1 MGNKSIQKFFADQNS
16 VIDLSSLGNAKGAK
30 VSLSGPD
37 MNITTPRG
45 SVIIVNGAL
54 YSSIK
59 GNNLAVKFKDKTIT
73 GAKILGSVDLKDIQL
88 ERIDSSLVDSAQVEK
103 KGNGKRRNKKEEEE
117 LKKQLDDAENAKKEA
132 DKAKEEAEK
141 AKEAAEKAL
150 NEAFEVQNSS
160 KQIEEMLQNF
170 LADNVA
176 KDNLAQQSDA
186 SQQNTQAKAT
196 QASKQNDAEKVLP
209 QPINKNTS
217 TGKSNSSKNEEN
229 KLDAESV
236 KEPLKVTLAL
246 AAESNSGSKDDS
258 ITNFTK
264 PQFVGST
271 APNATVIIKI
281 NGIAVGQAVADS
293 LGNFTFTAP
302 ETLTD
307 GTYNLE
313 AEAKTADGSGSAKLV
328 ITIDSVTDKPTFE
341 LSPESSVSGHK
352 GLTPTLTPSIV
363 GTAEENAKV
372 DIYVD
377 NKLVASVDVD
387 KDGNWSYEFKDNEL
401 SEGENSIKVVA
412 VDKAGNKNETTDSI
426 ITDTIAPEKPTIE
439 LDDSSDSGIKNDNIT
454 NSTLPTFIGVAEP
467 GSTVSI
473 YLGLKHLGEVIVA
486 KDGTWSYTLTT
497 PLKDGEY
504 NITATATDIA
514 GHTSATA
521 NLPFTIDT
529 RISYFSAEIETTN
542 DSGIVGDNV
551 TNNTRPTFTG
561 KTEPNAIISVINSE
575 TGEEVIFKANDKGE
589 WTFNFT
595 SDSVEGINNLTFTV
609 EDVAGNKKDFSFSYV
624 IDTIAPVPP
633 TVSLEDY
640 VVLPNGIILSGNDL
654 PALVGTAEPK
664 STILLMRD
672 GKLYDSI
679 EVDSNGTW
687 NYQFSNKFLQGAYDI
702 EIISQDAAGNKSSTV
717 KYSFTI
723 QTEVVPPKAEL
734 DASDDSG
741 AKGDWITNKHN
752 ALTLLGT
759 ADRFATV
766 NILIDGKTIGVTT
779 ADADGNWNFDIS
791 RNLSDNVYKITVES
805 IDPLGRTSSVDY
817 QLTIDSFTPIPT
829 VMLHDSADSGV
840 KGDMITKINTPL
852 FTGMAEAN
860 AKVSIY
866 VDGVLSGEAIAGDD
880 GVWNFQFTTALSD
893 GSHDVTV
900 KVEDIAGN
908 TASSSAYN
916 FQIVTQTQ
924 KPTIELVNDTGV
936 DNTDHIINEK
946 NPALT
951 GTAAPYS
958 TVKLYIDGAL
968 IAEVRTNKDGRWEY
982 TLKAD
987 QGLVDGDHRITASV
1001 EDIAGNIAHSDP
1013 FLISVDTAISIPI
1026 VSLSPD
1032 SDSGISDDNLTN
1044 IVKPTLH
1051 LKDIDPDIISVQ
1063 VWDAMSDTQIG
1074 VATQQPDGSWAYTFT
1089 SDLTEGLHQ
1098 VYVKVED
1105 IAGNKANSAIF
1116 DFTIDTTVST
1126 PVISLLSKDDTGV
1139 TGDNLT
1145 NINKPGFAISGVD
1158 ADAHRVVVQVMHN
1171 GVSEEIELSHLNGSW
1186 LFIPGNT
1193 WADGSYTLTVKVE
1206 DKAGNTNYSAPL
1218 TVVIDTQIAIDG
1230 VELVNDS
1237 GVKGD
1242 NMTNDDRPHFR
1253 VTVPTDVNEVRLSID
1268 GGNSWVQATPGVAGS
1283 WEYIWPTDLA
1293 DGQYTLTV
1301 EATDKAGNT
1310 VTKTIDFA
1318 VDTTLSVPVIVLD
1331 SADDTG
1337 IQGDNMTNSTQPTFA
1352 LQHIDDDAVRVT
1364 VSVEHGGV
1372 TTTFDATKGTGG
1384 WTFTPPT
1391 SWADGDYTLS
1401 VSVED
1406 KAGNTSHSASLTVTV
1421 DTQIAINNIE
1431 LVNDSGIPDD
1441 NLTNNVR
1448 PHFQVTVP
1456 TDVNVVRLS
1465 IDGGKTWFNATQSAT
1480 PGVWDYI
1487 WPDDVAD
1494 GGYTLTVEATDEAGN
1509 KATQTLDFTI
1519 DTTLSVP
1526 TLSLDSAD
1534 DSGIAGDNIT
1544 NVKTPG
1550 FTLNNIDTD
1559 VSRVIVEV
1567 MHNGI
1572 KQEVPL
1578 VQTGGQWRFAPTSDW
1593 ADGDYILTVKV
1604 EDRAGNVKQSAPLT
1618 VTVDTHIAIDRIEL
1632 VNDSGIPG
1640 DNLTNEARPHFQ
1652 VTVPADV
1659 NGVRLSIDGGKTWFD
1674 ATQSAT
1680 SGVWDYTWLTNVAN
1694 GPHTLMV
1701 EASDKAGN
1709 KTTQKLDFTID
1720 TILSEP
1726 TITLDSADDSAAG
1739 DNITNVKMPGF
1750 TLGNIDAD
1758 VTKVVV
1764 TVAHDGKNQQIELIK
1779 NGGVWRFTPGAAWTD
1794 GDYTLTVKV
1803 EDKAGNTN
1811 YSAPLTVTI
1820 DTQTSIDRIELL
1832 NDTGIVGDNLTNEA
1846 RPQFHITVP
1855 TDVNSVQLSLDG
1867 GINWVNATL
1876 TSDGVWEY
1884 IWPTDL
1890 VENTYTLTVKAT
1902 DVAGNTATETL
1913 NFIIDTTLSTPTITL
1928 DSADDSGTAND
1939 NKTNVKTPGFIIG
1952 GIDSDVTQVVVQV
1965 MRDGHSEEVEL
1976 TQTNGQWRFVPGSAW
1991 TDGDYTL
1998 TVTVKDE
2005 AGNIRHSA
2013 PLTVTIDTQITI
2025 DHIEL
2030 VNDSGIPDDNLTN
2043 NVRPHFQVTVP
2054 TDVNVVRLSID
2065 GGKTW
2070 FNATQSA
2077 TPGVWDY
2084 TWLADV
2090 GEGKHTLTVEAT
2102 DKAGNKTTQQLDFII
2117 DTLLSEPTIVLDNT
2131 DDSGTKGDHLTNVNK
2146 PTFLLGNIDAD
2157 ARYVTV
2163 EVQHGGT
2170 KEVLTATKDATG
2182 NWSVTPTGTW
2192 ADGDYTLTVRV
2203 EDEAGNEKH
2212 SASLTVTVDTQI
2224 TIDVIELVNDNG
2236 IPGDNMT
2243 NDAHPQFRVTV
2254 PGDVNEVS
2262 LSIDG
2267 GVTWVKATQSA
2278 TPGVWNYTWPGT
2290 VPDGDYTLNVKATDN
2305 AGNTVTETLHF
2316 TIDTTLSTPVIVLD
2330 SADDSGVHGDNM
2342 TNHTQ
2347 PTFALQHIDDDA
2359 VRVTVSVEHGGV
2371 TTTFD
2376 ATKDA
2381 GGWTFT
2387 PTGAWADGDYTL
2399 SVSVEDK
2406 AGNTSHSASL
2416 TVTVDTQIAINNIEL
2431 VNDSGIPDDNLT
2443 NNVRPHFQV
2452 TVPTDVNVVRLSID
2466 GGKTWFNATQSATP
2480 GVWDYI
2486 WPDDVADGGYTL
2498 TVEATDE
2505 AGNKAT
2511 QTLDFTIDTTLSV
2524 PTLSLDSADD
2534 SGIAGDN
2541 ITNVKTPGF
2550 TLNNIDTDVSRVI
2563 VEVMHNGIKQEVP
2576 LVQTGG
2582 QWRFAP
2588 TSDWAD
2594 GDYILTVK
2602 VEDRAGNVKQSA
2614 PLTVT
2619 VDTHIAIDRIEL
2631 VNDSGIPGDNLTN
2644 EARPHFQVT
2653 VPADVNGVRLSIDG
2667 GKTWFDATQSATSGV
2682 WDYTWLTNVANG
2694 PHTLMVEA
2702 SDKAGNKTT
2711 QKLDFTIDTI
2721 LSEPTITLDSADDSA
2736 AGDNITNVKMPG
2748 FTLGNIDADVT
2759 KVVVTVAHDGKNQQ
2773 IELIKNG
2780 GVWRFTPGAAWTD
2793 GDYTLTVKV
2802 EDKAGN
2808 TNYSAPLT
2816 VTIDTQT
2823 SIDRIELLNDTGI
2836 VGDNLT
2842 NEARPQFHITVP
2854 TDVNSVQLSLDGGI
2868 NWVNATLTSDG
2879 VWEYIWPTDLVEN
2892 TYTLTVKA
2900 TDVAG
2905 NTATET
2911 LNFIIDTTLSTP
2923 TITLDSADDSGT
2935 ANDNKTN
2942 VKTPGFIIGGIDSD
2956 VTQVVVQV
2964 MRDGHSEEVE
2974 LTQTNGQWRFVPGS
2988 AWTDGD
2994 YTLTVTVKD
3003 EAGNIRHSAPLTVT
3017 IDTQITI
3024 DHIEL
3029 VNDSGIPDDNLTN
3042 NVRPHFQVT
3051 VPTDVNVV
3059 RLSIDGGKT
3068 WFNATQSAT
3077 PGVWDYTWLADV
3089 GEGKHTLTVE
3099 ATDKAGNKTTQ
3110 QLDFI
3115 IDTLLSE
3122 PTIVLDNTDDS
3133 GTKGDN
3139 LTNVNKPTF
3148 LLGNIDADA
3157 RYVTVE
3163 VQHGGTKE
3171 VLTATKGATGIWS
3184 VTPTGTW
3191 ADGDYTLTVRVE
3203 DDAGNVKY
3211 SAPLTVTVDTQITI
3225 DVIELVNDNGIPG
3238 DNLTNDVRPHFRVTV
3253 PGDVNEVRL
3262 SIDGGNTWVRA
3273 TQGTAGIWDY
3283 TWPKDVTDGL
3293 HTLTVEATDKAG
3305 NKTTQTLDFT
3315 IDTRLSTPTIA
3326 MDSRDD
3332 TGAIGDHITS
3342 VKRPGF
3348 TIGNI
3353 DADAHSVILR
3363 ITQGGNSQ
3371 EVTLTQV
3378 GGQWRFTPDA
3388 DWADGSYTL
3397 TVEVTDNAGN
3407 VRQSTP
3413 LVVTV
3418 DTQTSI
3424 TDITL
3429 VNDHGVPDDNLT
3441 NSTRPQFEITVPAD
3455 VNSVQLSI
3463 DGGANWVSA
3472 TQGIEGVW
3480 GYTWPT
3486 DMGDGKHTLTVM
3498 VTDRAGNTATQTLE
3512 FFIDT
3517 RLSTPTIALDST
3529 DDTGTPGDDMTNRTR
3544 PTFIL
3549 QNIDSD
3555 VINVTVSVT
3564 HNGTTT
3570 SFTATQGAGGWSF
3583 TPPAPWGDGDY
3594 TLTVTVED
3602 RAGNTRP
3609 STPLTVTVDT
3619 QIAIDRIELV
3629 NDSGVPGDNVTKH
3642 VRPQFQISVP
3652 DDVEKVLLSIDGG
3665 TTWVTAIKSSTA
3677 GIWDY
3682 TWPTDM
3688 PEGQHTLTVEVTD
3701 GAGNKMTETLN
3712 FTIDITLLTP
3722 TIELAPDQDTGQ
3734 NKNDNLTSVTQ
3745 PVFVLGSIDKDVR
3758 HVELSIEH
3766 NGTFKTVVL
3775 TESADGW
3782 RYRPDSALAD
3792 GSYTFTVTV
3801 TDVAGNQQTSAP
3813 LKVTID
3819 GTLTTPVIE
3828 LAAGED
3834 SGTVGD
3840 RLTNHDRP
3848 VFDIHQ
3854 VDSDVTRVMVKVT
3867 YNGKTHEEAAVFTNG
3882 QWRFTPSAS
3891 WADGSYQLAVVVE
3904 DLAGNVKES
3913 APFEVRIDTTT
3924 TINNIV
3930 LLNDTGVQ
3938 NDQLTNVAKPSFRID
3953 VPGDVVQVRV
3963 TLDGGANWNVI
3974 RKNADGQWI
3983 FDSPNTLVDG
3993 TYTLR
3998 VEATDEAGNIA
4009 NKDLVFNID
4018 TNIQVPTIALD
4029 AGQDT
4034 GANTADNITNI
4045 SRPTF
4050 TIGNVDPDVIKVV
4063 VTIDGHDYNATKVGA
4078 GWQFTPGNAI
4088 PDGSYNIT
4096 VTVED
4101 KAGNTATSKPLP
4113 VVIDTTAE
4121 IESVTLV
4128 TDSGDSDVDN
4138 ITKVDKPQFSIVTA
4152 DDITHVRVKID
4163 NAANWIELTKGG
4175 DGRWIFNVGSALP
4188 DGQHTLLVDVTDIAG
4203 NVAQETLQFTIDTTL
4218 REPTIVL
4225 DPTHDTGDDTNDN
4238 LTRINK
4244 PVFIIGNVDNDVSH
4258 IVVHIDGRDYTIENT
4273 GGNLTFTP
4281 DQPLSDGQHTISV
4294 TVTDIAGNT
4303 KTSAEL
4309 RIEIDTQVQIDSV
4322 TLTTDS
4328 GVNDHDNVTNATRPS
4343 FEIATP
4349 DDVTSVLVSFDGV
4362 NWTPISKNAAGQW
4375 EFTAG
4380 SALPDGHYTLHVQA
4394 TDRAGNTANSTLGF
4408 TVDTQIDGLSVV
4420 MLDDAGKDS
4429 TDGITNIT
4437 SPRFE
4442 ISAREPL
4449 QSVTVILNGK
4459 SSTLTQGA
4467 GNKWLFTPDTPLVDG
4482 TYKIEIVAED
4492 IAGNKISKEVSF
4504 TIDTIVSDP
4513 SIDLLDAD
4521 DTGESA
4527 VDNITSVT
4535 TPRFVIGNVP
4545 ADIDTVVIRI
4555 NGVSYSVTAN
4565 GNNLWEFQVPVA
4577 LNDGVYEAVVVFRD
4591 IAGNT
4596 SETKLP
4602 FTIDTT
4608 TSVSVRMEPA
4618 SDTGN
4623 SNSDN
4628 LTNKQNPKFEGTA
4641 EPNAKLVITI
4651 VDDKSGREVLK
4662 QTITVGA
4669 DGNWSVTPNILPDG
4683 MYTINVVATDVAGN
4697 TAQTQERFTI
4707 DTVTIDPT
4715 IRLSDPSID
4724 DQHEATSLRPEFKG
4738 FAEAFST
4745 IMIQWDGKV
4754 VGSANANANGEWSW
4768 TPPSVLAPGSYVVS
4782 IVAKDKAGN
4791 ESSQVDFP
4799 VVIPV
4804 IDVTPP
4810 TIKLSEE
4817 SDSGALGD
4825 FTTNNKTPTL
4835 IGSTLP
4841 NTIVSIYVDG
4851 VKVGEATADTAGRYT
4866 FQLSEMKDG
4875 HYVVQVGI
4883 VNPRDNSELRST
4895 AVDVTIDTE
4904 VAELVWN
4911 ISGMHEGG
4919 YINTVTPEIGGT
4931 SEPNSKITIFVN
4943 GVEKA
4948 IAYTTGAGHWG
4959 VVLPALG
4966 NDGNYELTF
4975 KVEDVAGNIR
4985 EFGPQNV
4992 ILDTVISPLTVVL
5005 READDSGK
5013 VGDWITNKSHVTID
5027 GTAEAGSTLTIRNPQ
5042 GVVIA
5047 TLVVGNDGRWSAE
5060 LDLRE
5065 GSNAFVVVSEDKA
5078 GNSQQ
5083 KEILIE
5089 HDTQIEISDIS
5100 LSRDTNSGD
5109 KYDLITN
5116 NKSPVLVAM
5125 TDPGATVQVYING
5138 VLQGTVEAS
5147 SSGNISYTMPANSA
5161 DGEYQVQ
5168 FVATDTAG
5176 NRVESAITTVTIDSQ
5191 IAVFDIDEDSLPAL
5205 SNNRALSVSGVG
5217 EAGSQVSIFVDG
5229 KLVNVVMVEADGTW
5243 RAPILLQDDGT
5254 FNIHFS
5260 ITDVAGN
5267 TEVSKDYSVDVDSST
5282 DFPTLNLEDASN
5294 SGSLDDLITN
5304 HNKPVLVGTAEAGA
5318 TIHIYVDEKI
5328 VANVLVLE
5336 DGTWS
5341 YQFDNALKDGEYSIR
5356 VVAEDPAGNTAESPR
5371 LLVTIDTST
5380 FIDNP
5385 AMVAGSDNG
5394 IFSNDSITSQTRP
5407 TFSIFGEMNQS
5418 VQIFI
5423 DGVLVDTITVTD
5435 RNQVYRPESPL
5446 GDGSHSI
5453 YYVITDKAGNTAT
5466 SKTLNFTIDTFN
5478 TTPVAIDSIG
5488 GQTLAEMT
5496 GSDGKI
5502 YITDTTRNLLF
5513 SGSAEPN
5520 SKIEIIINGL
5530 NVGEVW
5536 VNEKGHWQMP
5546 VNPLY
5551 FTEGQLDITVKST
5564 DRAGNVNQEKYS
5576 IWVDT
5581 HIKVFTSELDDNKSS
5596 SKTEWWSNSDLITM
5610 RGTGEIGATVSLI
5623 VAGVTLATAVVAAT
5637 GRWELSTDKLPEGTY
5652 DISLVIEDSA
5662 GNRWEDVREIFID
5675 RTPPNAP
5682 VVTYSDIVNDLIIMQ
5697 GTAEAKSQLI
5707 ITDSE
5712 GNTYTLT
5719 VPDNGKWSMAIPYP
5733 SEGKFTITS
5742 VDAIGNRSDDVPLDI
5757 MKEVPVISLSP
5768 DSDSG
5773 TVGDNITRDKQ
5784 PTFIIGNLESDVV
5797 VVQVD
5802 INGTVYNAEKNADGV
5817 WFFTPGTPLADGSY
5831 TISVIA
5837 SDAAGNQKNSLP
5849 ITVTIDSTLT
5859 VPEIALA
5866 AGEDNGA
5873 SDSDNVTNHT
5883 QPKFTLQHI
5892 DADVTGVTVNVTH
5905 NGVTDIYQATQG
5917 ADGWTFTPP
5926 AAWND
5931 GNYTLSV
5938 TVVDR
5943 AGNSQQSA
5951 SLAVTVDSTVT
5962 VTADSQH
5969 DDASDDATATAVT
5982 PPESET
5988 VNAESATHL
5997 RTEPSAAEESVVK
6010 VTAYSI
6016 TLLNADSGDEID
6028 RSISQT
6034 PSFEISVPENIVN
6047 VSIMFEGE
6055 EFTLPIT
6062 NQKAIFEVPL
6072 SLEDGEYTMDVKF
6085 IDKDN
6090 DFLIKEKTFSVD
6102 HSSAD
6107 IVNAMNVRGKTE
6119 DDINDSPSTSSVGHN
6134 NNGAID
6140 VFAVNE
6146 VTLPV
6151 DNQEE
6156 HA

>member
-426 ITDTIAPEKPTIE
+426 ITDTIPPEKPTIE

-1063 VWDAMSDTQIG
+1063 VWDAASDTQIG

-1105 IAGNKANSAIF
+1105 IAGNKANSAVF

-1384 WTFTPPT
+1384 WSFTPT
-1391 SWADGDYTLS
+1391 GAWADGDYTLS

-1431 LVNDSGIPDD
+1431 LVNDSGIPND

-1480 PGVWDYI
+1480 PGAWDYI

-1494 GGYTLTVEATDEAGN
+1494 GGYTLTVEATDKAGN
-1509 KATQTLDFTI
+1509 KTTQELDFTI

-2013 PLTVTIDTQITI
+2013 PLTVTIDTQIAI

-2043 NVRPHFQVTVP
+2043 EARPHFQVTVP

-2117 DTLLSEPTIVLDNT
+2117 DTMLSEPTIVLDNT
-2131 DDSGTKGDHLTNVNK
+2131 DDSGTKGDNLTNVNK

-2224 TIDVIELVNDNG
+2224 TIDAIELVNDNG

-2316 TIDTTLSTPVIVLD
+2316 TIDTTLSVPVIVLN
-2330 SADDSGVHGDNM
+2330 SADDTGVQGDNM
-2342 TNHTQ
+2342 TNSSQ

-2376 ATKDA
+2376 ATKGV
-2381 GGWTFT
+2381 GGWSFT

-2452 TVPTDVNVVRLSID
+2452 KVPTDVN
-2466 GGKTWFNATQSATP
+2466 
-2480 GVWDYI
+2480 
-2486 WPDDVADGGYTL
+2486 
-2498 TVEATDE
+2498 E
-2505 AGNKAT
+2505 
-2511 QTLDFTIDTTLSV
+2511 
-2524 PTLSLDSADD
+2524 
-2534 SGIAGDN
+2534 
-2541 ITNVKTPGF
+2541 
-2550 TLNNIDTDVSRVI
+2550 
-2563 VEVMHNGIKQEVP
+2563 
-2576 LVQTGG
+2576 
-2582 QWRFAP
+2582 
-2588 TSDWAD
+2588 
-2594 GDYILTVK
+2594 
-2602 VEDRAGNVKQSA
+2602 
-2614 PLTVT
+2614 
-2619 VDTHIAIDRIEL
+2619 
-2631 VNDSGIPGDNLTN
+2631 
-2644 EARPHFQVT
+2644 
-2653 VPADVNGVRLSIDG
+2653 
-2667 GKTWFDATQSATSGV
+2667 
-2682 WDYTWLTNVANG
+2682 
-2694 PHTLMVEA
+2694 
-2702 SDKAGNKTT
+2702 
-2711 QKLDFTIDTI
+2711 
-2721 LSEPTITLDSADDSA
+2721 
-2736 AGDNITNVKMPG
+2736 
-2748 FTLGNIDADVT
+2748 
-2759 KVVVTVAHDGKNQQ
+2759 
-2773 IELIKNG
+2773 
-2780 GVWRFTPGAAWTD
+2780 
-2793 GDYTLTVKV
+2793 
-2802 EDKAGN
+2802 
-2808 TNYSAPLT
+2808 
-2816 VTIDTQT
+2816 
-2823 SIDRIELLNDTGI
+2823 
-2836 VGDNLT
+2836 
-2842 NEARPQFHITVP
+2842 
-2854 TDVNSVQLSLDGGI
+2854 
-2868 NWVNATLTSDG
+2868 
-2879 VWEYIWPTDLVEN
+2879 
-2892 TYTLTVKA
+2892 
-2900 TDVAG
+2900 
-2905 NTATET
+2905 
-2911 LNFIIDTTLSTP
+2911 
-2923 TITLDSADDSGT
+2923 
-2935 ANDNKTN
+2935 
-2942 VKTPGFIIGGIDSD
+2942 
-2956 VTQVVVQV
+2956 
-2964 MRDGHSEEVE
+2964 
-2974 LTQTNGQWRFVPGS
+2974 
-2988 AWTDGD
+2988 
-2994 YTLTVTVKD
+2994 
-3003 EAGNIRHSAPLTVT
+3003 
-3017 IDTQITI
+3017 
-3024 DHIEL
+3024 
-3029 VNDSGIPDDNLTN
+3029 
-3042 NVRPHFQVT
+3042 
-3051 VPTDVNVV
+3051 V

-3099 ATDKAGNKTTQ
+3099 ATDKAGNQTTQ
-3110 QLDFI
+3110 KLDFI
-3115 IDTLLSE
+3115 IDTMLSE
-3122 PTIVLDNTDDS
+3122 PTIVLDSTDDS

-3139 LTNVNKPTF
+3139 LTNANKPTF
-3148 LLGNIDADA
+3148 ILGNIDADA

-3163 VQHGGTKE
+3163 VQYGGTKE

-3191 ADGDYTLTVRVE
+3191 ADGDYMLTVRVE

-3315 IDTRLSTPTIA
+3315 IDTRLSTPTIT

-3353 DADAHSVILR
+3353 DSDAQSVILR

-3413 LVVTV
+3413 LIVTV

-3472 TQGIEGVW
+3472 AQGIEGVW

-3619 QIAIDRIELV
+3619 QIAIDHIELV

-3712 FTIDITLLTP
+3712 FTIDITLMTP

-4309 RIEIDTQVQIDSV
+4309 KIEIDTQVQIDSV

-4467 GNKWLFTPDTPLVDG
+4467 DNKWLFTPDTPLVDG

-4535 TPRFVIGNVP
+4535 KPRFVIGNVP

-4555 NGVSYSVTAN
+4555 NGVSYPVTAN

-4895 AVDVTIDTE
+4895 AVDLTIDTE

-5294 SGSLDDLITN
+5294 SGSLDDLITS

-5385 AMVAGSDNG
+5385 VMMAGSDNG

-5407 TFSIFGEMNQS
+5407 AFSIYGEMNQS

-5466 SKTLNFTIDTFN
+5466 SKTLNFTIDTLN

-5581 HIKVFTSELDDNKSS
+5581 HIQVFTSELDDNKSS
-5596 SKTEWWSNSDLITM
+5596 SKTDWWSNSSTITM
-5610 RGTGEIGATVSLI
+5610 RGMGEIGATVSLI
-5623 VAGVTLATAVVAAT
+5623 VAGVTLATAVVAAN
-5637 GRWELSTDKLPEGTY
+5637 GQWELSTDQLPEGKY
-5652 DISLVIEDSA
+5652 DITLSIEDNA
-5662 GNRWEDVREIFID
+5662 GNRKEEVHEIFID

-5682 VVTYSDIVNDLIIMQ
+5682 VVTYSDTVNDLIIMQ

-5707 ITDSE
+5707 ITDSN

-5742 VDAIGNRSDDVPLDI
+5742 VDAIGNRSDDVSLDI

-5866 AGEDNGA
+5866 AGEDNGV

-5905 NGVTDIYQATQG
+5905 NGVTDTYQATQG

-5931 GNYTLSV
+5931 GTYTLSV

-5969 DDASDDATATAVT
+5969 DDASDDATPTAVT
-5982 PPESET
+5982 PLESET
-5988 VNAESATHL
+5988 VNAESDTHL
-5997 RTEPSAAEESVVK
+5997 RTVPSAAEESVVK
-6010 VTAYSI
+6010 ETAYSI

-6047 VSIMFEGE
+6047 VSVMFEGE

-6107 IVNAMNVRGKTE
+6107 IVNAMNARGKAE

>member
-1846 RPQFHITVP
+1846 RPQFYITVP

-2117 DTLLSEPTIVLDNT
+2117 DTLLSEPTIVLDST

-2416 TVTVDTQIAINNIEL
+2416 TVTVDTQIAINN
-2431 VNDSGIPDDNLT
+2431 
-2443 NNVRPHFQV
+2443 
-2452 TVPTDVNVVRLSID
+2452 
-2466 GGKTWFNATQSATP
+2466 
-2480 GVWDYI
+2480 
-2486 WPDDVADGGYTL
+2486 
-2498 TVEATDE
+2498 
-2505 AGNKAT
+2505 
-2511 QTLDFTIDTTLSV
+2511 
-2524 PTLSLDSADD
+2524 
-2534 SGIAGDN
+2534 
-2541 ITNVKTPGF
+2541 
-2550 TLNNIDTDVSRVI
+2550 
-2563 VEVMHNGIKQEVP
+2563 
-2576 LVQTGG
+2576 
-2582 QWRFAP
+2582 
-2588 TSDWAD
+2588 
-2594 GDYILTVK
+2594 
-2602 VEDRAGNVKQSA
+2602 
-2614 PLTVT
+2614 
-2619 VDTHIAIDRIEL
+2619 
-2631 VNDSGIPGDNLTN
+2631 
-2644 EARPHFQVT
+2644 
-2653 VPADVNGVRLSIDG
+2653 
-2667 GKTWFDATQSATSGV
+2667 
-2682 WDYTWLTNVANG
+2682 
-2694 PHTLMVEA
+2694 
-2702 SDKAGNKTT
+2702 
-2711 QKLDFTIDTI
+2711 
-2721 LSEPTITLDSADDSA
+2721 
-2736 AGDNITNVKMPG
+2736 
-2748 FTLGNIDADVT
+2748 
-2759 KVVVTVAHDGKNQQ
+2759 
-2773 IELIKNG
+2773 
-2780 GVWRFTPGAAWTD
+2780 
-2793 GDYTLTVKV
+2793 
-2802 EDKAGN
+2802 
-2808 TNYSAPLT
+2808 
-2816 VTIDTQT
+2816 
-2823 SIDRIELLNDTGI
+2823 
-2836 VGDNLT
+2836 
-2842 NEARPQFHITVP
+2842 
-2854 TDVNSVQLSLDGGI
+2854 
-2868 NWVNATLTSDG
+2868 
-2879 VWEYIWPTDLVEN
+2879 
-2892 TYTLTVKA
+2892 
-2900 TDVAG
+2900 
-2905 NTATET
+2905 
-2911 LNFIIDTTLSTP
+2911 
-2923 TITLDSADDSGT
+2923 
-2935 ANDNKTN
+2935 
-2942 VKTPGFIIGGIDSD
+2942 
-2956 VTQVVVQV
+2956 
-2964 MRDGHSEEVE
+2964 
-2974 LTQTNGQWRFVPGS
+2974 
-2988 AWTDGD
+2988 
-2994 YTLTVTVKD
+2994 
-3003 EAGNIRHSAPLTVT
+3003 
-3017 IDTQITI
+3017 
-3024 DHIEL
+3024 IEL

-4555 NGVSYSVTAN
+4555 NGVSYPVTAN

>member
-37 MNITTPRG
+37 MNITTPHG

-426 ITDTIAPEKPTIE
+426 ITDTIPPEKPTIE

-633 TVSLEDY
+633 TVSLEDF

-1032 SDSGISDDNLTN
+1032 SDSGIADDNLTN

-1105 IAGNKANSAIF
+1105 IAGNKANSAVF

-1186 LFIPGNT
+1186 LFTPGNT

-1318 VDTTLSVPVIVLD
+1318 VDTTLSVPVIVLN

-1337 IQGDNMTNSTQPTFA
+1337 VQGDNMTNSTQPTFA

-1372 TTTFDATKGTGG
+1372 TTTFDATKGVGG
-1384 WTFTPPT
+1384 WSFTPT
-1391 SWADGDYTLS
+1391 GAWADGDYTLS

-1431 LVNDSGIPDD
+1431 LVNDSGIPND

-1465 IDGGKTWFNATQSAT
+1465 IDGGKTWFNATQNAT

-1509 KATQTLDFTI
+1509 KTTQTLDFTI

-1709 KTTQKLDFTID
+1709 KTTQKLDFIID
-1720 TILSEP
+1720 TMLSEP

-2013 PLTVTIDTQITI
+2013 PLTVTIDTQIAI

-2043 NVRPHFQVTVP
+2043 EARPHFQVTVP

-2117 DTLLSEPTIVLDNT
+2117 DTMLSEPTIVLDNT
-2131 DDSGTKGDHLTNVNK
+2131 DDSGTKGDNLTNVNK

-2224 TIDVIELVNDNG
+2224 TIDAIELVNDNG

-2330 SADDSGVHGDNM
+2330 SADDTGIQGDNM
-2342 TNHTQ
+2342 TNRTQ
-2347 PTFALQHIDDDA
+2347 PTFNLQHIDDDA

-2376 ATKDA
+2376 ATKGV

-2387 PTGAWADGDYTL
+2387 PPTSWGAGDYTL

-2452 TVPTDVNVVRLSID
+2452 KVPTDVN
-2466 GGKTWFNATQSATP
+2466 
-2480 GVWDYI
+2480 
-2486 WPDDVADGGYTL
+2486 
-2498 TVEATDE
+2498 E
-2505 AGNKAT
+2505 
-2511 QTLDFTIDTTLSV
+2511 
-2524 PTLSLDSADD
+2524 
-2534 SGIAGDN
+2534 
-2541 ITNVKTPGF
+2541 
-2550 TLNNIDTDVSRVI
+2550 
-2563 VEVMHNGIKQEVP
+2563 
-2576 LVQTGG
+2576 
-2582 QWRFAP
+2582 
-2588 TSDWAD
+2588 
-2594 GDYILTVK
+2594 
-2602 VEDRAGNVKQSA
+2602 
-2614 PLTVT
+2614 
-2619 VDTHIAIDRIEL
+2619 
-2631 VNDSGIPGDNLTN
+2631 
-2644 EARPHFQVT
+2644 
-2653 VPADVNGVRLSIDG
+2653 
-2667 GKTWFDATQSATSGV
+2667 
-2682 WDYTWLTNVANG
+2682 
-2694 PHTLMVEA
+2694 
-2702 SDKAGNKTT
+2702 
-2711 QKLDFTIDTI
+2711 
-2721 LSEPTITLDSADDSA
+2721 
-2736 AGDNITNVKMPG
+2736 
-2748 FTLGNIDADVT
+2748 
-2759 KVVVTVAHDGKNQQ
+2759 
-2773 IELIKNG
+2773 
-2780 GVWRFTPGAAWTD
+2780 
-2793 GDYTLTVKV
+2793 
-2802 EDKAGN
+2802 
-2808 TNYSAPLT
+2808 
-2816 VTIDTQT
+2816 
-2823 SIDRIELLNDTGI
+2823 
-2836 VGDNLT
+2836 
-2842 NEARPQFHITVP
+2842 
-2854 TDVNSVQLSLDGGI
+2854 
-2868 NWVNATLTSDG
+2868 
-2879 VWEYIWPTDLVEN
+2879 
-2892 TYTLTVKA
+2892 
-2900 TDVAG
+2900 
-2905 NTATET
+2905 
-2911 LNFIIDTTLSTP
+2911 
-2923 TITLDSADDSGT
+2923 
-2935 ANDNKTN
+2935 
-2942 VKTPGFIIGGIDSD
+2942 
-2956 VTQVVVQV
+2956 
-2964 MRDGHSEEVE
+2964 
-2974 LTQTNGQWRFVPGS
+2974 
-2988 AWTDGD
+2988 
-2994 YTLTVTVKD
+2994 
-3003 EAGNIRHSAPLTVT
+3003 
-3017 IDTQITI
+3017 
-3024 DHIEL
+3024 
-3029 VNDSGIPDDNLTN
+3029 
-3042 NVRPHFQVT
+3042 
-3051 VPTDVNVV
+3051 V

-3099 ATDKAGNKTTQ
+3099 ATDKAGNQTTQ
-3110 QLDFI
+3110 KLDFI

-3122 PTIVLDNTDDS
+3122 PTIVLDSTDDS

-3139 LTNVNKPTF
+3139 LTNANKPTF
-3148 LLGNIDADA
+3148 ILGNIDADA

-3353 DADAHSVILR
+3353 DSDAQSVILR

-3413 LVVTV
+3413 LIVTV

-3472 TQGIEGVW
+3472 AQGIEGVW

-3486 DMGDGKHTLTVM
+3486 DMGDGKHILTVM

-3619 QIAIDRIELV
+3619 QIAIDHIELV

-3688 PEGQHTLTVEVTD
+3688 PEGQHTLIVEVTD
-3701 GAGNKMTETLN
+3701 GAGNKMTGTLD

-3848 VFDIHQ
+3848 VFDIRQ

-4188 DGQHTLLVDVTDIAG
+4188 DGKHTLLVDVTDIAG

-4309 RIEIDTQVQIDSV
+4309 QIEIDTQVQIDSV

-4555 NGVSYSVTAN
+4555 NGVSYPVTAN

-4895 AVDVTIDTE
+4895 AVDLTIDTE

-4966 NDGNYELTF
+4966 NDGNYVLTF

-5294 SGSLDDLITN
+5294 SGSLDDLITS

-5385 AMVAGSDNG
+5385 VMMAGSDNG

-5407 TFSIFGEMNQS
+5407 AFSIYGEMNQS

-5466 SKTLNFTIDTFN
+5466 SKTLNFTIDTLN

-5536 VNEKGHWQMP
+5536 VNDKGHWQMP

-5581 HIKVFTSELDDNKSS
+5581 HIQVFTSELDDNKSS
-5596 SKTEWWSNSDLITM
+5596 SKTDWWSNSSTITM
-5610 RGTGEIGATVSLI
+5610 RGMGEIGATVSLI
-5623 VAGVTLATAVVAAT
+5623 VAGVTLATAVVAAN
-5637 GRWELSTDKLPEGTY
+5637 GQWELSTDQLPEGKY
-5652 DISLVIEDSA
+5652 DITLSIEDNA
-5662 GNRWEDVREIFID
+5662 GNRKEEVHEIFID

-5707 ITDSE
+5707 ITDSN

-5905 NGVTDIYQATQG
+5905 NGVTDTYQATQGADGWTFTPPAAWSDGTYTLSVTVVDRAGNSQQSALLEVTVDSTLTVPEIALAAGEDNGASDSDNVTNHTQPKFTLQHIDADVTGVTVNVTHNGVTDIYQATQG

-5951 SLAVTVDSTVT
+5951 LLEVTVDSTLTVPEIALAAGEDNGASDSDNVTNHTQPKFTLQHIDADVTGVTVNVTHNGVTDTYQATQGADGWTFTPPAAWSDGTYTLSVTVVDRAGNSQQSASLAVTVDSTVT

-5969 DDASDDATATAVT
+5969 NDANDDATPTAVT

-5997 RTEPSAAEESVVK
+5997 RTVPSVAEESVVK
-6010 VTAYSI
+6010 ETAYSI

-6047 VSIMFEGE
+6047 VSVMFEGE

-6085 IDKDN
+6085 IDKDD

-6107 IVNAMNVRGKTE
+6107 IVNAMNARGKTE

>member
-2117 DTLLSEPTIVLDNT
+2117 DTLLSEPTIVLDST

-2163 EVQHGGT
+2163 EVQHDGT

-2480 GVWDYI
+2480 GVWDY
-2486 WPDDVADGGYTL
+2486 
-2498 TVEATDE
+2498 
-2505 AGNKAT
+2505 
-2511 QTLDFTIDTTLSV
+2511 
-2524 PTLSLDSADD
+2524 
-2534 SGIAGDN
+2534 
-2541 ITNVKTPGF
+2541 
-2550 TLNNIDTDVSRVI
+2550 
-2563 VEVMHNGIKQEVP
+2563 
-2576 LVQTGG
+2576 
-2582 QWRFAP
+2582 
-2588 TSDWAD
+2588 
-2594 GDYILTVK
+2594 
-2602 VEDRAGNVKQSA
+2602 
-2614 PLTVT
+2614 
-2619 VDTHIAIDRIEL
+2619 
-2631 VNDSGIPGDNLTN
+2631 
-2644 EARPHFQVT
+2644 
-2653 VPADVNGVRLSIDG
+2653 
-2667 GKTWFDATQSATSGV
+2667 
-2682 WDYTWLTNVANG
+2682 
-2694 PHTLMVEA
+2694 
-2702 SDKAGNKTT
+2702 
-2711 QKLDFTIDTI
+2711 
-2721 LSEPTITLDSADDSA
+2721 
-2736 AGDNITNVKMPG
+2736 
-2748 FTLGNIDADVT
+2748 
-2759 KVVVTVAHDGKNQQ
+2759 
-2773 IELIKNG
+2773 
-2780 GVWRFTPGAAWTD
+2780 
-2793 GDYTLTVKV
+2793 
-2802 EDKAGN
+2802 
-2808 TNYSAPLT
+2808 
-2816 VTIDTQT
+2816 
-2823 SIDRIELLNDTGI
+2823 
-2836 VGDNLT
+2836 
-2842 NEARPQFHITVP
+2842 
-2854 TDVNSVQLSLDGGI
+2854 
-2868 NWVNATLTSDG
+2868 
-2879 VWEYIWPTDLVEN
+2879 
-2892 TYTLTVKA
+2892 
-2900 TDVAG
+2900 
-2905 NTATET
+2905 
-2911 LNFIIDTTLSTP
+2911 
-2923 TITLDSADDSGT
+2923 
-2935 ANDNKTN
+2935 
-2942 VKTPGFIIGGIDSD
+2942 
-2956 VTQVVVQV
+2956 
-2964 MRDGHSEEVE
+2964 
-2974 LTQTNGQWRFVPGS
+2974 
-2988 AWTDGD
+2988 
-2994 YTLTVTVKD
+2994 
-3003 EAGNIRHSAPLTVT
+3003 
-3017 IDTQITI
+3017 
-3024 DHIEL
+3024 
-3029 VNDSGIPDDNLTN
+3029 
-3042 NVRPHFQVT
+3042 
-3051 VPTDVNVV
+3051 
-3059 RLSIDGGKT
+3059 
-3068 WFNATQSAT
+3068 
-3077 PGVWDYTWLADV
+3077 TWLADV

-3139 LTNVNKPTF
+3139 LTNVDKPTF

-4459 SSTLTQGA
+4459 SSTLTQGT

-4555 NGVSYSVTAN
+4555 NGVSYPVTAN

>member
-37 MNITTPRG
+37 MNITTPHG

-529 RISYFSAEIETTN
+529 RISYFSAEIETTD

-595 SDSVEGINNLTFTV
+595 SDSVEGVNNLTFTV

-624 IDTIAPVPP
+624 IDTVAPVPP
-633 TVSLEDY
+633 TVSLEDF

-1032 SDSGISDDNLTN
+1032 SDSGIADDNLTN

-1105 IAGNKANSAIF
+1105 IAGNKANSAVF

-1372 TTTFDATKGTGG
+1372 TTTFDATKGVGG
-1384 WTFTPPT
+1384 WSFTPT
-1391 SWADGDYTLS
+1391 GAWADGDYTLS

-1431 LVNDSGIPDD
+1431 LVNDSGIPND

-1480 PGVWDYI
+1480 PGAWDYI

-1494 GGYTLTVEATDEAGN
+1494 GGYTLTVEATDKAGN
-1509 KATQTLDFTI
+1509 KTTQELDFTI

-2117 DTLLSEPTIVLDNT
+2117 DTLLSEPTIVLDST
-2131 DDSGTKGDHLTNVNK
+2131 DDSGTKGDNLTNVNK

-2316 TIDTTLSTPVIVLD
+2316 TIDTTLSVPVIVLN
-2330 SADDSGVHGDNM
+2330 SADDTGVQGDNM
-2342 TNHTQ
+2342 TNSTQ

-2376 ATKDA
+2376 ATKGV
-2381 GGWTFT
+2381 GGWSFT

-2452 TVPTDVNVVRLSID
+2452 KVPTDVN
-2466 GGKTWFNATQSATP
+2466 
-2480 GVWDYI
+2480 
-2486 WPDDVADGGYTL
+2486 
-2498 TVEATDE
+2498 E
-2505 AGNKAT
+2505 
-2511 QTLDFTIDTTLSV
+2511 
-2524 PTLSLDSADD
+2524 
-2534 SGIAGDN
+2534 
-2541 ITNVKTPGF
+2541 
-2550 TLNNIDTDVSRVI
+2550 
-2563 VEVMHNGIKQEVP
+2563 
-2576 LVQTGG
+2576 
-2582 QWRFAP
+2582 
-2588 TSDWAD
+2588 
-2594 GDYILTVK
+2594 
-2602 VEDRAGNVKQSA
+2602 
-2614 PLTVT
+2614 
-2619 VDTHIAIDRIEL
+2619 
-2631 VNDSGIPGDNLTN
+2631 
-2644 EARPHFQVT
+2644 
-2653 VPADVNGVRLSIDG
+2653 
-2667 GKTWFDATQSATSGV
+2667 
-2682 WDYTWLTNVANG
+2682 
-2694 PHTLMVEA
+2694 
-2702 SDKAGNKTT
+2702 
-2711 QKLDFTIDTI
+2711 
-2721 LSEPTITLDSADDSA
+2721 
-2736 AGDNITNVKMPG
+2736 
-2748 FTLGNIDADVT
+2748 
-2759 KVVVTVAHDGKNQQ
+2759 
-2773 IELIKNG
+2773 
-2780 GVWRFTPGAAWTD
+2780 
-2793 GDYTLTVKV
+2793 
-2802 EDKAGN
+2802 
-2808 TNYSAPLT
+2808 
-2816 VTIDTQT
+2816 
-2823 SIDRIELLNDTGI
+2823 
-2836 VGDNLT
+2836 
-2842 NEARPQFHITVP
+2842 
-2854 TDVNSVQLSLDGGI
+2854 
-2868 NWVNATLTSDG
+2868 
-2879 VWEYIWPTDLVEN
+2879 
-2892 TYTLTVKA
+2892 
-2900 TDVAG
+2900 
-2905 NTATET
+2905 
-2911 LNFIIDTTLSTP
+2911 
-2923 TITLDSADDSGT
+2923 
-2935 ANDNKTN
+2935 
-2942 VKTPGFIIGGIDSD
+2942 
-2956 VTQVVVQV
+2956 
-2964 MRDGHSEEVE
+2964 
-2974 LTQTNGQWRFVPGS
+2974 
-2988 AWTDGD
+2988 
-2994 YTLTVTVKD
+2994 
-3003 EAGNIRHSAPLTVT
+3003 
-3017 IDTQITI
+3017 
-3024 DHIEL
+3024 
-3029 VNDSGIPDDNLTN
+3029 
-3042 NVRPHFQVT
+3042 
-3051 VPTDVNVV
+3051 V

-3099 ATDKAGNKTTQ
+3099 ATDKAGNQTTQ
-3110 QLDFI
+3110 KLDFI
-3115 IDTLLSE
+3115 IDTMLSE
-3122 PTIVLDNTDDS
+3122 PTIVLDSTDDS

-3139 LTNVNKPTF
+3139 LTNANKPTF
-3148 LLGNIDADA
+3148 ILGNIDADA

-3163 VQHGGTKE
+3163 VQYGGTKE

-3315 IDTRLSTPTIA
+3315 IDTRLSTPTIT

-3353 DADAHSVILR
+3353 DSDAQSVILR

-3413 LVVTV
+3413 LIVTV

-3472 TQGIEGVW
+3472 AQGIEGVW

-3619 QIAIDRIELV
+3619 QIAIDHIELV

-3712 FTIDITLLTP
+3712 FTIDITLMTP

-3848 VFDIHQ
+3848 VFDIRQ

-4309 RIEIDTQVQIDSV
+4309 KIEIDTQVQIDSV

-4535 TPRFVIGNVP
+4535 KPRFVIGNVP

-4555 NGVSYSVTAN
+4555 NGVSYPVTAN

-4895 AVDVTIDTE
+4895 AVDLTIDTE

-5294 SGSLDDLITN
+5294 SGSLDDLITS

-5385 AMVAGSDNG
+5385 VMMAGSDNG

-5407 TFSIFGEMNQS
+5407 AFSIYGEMNQS

-5466 SKTLNFTIDTFN
+5466 SKTLNFTIDTLN

-5536 VNEKGHWQMP
+5536 VNDKGHWQMP

-5581 HIKVFTSELDDNKSS
+5581 HIQVFTSELDDNKSS
-5596 SKTEWWSNSDLITM
+5596 SKTDWWSNSSTITM
-5610 RGTGEIGATVSLI
+5610 RGMGEIGATVSLI
-5623 VAGVTLATAVVAAT
+5623 VAGVTLATAVVAAN
-5637 GRWELSTDKLPEGTY
+5637 GQWELSTDQLPEGKY
-5652 DISLVIEDSA
+5652 DITLSIEDNA
-5662 GNRWEDVREIFID
+5662 GNRKEEVHEIFID

-5707 ITDSE
+5707 ITDSN

-5931 GNYTLSV
+5931 GTYTLSV

-5969 DDASDDATATAVT
+5969 NDASDDATATAVT

-5997 RTEPSAAEESVVK
+5997 RTVPSVAEESVVK
-6010 VTAYSI
+6010 ETAYSI

-6047 VSIMFEGE
+6047 VSVMFEGE

-6085 IDKDN
+6085 IDKDD

-6107 IVNAMNVRGKTE
+6107 IVNAMNARGKAE

>member
-1902 DVAGNTATETL
+1902 DVAGNTATEKL

-2117 DTLLSEPTIVLDNT
+2117 DTLLSEPTIVLDST

-2416 TVTVDTQIAINNIEL
+2416 TVTVDTQIAINN
-2431 VNDSGIPDDNLT
+2431 
-2443 NNVRPHFQV
+2443 
-2452 TVPTDVNVVRLSID
+2452 
-2466 GGKTWFNATQSATP
+2466 
-2480 GVWDYI
+2480 
-2486 WPDDVADGGYTL
+2486 
-2498 TVEATDE
+2498 
-2505 AGNKAT
+2505 
-2511 QTLDFTIDTTLSV
+2511 
-2524 PTLSLDSADD
+2524 
-2534 SGIAGDN
+2534 
-2541 ITNVKTPGF
+2541 
-2550 TLNNIDTDVSRVI
+2550 
-2563 VEVMHNGIKQEVP
+2563 
-2576 LVQTGG
+2576 
-2582 QWRFAP
+2582 
-2588 TSDWAD
+2588 
-2594 GDYILTVK
+2594 
-2602 VEDRAGNVKQSA
+2602 
-2614 PLTVT
+2614 
-2619 VDTHIAIDRIEL
+2619 
-2631 VNDSGIPGDNLTN
+2631 
-2644 EARPHFQVT
+2644 
-2653 VPADVNGVRLSIDG
+2653 
-2667 GKTWFDATQSATSGV
+2667 
-2682 WDYTWLTNVANG
+2682 
-2694 PHTLMVEA
+2694 
-2702 SDKAGNKTT
+2702 
-2711 QKLDFTIDTI
+2711 
-2721 LSEPTITLDSADDSA
+2721 
-2736 AGDNITNVKMPG
+2736 
-2748 FTLGNIDADVT
+2748 
-2759 KVVVTVAHDGKNQQ
+2759 
-2773 IELIKNG
+2773 
-2780 GVWRFTPGAAWTD
+2780 
-2793 GDYTLTVKV
+2793 
-2802 EDKAGN
+2802 
-2808 TNYSAPLT
+2808 
-2816 VTIDTQT
+2816 
-2823 SIDRIELLNDTGI
+2823 
-2836 VGDNLT
+2836 
-2842 NEARPQFHITVP
+2842 
-2854 TDVNSVQLSLDGGI
+2854 
-2868 NWVNATLTSDG
+2868 
-2879 VWEYIWPTDLVEN
+2879 
-2892 TYTLTVKA
+2892 
-2900 TDVAG
+2900 
-2905 NTATET
+2905 
-2911 LNFIIDTTLSTP
+2911 
-2923 TITLDSADDSGT
+2923 
-2935 ANDNKTN
+2935 
-2942 VKTPGFIIGGIDSD
+2942 
-2956 VTQVVVQV
+2956 
-2964 MRDGHSEEVE
+2964 
-2974 LTQTNGQWRFVPGS
+2974 
-2988 AWTDGD
+2988 
-2994 YTLTVTVKD
+2994 
-3003 EAGNIRHSAPLTVT
+3003 
-3017 IDTQITI
+3017 
-3024 DHIEL
+3024 IEL

-4555 NGVSYSVTAN
+4555 NGVSYPVTAN

>member
-37 MNITTPRG
+37 MNITTPHG

-529 RISYFSAEIETTN
+529 RISYFSAEIETTD

-595 SDSVEGINNLTFTV
+595 SDSVEGVNNLTFTV

-624 IDTIAPVPP
+624 IDTVAPVPP
-633 TVSLEDY
+633 TVSLEDF

-1032 SDSGISDDNLTN
+1032 SDSGIADDNLTN

-1105 IAGNKANSAIF
+1105 IAGNKANSAVF

-1384 WTFTPPT
+1384 WSFTPT
-1391 SWADGDYTLS
+1391 GAWADGDYTLS

-1431 LVNDSGIPDD
+1431 LVNDSGIPND

-1480 PGVWDYI
+1480 PGAWDYI

-1494 GGYTLTVEATDEAGN
+1494 GGYTLTVEATDKAGN
-1509 KATQTLDFTI
+1509 KTTQELDFTI

-2117 DTLLSEPTIVLDNT
+2117 DTLLSEPTIVLDST
-2131 DDSGTKGDHLTNVNK
+2131 DDSGTKGDNLTNVNK

-2316 TIDTTLSTPVIVLD
+2316 TIDTTLSVPVIVLN
-2330 SADDSGVHGDNM
+2330 SADDTGVQGDNM
-2342 TNHTQ
+2342 TNSTQ

-2376 ATKDA
+2376 ATKGV
-2381 GGWTFT
+2381 GGWSFT

-2452 TVPTDVNVVRLSID
+2452 KVPTDVN
-2466 GGKTWFNATQSATP
+2466 
-2480 GVWDYI
+2480 
-2486 WPDDVADGGYTL
+2486 
-2498 TVEATDE
+2498 E
-2505 AGNKAT
+2505 
-2511 QTLDFTIDTTLSV
+2511 
-2524 PTLSLDSADD
+2524 
-2534 SGIAGDN
+2534 
-2541 ITNVKTPGF
+2541 
-2550 TLNNIDTDVSRVI
+2550 
-2563 VEVMHNGIKQEVP
+2563 
-2576 LVQTGG
+2576 
-2582 QWRFAP
+2582 
-2588 TSDWAD
+2588 
-2594 GDYILTVK
+2594 
-2602 VEDRAGNVKQSA
+2602 
-2614 PLTVT
+2614 
-2619 VDTHIAIDRIEL
+2619 
-2631 VNDSGIPGDNLTN
+2631 
-2644 EARPHFQVT
+2644 
-2653 VPADVNGVRLSIDG
+2653 
-2667 GKTWFDATQSATSGV
+2667 
-2682 WDYTWLTNVANG
+2682 
-2694 PHTLMVEA
+2694 
-2702 SDKAGNKTT
+2702 
-2711 QKLDFTIDTI
+2711 
-2721 LSEPTITLDSADDSA
+2721 
-2736 AGDNITNVKMPG
+2736 
-2748 FTLGNIDADVT
+2748 
-2759 KVVVTVAHDGKNQQ
+2759 
-2773 IELIKNG
+2773 
-2780 GVWRFTPGAAWTD
+2780 
-2793 GDYTLTVKV
+2793 
-2802 EDKAGN
+2802 
-2808 TNYSAPLT
+2808 
-2816 VTIDTQT
+2816 
-2823 SIDRIELLNDTGI
+2823 
-2836 VGDNLT
+2836 
-2842 NEARPQFHITVP
+2842 
-2854 TDVNSVQLSLDGGI
+2854 
-2868 NWVNATLTSDG
+2868 
-2879 VWEYIWPTDLVEN
+2879 
-2892 TYTLTVKA
+2892 
-2900 TDVAG
+2900 
-2905 NTATET
+2905 
-2911 LNFIIDTTLSTP
+2911 
-2923 TITLDSADDSGT
+2923 
-2935 ANDNKTN
+2935 
-2942 VKTPGFIIGGIDSD
+2942 
-2956 VTQVVVQV
+2956 
-2964 MRDGHSEEVE
+2964 
-2974 LTQTNGQWRFVPGS
+2974 
-2988 AWTDGD
+2988 
-2994 YTLTVTVKD
+2994 
-3003 EAGNIRHSAPLTVT
+3003 
-3017 IDTQITI
+3017 
-3024 DHIEL
+3024 
-3029 VNDSGIPDDNLTN
+3029 
-3042 NVRPHFQVT
+3042 
-3051 VPTDVNVV
+3051 V

-3099 ATDKAGNKTTQ
+3099 ATDKAGNQTTQ
-3110 QLDFI
+3110 KLDFI
-3115 IDTLLSE
+3115 IDTMLSE
-3122 PTIVLDNTDDS
+3122 PTIVLDSTDDS

-3139 LTNVNKPTF
+3139 LTNANKPTF
-3148 LLGNIDADA
+3148 ILGNIDADA

-3163 VQHGGTKE
+3163 VQYGGTKE

-3315 IDTRLSTPTIA
+3315 IDTRLSTPTIT

-3353 DADAHSVILR
+3353 DSDAQSVILR

-3413 LVVTV
+3413 LIVTV

-3472 TQGIEGVW
+3472 AQGIEGVW

-3619 QIAIDRIELV
+3619 QIAIDHIELV

-3712 FTIDITLLTP
+3712 FTIDITLMTP

-3848 VFDIHQ
+3848 VFDIRQ

-4273 GGNLTFTP
+4273 GENLTFTP
-4281 DQPLSDGQHTISV
+4281 DQPLSDGQHTIFV

-4309 RIEIDTQVQIDSV
+4309 KIEIDTQVQIDSV

-4535 TPRFVIGNVP
+4535 KPRFVIGNVP

-4555 NGVSYSVTAN
+4555 NGVSYPVTAN

-4895 AVDVTIDTE
+4895 AVDLTIDTE

-5294 SGSLDDLITN
+5294 SGSLDDLITS

-5385 AMVAGSDNG
+5385 VMMAGSDNG

-5407 TFSIFGEMNQS
+5407 AFSIYGEMNQS

-5466 SKTLNFTIDTFN
+5466 SKTLNFTIDTLN

-5536 VNEKGHWQMP
+5536 VNDKGHWQMP

-5581 HIKVFTSELDDNKSS
+5581 HIQVFTSELDDNKSS
-5596 SKTEWWSNSDLITM
+5596 SKTDWWSNSSTITM
-5610 RGTGEIGATVSLI
+5610 RGMGEIGATVSLI
-5623 VAGVTLATAVVAAT
+5623 VAGVTLATAVVAAN
-5637 GRWELSTDKLPEGTY
+5637 GQWELSTDQLPEGKY
-5652 DISLVIEDSA
+5652 DITLSIEDNA
-5662 GNRWEDVREIFID
+5662 GNRKEEVHEIFID

-5707 ITDSE
+5707 ITDSN

-5931 GNYTLSV
+5931 GTYTLSV

-5969 DDASDDATATAVT
+5969 NDASDDATATAVT

-5997 RTEPSAAEESVVK
+5997 RTVPSVAEESVVK
-6010 VTAYSI
+6010 ETAYSI

-6047 VSIMFEGE
+6047 VSVMFEGE

-6085 IDKDN
+6085 IDKDD

-6107 IVNAMNVRGKTE
+6107 IVNAMNARGKAE

>member
-37 MNITTPRG
+37 MNITTPHG

-529 RISYFSAEIETTN
+529 RISYFSAEIETTD

-595 SDSVEGINNLTFTV
+595 SDSVEGVNNLTFTV

-624 IDTIAPVPP
+624 IDTVAPVPP
-633 TVSLEDY
+633 TVSLEDF

-687 NYQFSNKFLQGAYDI
+687 NYQFSNKFLQGSYDI

-1032 SDSGISDDNLTN
+1032 SDSGIADDNLTN

-1105 IAGNKANSAIF
+1105 IAGNKANSAVF

-1186 LFIPGNT
+1186 LFTPGNT

-1206 DKAGNTNYSAPL
+1206 DKAGNTSYSAPL

-1384 WTFTPPT
+1384 WSFTPT
-1391 SWADGDYTLS
+1391 GAWADGDYTLS

-1431 LVNDSGIPDD
+1431 LVNDSGIPND

-1480 PGVWDYI
+1480 PGAWDYI

-1494 GGYTLTVEATDEAGN
+1494 GGYTLTVEATDKAGN
-1509 KATQTLDFTI
+1509 KTTQELDFTI

-2117 DTLLSEPTIVLDNT
+2117 DTLLSEPTIVLDST

-2316 TIDTTLSTPVIVLD
+2316 TIDTTLSVPVIVLN
-2330 SADDSGVHGDNM
+2330 SADDTGVQGDNM
-2342 TNHTQ
+2342 TNSTQ

-2376 ATKDA
+2376 ATKGV
-2381 GGWTFT
+2381 GGWSFT

-2452 TVPTDVNVVRLSID
+2452 KVPTDVN
-2466 GGKTWFNATQSATP
+2466 
-2480 GVWDYI
+2480 
-2486 WPDDVADGGYTL
+2486 
-2498 TVEATDE
+2498 E
-2505 AGNKAT
+2505 
-2511 QTLDFTIDTTLSV
+2511 
-2524 PTLSLDSADD
+2524 
-2534 SGIAGDN
+2534 
-2541 ITNVKTPGF
+2541 
-2550 TLNNIDTDVSRVI
+2550 
-2563 VEVMHNGIKQEVP
+2563 
-2576 LVQTGG
+2576 
-2582 QWRFAP
+2582 
-2588 TSDWAD
+2588 
-2594 GDYILTVK
+2594 
-2602 VEDRAGNVKQSA
+2602 
-2614 PLTVT
+2614 
-2619 VDTHIAIDRIEL
+2619 
-2631 VNDSGIPGDNLTN
+2631 
-2644 EARPHFQVT
+2644 
-2653 VPADVNGVRLSIDG
+2653 
-2667 GKTWFDATQSATSGV
+2667 
-2682 WDYTWLTNVANG
+2682 
-2694 PHTLMVEA
+2694 
-2702 SDKAGNKTT
+2702 
-2711 QKLDFTIDTI
+2711 
-2721 LSEPTITLDSADDSA
+2721 
-2736 AGDNITNVKMPG
+2736 
-2748 FTLGNIDADVT
+2748 
-2759 KVVVTVAHDGKNQQ
+2759 
-2773 IELIKNG
+2773 
-2780 GVWRFTPGAAWTD
+2780 
-2793 GDYTLTVKV
+2793 
-2802 EDKAGN
+2802 
-2808 TNYSAPLT
+2808 
-2816 VTIDTQT
+2816 
-2823 SIDRIELLNDTGI
+2823 
-2836 VGDNLT
+2836 
-2842 NEARPQFHITVP
+2842 
-2854 TDVNSVQLSLDGGI
+2854 
-2868 NWVNATLTSDG
+2868 
-2879 VWEYIWPTDLVEN
+2879 
-2892 TYTLTVKA
+2892 
-2900 TDVAG
+2900 
-2905 NTATET
+2905 
-2911 LNFIIDTTLSTP
+2911 
-2923 TITLDSADDSGT
+2923 
-2935 ANDNKTN
+2935 
-2942 VKTPGFIIGGIDSD
+2942 
-2956 VTQVVVQV
+2956 
-2964 MRDGHSEEVE
+2964 
-2974 LTQTNGQWRFVPGS
+2974 
-2988 AWTDGD
+2988 
-2994 YTLTVTVKD
+2994 
-3003 EAGNIRHSAPLTVT
+3003 
-3017 IDTQITI
+3017 
-3024 DHIEL
+3024 
-3029 VNDSGIPDDNLTN
+3029 
-3042 NVRPHFQVT
+3042 
-3051 VPTDVNVV
+3051 V

-3099 ATDKAGNKTTQ
+3099 ATDKAGNQTTQ
-3110 QLDFI
+3110 KLDFI
-3115 IDTLLSE
+3115 IDTMLSE
-3122 PTIVLDNTDDS
+3122 PTIVLDSTDDS

-3139 LTNVNKPTF
+3139 LTNANKPTF
-3148 LLGNIDADA
+3148 ILGNIDADA

-3163 VQHGGTKE
+3163 VQYGGTKE

-3397 TVEVTDNAGN
+3397 TVEVQDNAGN

-3517 RLSTPTIALDST
+3517 RLSTPTIELDST

-3712 FTIDITLLTP
+3712 FTIDITLMTP

-3848 VFDIHQ
+3848 VFDIRQ

-4309 RIEIDTQVQIDSV
+4309 KIEIDTQVQIDSV

-4535 TPRFVIGNVP
+4535 KPRFVIGNVP

-4555 NGVSYSVTAN
+4555 NGVSYPVTAN

-4835 IGSTLP
+4835 VGNTLP
-4841 NTIVSIYVDG
+4841 NAIVSIYVDG

-4966 NDGNYELTF
+4966 NDGNYVLTF

-5027 GTAEAGSTLTIRNPQ
+5027 GTAEAGSTLTIRSPQ

-5083 KEILIE
+5083 KDILIE

-5229 KLVNVVMVEADGTW
+5229 KLGNVVMVEADGTW

-5407 TFSIFGEMNQS
+5407 TFSISGEMNQS

-5581 HIKVFTSELDDNKSS
+5581 HIQVFTSELDDNKSS
-5596 SKTEWWSNSDLITM
+5596 SKTDWWSNSSTITM
-5610 RGTGEIGATVSLI
+5610 RGMGEIGATVSLI
-5623 VAGVTLATAVVAAT
+5623 VAGVTLATAVVAAN
-5637 GRWELSTDKLPEGTY
+5637 GQWELSTDQLPEGKY
-5652 DISLVIEDSA
+5652 DITLSIEDNA
-5662 GNRWEDVREIFID
+5662 GNRKEEVHEIFID

-5707 ITDSE
+5707 ITDSN

-5817 WFFTPGTPLADGSY
+5817 WFFTPGTPLTDGSY

-5931 GNYTLSV
+5931 GTYTLSV

-5997 RTEPSAAEESVVK
+5997 RTVPSAAEESVVK
-6010 VTAYSI
+6010 ETAYSI

-6047 VSIMFEGE
+6047 VSVMFEGE

>member
-439 LDDSSDSGIKNDNIT
+439 LDDSSDSGIKNDSIT

-529 RISYFSAEIETTN
+529 RISYFSAEIETTD

-633 TVSLEDY
+633 TVSLEDF

-1063 VWDAMSDTQIG
+1063 VWDAASDTQIG

-1105 IAGNKANSAIF
+1105 IAGNKANSAVF

-1186 LFIPGNT
+1186 LFTPGNT

-1206 DKAGNTNYSAPL
+1206 DKAGNTSYSAPL

-1318 VDTTLSVPVIVLD
+1318 VDTTLSVPVIVLN

-1337 IQGDNMTNSTQPTFA
+1337 VQGDNMTNRTQPTFA

-1431 LVNDSGIPDD
+1431 LVNDSGIPND

-1480 PGVWDYI
+1480 TGVWDYI

-1701 EASDKAGN
+1701 EATDKAGN

-2117 DTLLSEPTIVLDNT
+2117 DTLLSEPTIVLDST
-2131 DDSGTKGDHLTNVNK
+2131 DDSGTKGDNLTNVNK

-2316 TIDTTLSTPVIVLD
+2316 TIDTTLSVPVIVLN
-2330 SADDSGVHGDNM
+2330 SADDTGVQGDNM
-2342 TNHTQ
+2342 TNSTQ

-2376 ATKDA
+2376 ATKGT
-2381 GGWTFT
+2381 GGWSFT

-2431 VNDSGIPDDNLT
+2431 VNDSGIPN
-2443 NNVRPHFQV
+2443 
-2452 TVPTDVNVVRLSID
+2452 
-2466 GGKTWFNATQSATP
+2466 
-2480 GVWDYI
+2480 
-2486 WPDDVADGGYTL
+2486 
-2498 TVEATDE
+2498 
-2505 AGNKAT
+2505 
-2511 QTLDFTIDTTLSV
+2511 
-2524 PTLSLDSADD
+2524 
-2534 SGIAGDN
+2534 
-2541 ITNVKTPGF
+2541 
-2550 TLNNIDTDVSRVI
+2550 
-2563 VEVMHNGIKQEVP
+2563 
-2576 LVQTGG
+2576 
-2582 QWRFAP
+2582 
-2588 TSDWAD
+2588 
-2594 GDYILTVK
+2594 
-2602 VEDRAGNVKQSA
+2602 
-2614 PLTVT
+2614 
-2619 VDTHIAIDRIEL
+2619 
-2631 VNDSGIPGDNLTN
+2631 
-2644 EARPHFQVT
+2644 
-2653 VPADVNGVRLSIDG
+2653 
-2667 GKTWFDATQSATSGV
+2667 
-2682 WDYTWLTNVANG
+2682 
-2694 PHTLMVEA
+2694 
-2702 SDKAGNKTT
+2702 
-2711 QKLDFTIDTI
+2711 
-2721 LSEPTITLDSADDSA
+2721 
-2736 AGDNITNVKMPG
+2736 
-2748 FTLGNIDADVT
+2748 
-2759 KVVVTVAHDGKNQQ
+2759 
-2773 IELIKNG
+2773 
-2780 GVWRFTPGAAWTD
+2780 
-2793 GDYTLTVKV
+2793 
-2802 EDKAGN
+2802 
-2808 TNYSAPLT
+2808 
-2816 VTIDTQT
+2816 
-2823 SIDRIELLNDTGI
+2823 
-2836 VGDNLT
+2836 
-2842 NEARPQFHITVP
+2842 
-2854 TDVNSVQLSLDGGI
+2854 
-2868 NWVNATLTSDG
+2868 
-2879 VWEYIWPTDLVEN
+2879 
-2892 TYTLTVKA
+2892 
-2900 TDVAG
+2900 
-2905 NTATET
+2905 
-2911 LNFIIDTTLSTP
+2911 
-2923 TITLDSADDSGT
+2923 
-2935 ANDNKTN
+2935 
-2942 VKTPGFIIGGIDSD
+2942 
-2956 VTQVVVQV
+2956 
-2964 MRDGHSEEVE
+2964 
-2974 LTQTNGQWRFVPGS
+2974 
-2988 AWTDGD
+2988 
-2994 YTLTVTVKD
+2994 
-3003 EAGNIRHSAPLTVT
+3003 
-3017 IDTQITI
+3017 
-3024 DHIEL
+3024 
-3029 VNDSGIPDDNLTN
+3029 DNLTN

-3099 ATDKAGNKTTQ
+3099 ATDKAGNQTTQ
-3110 QLDFI
+3110 KLDFI
-3115 IDTLLSE
+3115 IDTMLSE
-3122 PTIVLDNTDDS
+3122 PTIVLDSTDDS

-3139 LTNVNKPTF
+3139 LTNANKPTF
-3148 LLGNIDADA
+3148 ILGNIDADA

-3163 VQHGGTKE
+3163 VQYGGTKE

-3315 IDTRLSTPTIA
+3315 IDTRLSTPTIT

-3353 DADAHSVILR
+3353 DSDAQSVILR

-3413 LVVTV
+3413 LIVTV

-3472 TQGIEGVW
+3472 AQGIEGVW

-3619 QIAIDRIELV
+3619 QIAIDHIELV

-3712 FTIDITLLTP
+3712 FTIDITLMTP

-4535 TPRFVIGNVP
+4535 KPRFVIGNVP

-4555 NGVSYSVTAN
+4555 NGVSYPVTAN

-4835 IGSTLP
+4835 VGNTLP
-4841 NTIVSIYVDG
+4841 NAIVSIYVDG

-4966 NDGNYELTF
+4966 NDGNYVLTF

-5027 GTAEAGSTLTIRNPQ
+5027 GTAEAGSTLTIRSPQ

-5083 KEILIE
+5083 KDILIE

-5407 TFSIFGEMNQS
+5407 TFSISGEMNQS

-5502 YITDTTRNLLF
+5502 YITDTTRNLFF

-5581 HIKVFTSELDDNKSS
+5581 HIQVFTSELDDNKSS
-5596 SKTEWWSNSDLITM
+5596 SKTDWWSNSSTITM
-5610 RGTGEIGATVSLI
+5610 RGMGEIGATVSLI
-5623 VAGVTLATAVVAAT
+5623 VAGVTLATAVVAAN
-5637 GRWELSTDKLPEGTY
+5637 GQWELSTDQLPEGKY
-5652 DISLVIEDSA
+5652 DITLSIEDNA
-5662 GNRWEDVREIFID
+5662 GNRKEEVHEIFID

-5707 ITDSE
+5707 ITDSN

-5742 VDAIGNRSDDVPLDI
+5742 VDAIGNRSDDVSLDI

-5866 AGEDNGA
+5866 AGEDNGV

-5905 NGVTDIYQATQG
+5905 NGVTDTYQATQG

-5931 GNYTLSV
+5931 GTYTLSV

-5997 RTEPSAAEESVVK
+5997 RTVPSAAEESVVK
-6010 VTAYSI
+6010 ETAYSI

-6107 IVNAMNVRGKTE
+6107 IVNAMNARGKTE

>member
-307 GTYNLE
+307 GAYNLE

-426 ITDTIAPEKPTIE
+426 ITDTIPPEKPTIE

-633 TVSLEDY
+633 TVSLEDF

-1032 SDSGISDDNLTN
+1032 SDSGIADDNLTN

-1105 IAGNKANSAIF
+1105 IAGNKANSAVF

-1186 LFIPGNT
+1186 LFTPGNT

-1384 WTFTPPT
+1384 W
-1391 SWADGDYTLS
+1391 S
-1401 VSVED
+1401 
-1406 KAGNTSHSASLTVTV
+1406 
-1421 DTQIAINNIE
+1421 
-1431 LVNDSGIPDD
+1431 
-1441 NLTNNVR
+1441 
-1448 PHFQVTVP
+1448 
-1456 TDVNVVRLS
+1456 
-1465 IDGGKTWFNATQSAT
+1465 
-1480 PGVWDYI
+1480 
-1487 WPDDVAD
+1487 
-1494 GGYTLTVEATDEAGN
+1494 
-1509 KATQTLDFTI
+1509 
-1519 DTTLSVP
+1519 
-1526 TLSLDSAD
+1526 
-1534 DSGIAGDNIT
+1534 
-1544 NVKTPG
+1544 
-1550 FTLNNIDTD
+1550 
-1559 VSRVIVEV
+1559 
-1567 MHNGI
+1567 
-1572 KQEVPL
+1572 
-1578 VQTGGQWRFAPTSDW
+1578 
-1593 ADGDYILTVKV
+1593 
-1604 EDRAGNVKQSAPLT
+1604 
-1618 VTVDTHIAIDRIEL
+1618 
-1632 VNDSGIPG
+1632 
-1640 DNLTNEARPHFQ
+1640 
-1652 VTVPADV
+1652 
-1659 NGVRLSIDGGKTWFD
+1659 
-1674 ATQSAT
+1674 
-1680 SGVWDYTWLTNVAN
+1680 
-1694 GPHTLMV
+1694 
-1701 EASDKAGN
+1701 
-1709 KTTQKLDFTID
+1709 
-1720 TILSEP
+1720 
-1726 TITLDSADDSAAG
+1726 
-1739 DNITNVKMPGF
+1739 
-1750 TLGNIDAD
+1750 
-1758 VTKVVV
+1758 
-1764 TVAHDGKNQQIELIK
+1764 
-1779 NGGVWRFTPGAAWTD
+1779 
-1794 GDYTLTVKV
+1794 
-1803 EDKAGNTN
+1803 
-1811 YSAPLTVTI
+1811 
-1820 DTQTSIDRIELL
+1820 
-1832 NDTGIVGDNLTNEA
+1832 
-1846 RPQFHITVP
+1846 
-1855 TDVNSVQLSLDG
+1855 
-1867 GINWVNATL
+1867 
-1876 TSDGVWEY
+1876 
-1884 IWPTDL
+1884 
-1890 VENTYTLTVKAT
+1890 
-1902 DVAGNTATETL
+1902 
-1913 NFIIDTTLSTPTITL
+1913 
-1928 DSADDSGTAND
+1928 
-1939 NKTNVKTPGFIIG
+1939 
-1952 GIDSDVTQVVVQV
+1952 
-1965 MRDGHSEEVEL
+1965 
-1976 TQTNGQWRFVPGSAW
+1976 
-1991 TDGDYTL
+1991 
-1998 TVTVKDE
+1998 
-2005 AGNIRHSA
+2005 
-2013 PLTVTIDTQITI
+2013 
-2025 DHIEL
+2025 
-2030 VNDSGIPDDNLTN
+2030 
-2043 NVRPHFQVTVP
+2043 
-2054 TDVNVVRLSID
+2054 
-2065 GGKTW
+2065 
-2070 FNATQSA
+2070 
-2077 TPGVWDY
+2077 
-2084 TWLADV
+2084 
-2090 GEGKHTLTVEAT
+2090 
-2102 DKAGNKTTQQLDFII
+2102 
-2117 DTLLSEPTIVLDNT
+2117 
-2131 DDSGTKGDHLTNVNK
+2131 
-2146 PTFLLGNIDAD
+2146 
-2157 ARYVTV
+2157 
-2163 EVQHGGT
+2163 
-2170 KEVLTATKDATG
+2170 
-2182 NWSVTPTGTW
+2182 
-2192 ADGDYTLTVRV
+2192 
-2203 EDEAGNEKH
+2203 
-2212 SASLTVTVDTQI
+2212 
-2224 TIDVIELVNDNG
+2224 
-2236 IPGDNMT
+2236 
-2243 NDAHPQFRVTV
+2243 
-2254 PGDVNEVS
+2254 
-2262 LSIDG
+2262 
-2267 GVTWVKATQSA
+2267 
-2278 TPGVWNYTWPGT
+2278 
-2290 VPDGDYTLNVKATDN
+2290 
-2305 AGNTVTETLHF
+2305 
-2316 TIDTTLSTPVIVLD
+2316 
-2330 SADDSGVHGDNM
+2330 
-2342 TNHTQ
+2342 
-2347 PTFALQHIDDDA
+2347 
-2359 VRVTVSVEHGGV
+2359 
-2371 TTTFD
+2371 
-2376 ATKDA
+2376 
-2381 GGWTFT
+2381 FT

-2452 TVPTDVNVVRLSID
+2452 KVPTDVN
-2466 GGKTWFNATQSATP
+2466 
-2480 GVWDYI
+2480 
-2486 WPDDVADGGYTL
+2486 
-2498 TVEATDE
+2498 E
-2505 AGNKAT
+2505 
-2511 QTLDFTIDTTLSV
+2511 
-2524 PTLSLDSADD
+2524 
-2534 SGIAGDN
+2534 
-2541 ITNVKTPGF
+2541 
-2550 TLNNIDTDVSRVI
+2550 
-2563 VEVMHNGIKQEVP
+2563 
-2576 LVQTGG
+2576 
-2582 QWRFAP
+2582 
-2588 TSDWAD
+2588 
-2594 GDYILTVK
+2594 
-2602 VEDRAGNVKQSA
+2602 
-2614 PLTVT
+2614 
-2619 VDTHIAIDRIEL
+2619 
-2631 VNDSGIPGDNLTN
+2631 
-2644 EARPHFQVT
+2644 
-2653 VPADVNGVRLSIDG
+2653 
-2667 GKTWFDATQSATSGV
+2667 
-2682 WDYTWLTNVANG
+2682 
-2694 PHTLMVEA
+2694 
-2702 SDKAGNKTT
+2702 
-2711 QKLDFTIDTI
+2711 
-2721 LSEPTITLDSADDSA
+2721 
-2736 AGDNITNVKMPG
+2736 
-2748 FTLGNIDADVT
+2748 
-2759 KVVVTVAHDGKNQQ
+2759 
-2773 IELIKNG
+2773 
-2780 GVWRFTPGAAWTD
+2780 
-2793 GDYTLTVKV
+2793 
-2802 EDKAGN
+2802 
-2808 TNYSAPLT
+2808 
-2816 VTIDTQT
+2816 
-2823 SIDRIELLNDTGI
+2823 
-2836 VGDNLT
+2836 
-2842 NEARPQFHITVP
+2842 
-2854 TDVNSVQLSLDGGI
+2854 
-2868 NWVNATLTSDG
+2868 
-2879 VWEYIWPTDLVEN
+2879 
-2892 TYTLTVKA
+2892 
-2900 TDVAG
+2900 
-2905 NTATET
+2905 
-2911 LNFIIDTTLSTP
+2911 
-2923 TITLDSADDSGT
+2923 
-2935 ANDNKTN
+2935 
-2942 VKTPGFIIGGIDSD
+2942 
-2956 VTQVVVQV
+2956 
-2964 MRDGHSEEVE
+2964 
-2974 LTQTNGQWRFVPGS
+2974 
-2988 AWTDGD
+2988 
-2994 YTLTVTVKD
+2994 
-3003 EAGNIRHSAPLTVT
+3003 
-3017 IDTQITI
+3017 
-3024 DHIEL
+3024 
-3029 VNDSGIPDDNLTN
+3029 
-3042 NVRPHFQVT
+3042 
-3051 VPTDVNVV
+3051 V

-3099 ATDKAGNKTTQ
+3099 ATDKAGNQTTQ
-3110 QLDFI
+3110 KLDFI
-3115 IDTLLSE
+3115 IDTILSE
-3122 PTIVLDNTDDS
+3122 PTIVLDSTDDS

-3139 LTNVNKPTF
+3139 LTNANKPTF

-3203 DDAGNVKY
+3203 DEAGNVKY

-3225 DVIELVNDNGIPG
+3225 DAIELVNDNGIPG

-3315 IDTRLSTPTIA
+3315 IDTRLSTPTIT

-3353 DADAHSVILR
+3353 DSDAQSVILR

-3413 LVVTV
+3413 LIVTV

-3472 TQGIEGVW
+3472 AQGIEGVW

-3619 QIAIDRIELV
+3619 QIAIDHIELV

-3688 PEGQHTLTVEVTD
+3688 PEGQHTLIVEVTD
-3701 GAGNKMTETLN
+3701 GAGNKMTGTLD

-3745 PVFVLGSIDKDVR
+3745 PIFVLGSIDKDVR

-3848 VFDIHQ
+3848 VFDIRQ

-3953 VPGDVVQVRV
+3953 VPGDVIQVRV

-4188 DGQHTLLVDVTDIAG
+4188 DGKHTLLVDVTDIAG

-4309 RIEIDTQVQIDSV
+4309 QIEIDTQVQIDSV

-4535 TPRFVIGNVP
+4535 KPRFVIGNVP

-4555 NGVSYSVTAN
+4555 NGVSYPVTAN

-4618 SDTGN
+4618 SDTGS

-4724 DQHEATSLRPEFKG
+4724 DQYEATSLRPEFKG
-4738 FAEAFST
+4738 LAEAFST

-4835 IGSTLP
+4835 VGNTLP
-4841 NTIVSIYVDG
+4841 NAIVSIYVDG

-4966 NDGNYELTF
+4966 NDGNYVLTF

-5083 KEILIE
+5083 KDILIE

-5341 YQFDNALKDGEYSIR
+5341 YQFDNVLKDGEYSIR

-5407 TFSIFGEMNQS
+5407 TFSISGEMNQS

-5536 VNEKGHWQMP
+5536 VNDKGHWQMP

-5581 HIKVFTSELDDNKSS
+5581 HIQVFTSELDDNKSS
-5596 SKTEWWSNSDLITM
+5596 SKTDWWSNSSTITM
-5610 RGTGEIGATVSLI
+5610 RGMGEIGATVSLI
-5623 VAGVTLATAVVAAT
+5623 VAGVTLATAVVAAN
-5637 GRWELSTDKLPEGTY
+5637 GQWELSTDQLPEGKY
-5652 DISLVIEDSA
+5652 DITLSIEDNA
-5662 GNRWEDVREIFID
+5662 GNRKEEVHEIFID

-5707 ITDSE
+5707 ITDSN

-5742 VDAIGNRSDDVPLDI
+5742 VDAIGNRSDDVSLDI

-5866 AGEDNGA
+5866 AGEGNGA
-5873 SDSDNVTNHT
+5873 SDSDNVTNHNHT

-5931 GNYTLSV
+5931 GTYTLSV

-5943 AGNSQQSA
+5943 AGNSLQSA
-5951 SLAVTVDSTVT
+5951 SLEVTVDSTVT

-5997 RTEPSAAEESVVK
+5997 RTVPSAAEESVVK
-6010 VTAYSI
+6010 ETAYSI

-6047 VSIMFEGE
+6047 VSVMFEGE

-6085 IDKDN
+6085 IDKDD

-6107 IVNAMNVRGKTE
+6107 IVNAMNARGKTE

>member
-246 AAESNSGSKDDS
+246 ATESNSGSKDDS

-624 IDTIAPVPP
+624 IDTVAPVPP
-633 TVSLEDY
+633 TVSLEDF

-1032 SDSGISDDNLTN
+1032 SDSGVSDDNLTN

-1063 VWDAMSDTQIG
+1063 VWDAASDTQIG

-1105 IAGNKANSAIF
+1105 IAGNKANSAVF

-1206 DKAGNTNYSAPL
+1206 DKAGNTSYSAPL

-1384 WTFTPPT
+1384 WSFTPT
-1391 SWADGDYTLS
+1391 GAWADGDYTLS

-1431 LVNDSGIPDD
+1431 LVNDSGIPND

-1480 PGVWDYI
+1480 PGAWDYI

-1494 GGYTLTVEATDEAGN
+1494 GGYTLTVEATDKAGN
-1509 KATQTLDFTI
+1509 KTTQELDFTI

-1890 VENTYTLTVKAT
+1890 VENTYILTVKAT

-2117 DTLLSEPTIVLDNT
+2117 DTLLSEPTIVLDST
-2131 DDSGTKGDHLTNVNK
+2131 DDSGTKGDNLTNVNK

-2316 TIDTTLSTPVIVLD
+2316 TIDTTLSVPVIVLN
-2330 SADDSGVHGDNM
+2330 SADDTGVQGDNM
-2342 TNHTQ
+2342 TNSTQ

-2376 ATKDA
+2376 ATKGT
-2381 GGWTFT
+2381 GGWSFT

-2452 TVPTDVNVVRLSID
+2452 KVPMDVN
-2466 GGKTWFNATQSATP
+2466 
-2480 GVWDYI
+2480 
-2486 WPDDVADGGYTL
+2486 
-2498 TVEATDE
+2498 E
-2505 AGNKAT
+2505 
-2511 QTLDFTIDTTLSV
+2511 
-2524 PTLSLDSADD
+2524 
-2534 SGIAGDN
+2534 
-2541 ITNVKTPGF
+2541 
-2550 TLNNIDTDVSRVI
+2550 
-2563 VEVMHNGIKQEVP
+2563 
-2576 LVQTGG
+2576 
-2582 QWRFAP
+2582 
-2588 TSDWAD
+2588 
-2594 GDYILTVK
+2594 
-2602 VEDRAGNVKQSA
+2602 
-2614 PLTVT
+2614 
-2619 VDTHIAIDRIEL
+2619 
-2631 VNDSGIPGDNLTN
+2631 
-2644 EARPHFQVT
+2644 
-2653 VPADVNGVRLSIDG
+2653 
-2667 GKTWFDATQSATSGV
+2667 
-2682 WDYTWLTNVANG
+2682 
-2694 PHTLMVEA
+2694 
-2702 SDKAGNKTT
+2702 
-2711 QKLDFTIDTI
+2711 
-2721 LSEPTITLDSADDSA
+2721 
-2736 AGDNITNVKMPG
+2736 
-2748 FTLGNIDADVT
+2748 
-2759 KVVVTVAHDGKNQQ
+2759 
-2773 IELIKNG
+2773 
-2780 GVWRFTPGAAWTD
+2780 
-2793 GDYTLTVKV
+2793 
-2802 EDKAGN
+2802 
-2808 TNYSAPLT
+2808 
-2816 VTIDTQT
+2816 
-2823 SIDRIELLNDTGI
+2823 
-2836 VGDNLT
+2836 
-2842 NEARPQFHITVP
+2842 
-2854 TDVNSVQLSLDGGI
+2854 
-2868 NWVNATLTSDG
+2868 
-2879 VWEYIWPTDLVEN
+2879 
-2892 TYTLTVKA
+2892 
-2900 TDVAG
+2900 
-2905 NTATET
+2905 
-2911 LNFIIDTTLSTP
+2911 
-2923 TITLDSADDSGT
+2923 
-2935 ANDNKTN
+2935 
-2942 VKTPGFIIGGIDSD
+2942 
-2956 VTQVVVQV
+2956 
-2964 MRDGHSEEVE
+2964 
-2974 LTQTNGQWRFVPGS
+2974 
-2988 AWTDGD
+2988 
-2994 YTLTVTVKD
+2994 
-3003 EAGNIRHSAPLTVT
+3003 
-3017 IDTQITI
+3017 
-3024 DHIEL
+3024 
-3029 VNDSGIPDDNLTN
+3029 
-3042 NVRPHFQVT
+3042 
-3051 VPTDVNVV
+3051 V

-3099 ATDKAGNKTTQ
+3099 ATDKAGNQTTQ
-3110 QLDFI
+3110 KLDFI

-3122 PTIVLDNTDDS
+3122 PTIVLDSTDDS

-3139 LTNVNKPTF
+3139 LTNANKPTF
-3148 LLGNIDADA
+3148 ILGNIDADA

-3163 VQHGGTKE
+3163 VQYGGTKE

-3315 IDTRLSTPTIA
+3315 IDTRLSTPTIT

-3353 DADAHSVILR
+3353 DSDAQSVILR

-3413 LVVTV
+3413 LIVTV

-3472 TQGIEGVW
+3472 AQGIEGVW

-3619 QIAIDRIELV
+3619 QIAIDHIELV

-3712 FTIDITLLTP
+3712 FTIDITLMTP

-3848 VFDIHQ
+3848 VFDIRQ

-4535 TPRFVIGNVP
+4535 KPRFVIGNVP

-4555 NGVSYSVTAN
+4555 NGVSYPVTAN

-4835 IGSTLP
+4835 VGNTLP
-4841 NTIVSIYVDG
+4841 NAIVSIYVDG

-4966 NDGNYELTF
+4966 NDGNYVLTF

-5294 SGSLDDLITN
+5294 SGSLDDLITS

-5385 AMVAGSDNG
+5385 VMMAGSDNG

-5407 TFSIFGEMNQS
+5407 AFSIYGEMNQS

-5466 SKTLNFTIDTFN
+5466 SKTLNFTIDTLN

-5536 VNEKGHWQMP
+5536 VNDKGHWQMP

-5581 HIKVFTSELDDNKSS
+5581 HIQVFTSELDDNKSS
-5596 SKTEWWSNSDLITM
+5596 SKTDWWSNSSTITM
-5610 RGTGEIGATVSLI
+5610 RGMGEIGATVSLI
-5623 VAGVTLATAVVAAT
+5623 VAGVTLATAVVAAN
-5637 GRWELSTDKLPEGTY
+5637 GQWELSTDQLPEGKY
-5652 DISLVIEDSA
+5652 DITLSIEDNA
-5662 GNRWEDVREIFID
+5662 GNRKEEVHEIFID

-5707 ITDSE
+5707 ITDSN

-5742 VDAIGNRSDDVPLDI
+5742 VDAIGNRSDDVSLDI

-5866 AGEDNGA
+5866 AGEDNGV

-5905 NGVTDIYQATQG
+5905 NGVTDTYQATQG

-5931 GNYTLSV
+5931 GTYTLSV

-5997 RTEPSAAEESVVK
+5997 RTVPSAAEESVVK
-6010 VTAYSI
+6010 ETAYSI

-6107 IVNAMNVRGKTE
+6107 IVNAMNARGKTE

>member
-37 MNITTPRG
+37 MNITTPHG

-529 RISYFSAEIETTN
+529 RISYFSAEIETTD

-595 SDSVEGINNLTFTV
+595 SDSVEGVNNLTFTV

-624 IDTIAPVPP
+624 IDTVAPVPP
-633 TVSLEDY
+633 TVSLEDF

-687 NYQFSNKFLQGAYDI
+687 NYQFSNKFLQGSYDI

-1032 SDSGISDDNLTN
+1032 SDSGIADDNLTN

-1105 IAGNKANSAIF
+1105 IAGNKANSAVF

-1186 LFIPGNT
+1186 LFTPGNT

-1206 DKAGNTNYSAPL
+1206 DKAGNTSYSAPL

-1384 WTFTPPT
+1384 WSFTPT
-1391 SWADGDYTLS
+1391 GAWADGDYTLS

-1431 LVNDSGIPDD
+1431 LVNDSGIPND

-1480 PGVWDYI
+1480 PGAWDYI

-1494 GGYTLTVEATDEAGN
+1494 GGYTLTVEATDKAGN
-1509 KATQTLDFTI
+1509 KTTQELDFTI

-2117 DTLLSEPTIVLDNT
+2117 DTLLSEPTIVLDST

-2316 TIDTTLSTPVIVLD
+2316 TIDTTLSVPVIVLN
-2330 SADDSGVHGDNM
+2330 SADDTGVQGDNM
-2342 TNHTQ
+2342 TNSTQ

-2376 ATKDA
+2376 ATKGV
-2381 GGWTFT
+2381 GGWSFT

-2452 TVPTDVNVVRLSID
+2452 KVPTDVN
-2466 GGKTWFNATQSATP
+2466 
-2480 GVWDYI
+2480 
-2486 WPDDVADGGYTL
+2486 
-2498 TVEATDE
+2498 E
-2505 AGNKAT
+2505 
-2511 QTLDFTIDTTLSV
+2511 
-2524 PTLSLDSADD
+2524 
-2534 SGIAGDN
+2534 
-2541 ITNVKTPGF
+2541 
-2550 TLNNIDTDVSRVI
+2550 
-2563 VEVMHNGIKQEVP
+2563 
-2576 LVQTGG
+2576 
-2582 QWRFAP
+2582 
-2588 TSDWAD
+2588 
-2594 GDYILTVK
+2594 
-2602 VEDRAGNVKQSA
+2602 
-2614 PLTVT
+2614 
-2619 VDTHIAIDRIEL
+2619 
-2631 VNDSGIPGDNLTN
+2631 
-2644 EARPHFQVT
+2644 
-2653 VPADVNGVRLSIDG
+2653 
-2667 GKTWFDATQSATSGV
+2667 
-2682 WDYTWLTNVANG
+2682 
-2694 PHTLMVEA
+2694 
-2702 SDKAGNKTT
+2702 
-2711 QKLDFTIDTI
+2711 
-2721 LSEPTITLDSADDSA
+2721 
-2736 AGDNITNVKMPG
+2736 
-2748 FTLGNIDADVT
+2748 
-2759 KVVVTVAHDGKNQQ
+2759 
-2773 IELIKNG
+2773 
-2780 GVWRFTPGAAWTD
+2780 
-2793 GDYTLTVKV
+2793 
-2802 EDKAGN
+2802 
-2808 TNYSAPLT
+2808 
-2816 VTIDTQT
+2816 
-2823 SIDRIELLNDTGI
+2823 
-2836 VGDNLT
+2836 
-2842 NEARPQFHITVP
+2842 
-2854 TDVNSVQLSLDGGI
+2854 
-2868 NWVNATLTSDG
+2868 
-2879 VWEYIWPTDLVEN
+2879 
-2892 TYTLTVKA
+2892 
-2900 TDVAG
+2900 
-2905 NTATET
+2905 
-2911 LNFIIDTTLSTP
+2911 
-2923 TITLDSADDSGT
+2923 
-2935 ANDNKTN
+2935 
-2942 VKTPGFIIGGIDSD
+2942 
-2956 VTQVVVQV
+2956 
-2964 MRDGHSEEVE
+2964 
-2974 LTQTNGQWRFVPGS
+2974 
-2988 AWTDGD
+2988 
-2994 YTLTVTVKD
+2994 
-3003 EAGNIRHSAPLTVT
+3003 
-3017 IDTQITI
+3017 
-3024 DHIEL
+3024 
-3029 VNDSGIPDDNLTN
+3029 
-3042 NVRPHFQVT
+3042 
-3051 VPTDVNVV
+3051 V

-3099 ATDKAGNKTTQ
+3099 ATDKAGNQTTQ
-3110 QLDFI
+3110 KLDFI
-3115 IDTLLSE
+3115 IDTMLSE
-3122 PTIVLDNTDDS
+3122 PTIVLDSTDDS

-3139 LTNVNKPTF
+3139 LTNANKPTF
-3148 LLGNIDADA
+3148 ILGNIDADA

-3163 VQHGGTKE
+3163 VQYGGTKE

-3397 TVEVTDNAGN
+3397 TVEVQDNAGN

-3517 RLSTPTIALDST
+3517 RLSTPTIELDST

-3712 FTIDITLLTP
+3712 FTIDITLMTP

-3848 VFDIHQ
+3848 VFDIRQ

-3913 APFEVRIDTTT
+3913 APFEVCIDTTT

-4309 RIEIDTQVQIDSV
+4309 KIEIDTQVQIDSV

-4535 TPRFVIGNVP
+4535 KPRFVIGNVP

-4555 NGVSYSVTAN
+4555 NGVSYPVTAN

-4835 IGSTLP
+4835 VGNTLP
-4841 NTIVSIYVDG
+4841 NAIVSIYVDG

-4966 NDGNYELTF
+4966 NDGNYVLTF

-5027 GTAEAGSTLTIRNPQ
+5027 GTAEAGSTLTIRSPQ

-5083 KEILIE
+5083 KDILIE

-5407 TFSIFGEMNQS
+5407 TFSISGEMNQS

-5581 HIKVFTSELDDNKSS
+5581 HIQVFTSELDDNKSS
-5596 SKTEWWSNSDLITM
+5596 SKTDWWSNSSTITM
-5610 RGTGEIGATVSLI
+5610 RGMGEIGATVSLI
-5623 VAGVTLATAVVAAT
+5623 VAGVTLATAVVAAN
-5637 GRWELSTDKLPEGTY
+5637 GQWELSTDQLPEGKY
-5652 DISLVIEDSA
+5652 DITLSIEDNA
-5662 GNRWEDVREIFID
+5662 GNRKEEVHEIFID

-5707 ITDSE
+5707 ITDSN

-5817 WFFTPGTPLADGSY
+5817 WFFTPGTPLTDGSY

-5931 GNYTLSV
+5931 GTYTLSV

-5997 RTEPSAAEESVVK
+5997 RTVPSAAEESVVK
-6010 VTAYSI
+6010 ETAYSI

-6047 VSIMFEGE
+6047 VSVMFEGE

>member
-37 MNITTPRG
+37 MNITTPHG

-117 LKKQLDDAENAKKEA
+117 LKKQLDEAENAKKEA

-313 AEAKTADGSGSAKLV
+313 AEAKTADGSGSTKLV

-439 LDDSSDSGIKNDNIT
+439 LDDSSDSGIKNDSIT

-624 IDTIAPVPP
+624 IDTVAPVPP
-633 TVSLEDY
+633 TVSLEDF

-1063 VWDAMSDTQIG
+1063 VWDAASDTQIG

-1105 IAGNKANSAIF
+1105 IAGNKANSAVF

-1186 LFIPGNT
+1186 LFTPGNT

-1318 VDTTLSVPVIVLD
+1318 VDTTLSVPVIVLN

-1337 IQGDNMTNSTQPTFA
+1337 VQGDNMTNSTQPTFA

-1372 TTTFDATKGTGG
+1372 TTTFDATKGVGG
-1384 WTFTPPT
+1384 WSFTPT
-1391 SWADGDYTLS
+1391 GAWADGDYTLS

-1421 DTQIAINNIE
+1421 DTQIAINSIE
-1431 LVNDSGIPDD
+1431 LVNDSGIPND

-1465 IDGGKTWFNATQSAT
+1465 IDGGKTWFNATQNAT
-1480 PGVWDYI
+1480 PGGWDYI

-1509 KATQTLDFTI
+1509 KTTQTLDFTI

-1559 VSRVIVEV
+1559 VSRVTVEV

-1680 SGVWDYTWLTNVAN
+1680 PGVWDYTWLTNVAN

-1709 KTTQKLDFTID
+1709 KTTQKLDFIID
-1720 TILSEP
+1720 TMLSEP

-1876 TSDGVWEY
+1876 TPDGVWEY

-2013 PLTVTIDTQITI
+2013 PLTVTIDTQI
-2025 DHIEL
+2025 
-2030 VNDSGIPDDNLTN
+2030 
-2043 NVRPHFQVTVP
+2043 
-2054 TDVNVVRLSID
+2054 
-2065 GGKTW
+2065 
-2070 FNATQSA
+2070 A
-2077 TPGVWDY
+2077 
-2084 TWLADV
+2084 
-2090 GEGKHTLTVEAT
+2090 
-2102 DKAGNKTTQQLDFII
+2102 
-2117 DTLLSEPTIVLDNT
+2117 
-2131 DDSGTKGDHLTNVNK
+2131 
-2146 PTFLLGNIDAD
+2146 
-2157 ARYVTV
+2157 
-2163 EVQHGGT
+2163 
-2170 KEVLTATKDATG
+2170 
-2182 NWSVTPTGTW
+2182 
-2192 ADGDYTLTVRV
+2192 
-2203 EDEAGNEKH
+2203 
-2212 SASLTVTVDTQI
+2212 
-2224 TIDVIELVNDNG
+2224 
-2236 IPGDNMT
+2236 
-2243 NDAHPQFRVTV
+2243 
-2254 PGDVNEVS
+2254 
-2262 LSIDG
+2262 
-2267 GVTWVKATQSA
+2267 
-2278 TPGVWNYTWPGT
+2278 
-2290 VPDGDYTLNVKATDN
+2290 
-2305 AGNTVTETLHF
+2305 
-2316 TIDTTLSTPVIVLD
+2316 
-2330 SADDSGVHGDNM
+2330 
-2342 TNHTQ
+2342 
-2347 PTFALQHIDDDA
+2347 
-2359 VRVTVSVEHGGV
+2359 
-2371 TTTFD
+2371 
-2376 ATKDA
+2376 
-2381 GGWTFT
+2381 
-2387 PTGAWADGDYTL
+2387 
-2399 SVSVEDK
+2399 
-2406 AGNTSHSASL
+2406 
-2416 TVTVDTQIAINNIEL
+2416 
-2431 VNDSGIPDDNLT
+2431 
-2443 NNVRPHFQV
+2443 
-2452 TVPTDVNVVRLSID
+2452 
-2466 GGKTWFNATQSATP
+2466 
-2480 GVWDYI
+2480 
-2486 WPDDVADGGYTL
+2486 
-2498 TVEATDE
+2498 
-2505 AGNKAT
+2505 
-2511 QTLDFTIDTTLSV
+2511 
-2524 PTLSLDSADD
+2524 
-2534 SGIAGDN
+2534 
-2541 ITNVKTPGF
+2541 
-2550 TLNNIDTDVSRVI
+2550 
-2563 VEVMHNGIKQEVP
+2563 
-2576 LVQTGG
+2576 
-2582 QWRFAP
+2582 
-2588 TSDWAD
+2588 
-2594 GDYILTVK
+2594 
-2602 VEDRAGNVKQSA
+2602 
-2614 PLTVT
+2614 
-2619 VDTHIAIDRIEL
+2619 
-2631 VNDSGIPGDNLTN
+2631 
-2644 EARPHFQVT
+2644 
-2653 VPADVNGVRLSIDG
+2653 
-2667 GKTWFDATQSATSGV
+2667 
-2682 WDYTWLTNVANG
+2682 
-2694 PHTLMVEA
+2694 
-2702 SDKAGNKTT
+2702 
-2711 QKLDFTIDTI
+2711 
-2721 LSEPTITLDSADDSA
+2721 
-2736 AGDNITNVKMPG
+2736 
-2748 FTLGNIDADVT
+2748 
-2759 KVVVTVAHDGKNQQ
+2759 
-2773 IELIKNG
+2773 
-2780 GVWRFTPGAAWTD
+2780 
-2793 GDYTLTVKV
+2793 
-2802 EDKAGN
+2802 
-2808 TNYSAPLT
+2808 
-2816 VTIDTQT
+2816 
-2823 SIDRIELLNDTGI
+2823 
-2836 VGDNLT
+2836 
-2842 NEARPQFHITVP
+2842 
-2854 TDVNSVQLSLDGGI
+2854 
-2868 NWVNATLTSDG
+2868 
-2879 VWEYIWPTDLVEN
+2879 
-2892 TYTLTVKA
+2892 
-2900 TDVAG
+2900 
-2905 NTATET
+2905 
-2911 LNFIIDTTLSTP
+2911 
-2923 TITLDSADDSGT
+2923 
-2935 ANDNKTN
+2935 
-2942 VKTPGFIIGGIDSD
+2942 
-2956 VTQVVVQV
+2956 
-2964 MRDGHSEEVE
+2964 
-2974 LTQTNGQWRFVPGS
+2974 
-2988 AWTDGD
+2988 
-2994 YTLTVTVKD
+2994 
-3003 EAGNIRHSAPLTVT
+3003 
-3017 IDTQITI
+3017 I

-3171 VLTATKGATGIWS
+3171 VLTATKDATGNWS

-3315 IDTRLSTPTIA
+3315 IDTRLSTPTIT

-3353 DADAHSVILR
+3353 DSDAQSVILR

-3413 LVVTV
+3413 LIVTV

-3472 TQGIEGVW
+3472 AQGIEGVW

-3619 QIAIDRIELV
+3619 QIAIDHIELV
-3629 NDSGVPGDNVTKH
+3629 NDSGVPGDNITKH

-3688 PEGQHTLTVEVTD
+3688 PEGQHTLIVEVTD
-3701 GAGNKMTETLN
+3701 GAGNKMTGTLD

-3745 PVFVLGSIDKDVR
+3745 PIFVLGSIDKDVR

-3848 VFDIHQ
+3848 VFDIRQ

-3913 APFEVRIDTTT
+3913 APLEVRIDTTT

-3953 VPGDVVQVRV
+3953 VPGDVIQVRV

-4188 DGQHTLLVDVTDIAG
+4188 DGKHTLLVDVTDIAG

-4309 RIEIDTQVQIDSV
+4309 QIEIDTQVQIDSV

-4535 TPRFVIGNVP
+4535 KPRFVIGNVP

-4555 NGVSYSVTAN
+4555 NGVSYPVTAN

-4618 SDTGN
+4618 SDTGS

-4895 AVDVTIDTE
+4895 AVDLTIDTE

-4966 NDGNYELTF
+4966 NDGNYVLTF

-5083 KEILIE
+5083 KDILIE

-5294 SGSLDDLITN
+5294 SGSLDDLITS

-5385 AMVAGSDNG
+5385 VMMAGSDNG

-5407 TFSIFGEMNQS
+5407 AFSIYGEMNQS

-5466 SKTLNFTIDTFN
+5466 SKTLNFTIDTLN

-5536 VNEKGHWQMP
+5536 VNDKGHWQMP

-5581 HIKVFTSELDDNKSS
+5581 HIQVFTSELDDNKSS
-5596 SKTEWWSNSDLITM
+5596 SKTDWWSNSSTITM
-5610 RGTGEIGATVSLI
+5610 RGMGEIGATVSLI
-5623 VAGVTLATAVVAAT
+5623 VAGVTLATAVVAAN
-5637 GRWELSTDKLPEGTY
+5637 GQWELSTDQLPEGKY
-5652 DISLVIEDSA
+5652 DITLSIEDNA
-5662 GNRWEDVREIFID
+5662 GNRKEEVHEIFID

-5707 ITDSE
+5707 ITDSN

-5905 NGVTDIYQATQG
+5905 NGVTDTYQATQG

-5931 GNYTLSV
+5931 GTYTLSV

-5969 DDASDDATATAVT
+5969 NDASDDATATAVT

-5997 RTEPSAAEESVVK
+5997 RTVPSVAEESVVK
-6010 VTAYSI
+6010 ETAYSI

-6047 VSIMFEGE
+6047 VSVMFEGE

-6085 IDKDN
+6085 IDKDD

-6107 IVNAMNVRGKTE
+6107 IVNAMNARGKTE

>member
-426 ITDTIAPEKPTIE
+426 ITDTIPPEKPTIE

-1063 VWDAMSDTQIG
+1063 VWDAASDTQIG

-1105 IAGNKANSAIF
+1105 IAGNKANSAVF

-1318 VDTTLSVPVIVLD
+1318 VDTTLSVPVIVLN

-1337 IQGDNMTNSTQPTFA
+1337 VQGDNMTNSTQPTFA

-1384 WTFTPPT
+1384 WSFTPT
-1391 SWADGDYTLS
+1391 GAWADGDYTLS

-1431 LVNDSGIPDD
+1431 LVNDSGIPND

-1480 PGVWDYI
+1480 PGAWDYI

-1494 GGYTLTVEATDEAGN
+1494 GGYTLTVEATDKAGN
-1509 KATQTLDFTI
+1509 KTTQELDFTI

-2013 PLTVTIDTQITI
+2013 PLTVTIDTQI
-2025 DHIEL
+2025 
-2030 VNDSGIPDDNLTN
+2030 
-2043 NVRPHFQVTVP
+2043 
-2054 TDVNVVRLSID
+2054 
-2065 GGKTW
+2065 
-2070 FNATQSA
+2070 A
-2077 TPGVWDY
+2077 
-2084 TWLADV
+2084 
-2090 GEGKHTLTVEAT
+2090 
-2102 DKAGNKTTQQLDFII
+2102 
-2117 DTLLSEPTIVLDNT
+2117 
-2131 DDSGTKGDHLTNVNK
+2131 
-2146 PTFLLGNIDAD
+2146 
-2157 ARYVTV
+2157 
-2163 EVQHGGT
+2163 
-2170 KEVLTATKDATG
+2170 
-2182 NWSVTPTGTW
+2182 
-2192 ADGDYTLTVRV
+2192 
-2203 EDEAGNEKH
+2203 
-2212 SASLTVTVDTQI
+2212 
-2224 TIDVIELVNDNG
+2224 
-2236 IPGDNMT
+2236 
-2243 NDAHPQFRVTV
+2243 
-2254 PGDVNEVS
+2254 
-2262 LSIDG
+2262 
-2267 GVTWVKATQSA
+2267 
-2278 TPGVWNYTWPGT
+2278 
-2290 VPDGDYTLNVKATDN
+2290 
-2305 AGNTVTETLHF
+2305 
-2316 TIDTTLSTPVIVLD
+2316 
-2330 SADDSGVHGDNM
+2330 
-2342 TNHTQ
+2342 
-2347 PTFALQHIDDDA
+2347 
-2359 VRVTVSVEHGGV
+2359 
-2371 TTTFD
+2371 
-2376 ATKDA
+2376 
-2381 GGWTFT
+2381 
-2387 PTGAWADGDYTL
+2387 
-2399 SVSVEDK
+2399 
-2406 AGNTSHSASL
+2406 
-2416 TVTVDTQIAINNIEL
+2416 
-2431 VNDSGIPDDNLT
+2431 
-2443 NNVRPHFQV
+2443 
-2452 TVPTDVNVVRLSID
+2452 
-2466 GGKTWFNATQSATP
+2466 
-2480 GVWDYI
+2480 
-2486 WPDDVADGGYTL
+2486 
-2498 TVEATDE
+2498 
-2505 AGNKAT
+2505 
-2511 QTLDFTIDTTLSV
+2511 
-2524 PTLSLDSADD
+2524 
-2534 SGIAGDN
+2534 
-2541 ITNVKTPGF
+2541 
-2550 TLNNIDTDVSRVI
+2550 
-2563 VEVMHNGIKQEVP
+2563 
-2576 LVQTGG
+2576 
-2582 QWRFAP
+2582 
-2588 TSDWAD
+2588 
-2594 GDYILTVK
+2594 
-2602 VEDRAGNVKQSA
+2602 
-2614 PLTVT
+2614 
-2619 VDTHIAIDRIEL
+2619 
-2631 VNDSGIPGDNLTN
+2631 
-2644 EARPHFQVT
+2644 
-2653 VPADVNGVRLSIDG
+2653 
-2667 GKTWFDATQSATSGV
+2667 
-2682 WDYTWLTNVANG
+2682 
-2694 PHTLMVEA
+2694 
-2702 SDKAGNKTT
+2702 
-2711 QKLDFTIDTI
+2711 
-2721 LSEPTITLDSADDSA
+2721 
-2736 AGDNITNVKMPG
+2736 
-2748 FTLGNIDADVT
+2748 
-2759 KVVVTVAHDGKNQQ
+2759 
-2773 IELIKNG
+2773 
-2780 GVWRFTPGAAWTD
+2780 
-2793 GDYTLTVKV
+2793 
-2802 EDKAGN
+2802 
-2808 TNYSAPLT
+2808 
-2816 VTIDTQT
+2816 
-2823 SIDRIELLNDTGI
+2823 
-2836 VGDNLT
+2836 
-2842 NEARPQFHITVP
+2842 
-2854 TDVNSVQLSLDGGI
+2854 
-2868 NWVNATLTSDG
+2868 
-2879 VWEYIWPTDLVEN
+2879 
-2892 TYTLTVKA
+2892 
-2900 TDVAG
+2900 
-2905 NTATET
+2905 
-2911 LNFIIDTTLSTP
+2911 
-2923 TITLDSADDSGT
+2923 
-2935 ANDNKTN
+2935 
-2942 VKTPGFIIGGIDSD
+2942 
-2956 VTQVVVQV
+2956 
-2964 MRDGHSEEVE
+2964 
-2974 LTQTNGQWRFVPGS
+2974 
-2988 AWTDGD
+2988 
-2994 YTLTVTVKD
+2994 
-3003 EAGNIRHSAPLTVT
+3003 
-3017 IDTQITI
+3017 I

-3171 VLTATKGATGIWS
+3171 VLTATKDATGNWSVTPTGTWADGDYTLTVRGEDEAGNEKHSASLTVTVDTQITIDAIELVNDNGIPGDNMTNDAHPQFRVTVPGDVNEVSLSIDGGVTWVKATQSATPGVWNYTWPGTVPDGDYTLNVKATDNAGNTVTETLHFTIDTTLSVPVIVLNSADDTGVQGDNMTNSTQPTFALQHIDDDAVRVTVSVEHGGVTTTFDATKGTGGWSFTPTGAWADGDYTLSVSVEDKAGNTSHSASLTVTVDTQIAINNIELVNDSGIPDDNLTNNVRPHFQVKVPTDVNEVRLSIDGGKTWFNATQSATPGVWDYTWLADVGEGKHTLTVEATDKAGNQTTQKLDFIIDTMLSEPTIVLDSTDDSGTKGDNLTNANKPTFILGNIDADARYVTVEVQYGGTKKVLTATKGATGIWS

-3191 ADGDYTLTVRVE
+3191 ADGDYMLTVRVE

-3315 IDTRLSTPTIA
+3315 IDTRLSTPTIT

-3353 DADAHSVILR
+3353 DSDAQSVILR

-3413 LVVTV
+3413 LIVTV

-3472 TQGIEGVW
+3472 AQGIEGVW

-3619 QIAIDRIELV
+3619 QIAIDHIELV

-3712 FTIDITLLTP
+3712 FTIDITLMTP

-3848 VFDIHQ
+3848 VFDIRQ

-4309 RIEIDTQVQIDSV
+4309 KIEIDTQVQIDSV

-4535 TPRFVIGNVP
+4535 KPRFVIGNVS

-4555 NGVSYSVTAN
+4555 NGVSYPVTAN

-4966 NDGNYELTF
+4966 NDGNYVLTF

-5027 GTAEAGSTLTIRNPQ
+5027 GTAEAGSTLTIRSPQ

-5083 KEILIE
+5083 KDILIE

-5407 TFSIFGEMNQS
+5407 TFSISGEMNQS

-5466 SKTLNFTIDTFN
+5466 SKTLKFTIDTFN

-5581 HIKVFTSELDDNKSS
+5581 HIQVFTSELDDNKSS
-5596 SKTEWWSNSDLITM
+5596 SKTDWWSNSSTITM
-5610 RGTGEIGATVSLI
+5610 RGMGEIGATVSLI
-5623 VAGVTLATAVVAAT
+5623 VAGVTLATAVVAAN
-5637 GRWELSTDKLPEGTY
+5637 GQWELSTDQLPEGKY
-5652 DISLVIEDSA
+5652 DITLSIEDNA
-5662 GNRWEDVREIFID
+5662 GNRKEEVHEIFID

-5707 ITDSE
+5707 ITDSN

-5866 AGEDNGA
+5866 AGEDNGV

-5905 NGVTDIYQATQG
+5905 NGVTDTYQATQG

-5931 GNYTLSV
+5931 GTYTLSV

-5997 RTEPSAAEESVVK
+5997 RTVPSAAEESVVK
-6010 VTAYSI
+6010 ETAYSI

-6107 IVNAMNVRGKTE
+6107 IVNAMNARGKTE

>member
-426 ITDTIAPEKPTIE
+426 ITDTIPPEKPTIE
-439 LDDSSDSGIKNDNIT
+439 LDDSSDSGIKNDNVT

-529 RISYFSAEIETTN
+529 RISYFSAEIETTD

-595 SDSVEGINNLTFTV
+595 SDSVEGVNNLTFTV

-624 IDTIAPVPP
+624 IDTVAPVPP
-633 TVSLEDY
+633 TVSLEDF

-1032 SDSGISDDNLTN
+1032 SDSGIADDNLTN

-1105 IAGNKANSAIF
+1105 IAGNKANSAVF

-1186 LFIPGNT
+1186 LFTPGNT

-1206 DKAGNTNYSAPL
+1206 DKAGNTSYSAPL

-1318 VDTTLSVPVIVLD
+1318 VDTTLSVPVIVLN

-1337 IQGDNMTNSTQPTFA
+1337 VQGDNMTNRTQPTFA

-1431 LVNDSGIPDD
+1431 LVNDSGIPND

-1480 PGVWDYI
+1480 TGVWDYI

-1701 EASDKAGN
+1701 EATDKAGN
-1709 KTTQKLDFTID
+1709 KTTQKLDFIID
-1720 TILSEP
+1720 TLLSEP

-2013 PLTVTIDTQITI
+2013 PLTVTIDTQI
-2025 DHIEL
+2025 
-2030 VNDSGIPDDNLTN
+2030 
-2043 NVRPHFQVTVP
+2043 
-2054 TDVNVVRLSID
+2054 
-2065 GGKTW
+2065 
-2070 FNATQSA
+2070 A
-2077 TPGVWDY
+2077 
-2084 TWLADV
+2084 
-2090 GEGKHTLTVEAT
+2090 
-2102 DKAGNKTTQQLDFII
+2102 
-2117 DTLLSEPTIVLDNT
+2117 
-2131 DDSGTKGDHLTNVNK
+2131 
-2146 PTFLLGNIDAD
+2146 
-2157 ARYVTV
+2157 
-2163 EVQHGGT
+2163 
-2170 KEVLTATKDATG
+2170 
-2182 NWSVTPTGTW
+2182 
-2192 ADGDYTLTVRV
+2192 
-2203 EDEAGNEKH
+2203 
-2212 SASLTVTVDTQI
+2212 
-2224 TIDVIELVNDNG
+2224 
-2236 IPGDNMT
+2236 
-2243 NDAHPQFRVTV
+2243 
-2254 PGDVNEVS
+2254 
-2262 LSIDG
+2262 
-2267 GVTWVKATQSA
+2267 
-2278 TPGVWNYTWPGT
+2278 
-2290 VPDGDYTLNVKATDN
+2290 
-2305 AGNTVTETLHF
+2305 
-2316 TIDTTLSTPVIVLD
+2316 
-2330 SADDSGVHGDNM
+2330 
-2342 TNHTQ
+2342 
-2347 PTFALQHIDDDA
+2347 
-2359 VRVTVSVEHGGV
+2359 
-2371 TTTFD
+2371 
-2376 ATKDA
+2376 
-2381 GGWTFT
+2381 
-2387 PTGAWADGDYTL
+2387 
-2399 SVSVEDK
+2399 
-2406 AGNTSHSASL
+2406 
-2416 TVTVDTQIAINNIEL
+2416 
-2431 VNDSGIPDDNLT
+2431 
-2443 NNVRPHFQV
+2443 
-2452 TVPTDVNVVRLSID
+2452 
-2466 GGKTWFNATQSATP
+2466 
-2480 GVWDYI
+2480 
-2486 WPDDVADGGYTL
+2486 
-2498 TVEATDE
+2498 
-2505 AGNKAT
+2505 
-2511 QTLDFTIDTTLSV
+2511 
-2524 PTLSLDSADD
+2524 
-2534 SGIAGDN
+2534 
-2541 ITNVKTPGF
+2541 
-2550 TLNNIDTDVSRVI
+2550 
-2563 VEVMHNGIKQEVP
+2563 
-2576 LVQTGG
+2576 
-2582 QWRFAP
+2582 
-2588 TSDWAD
+2588 
-2594 GDYILTVK
+2594 
-2602 VEDRAGNVKQSA
+2602 
-2614 PLTVT
+2614 
-2619 VDTHIAIDRIEL
+2619 
-2631 VNDSGIPGDNLTN
+2631 
-2644 EARPHFQVT
+2644 
-2653 VPADVNGVRLSIDG
+2653 
-2667 GKTWFDATQSATSGV
+2667 
-2682 WDYTWLTNVANG
+2682 
-2694 PHTLMVEA
+2694 
-2702 SDKAGNKTT
+2702 
-2711 QKLDFTIDTI
+2711 
-2721 LSEPTITLDSADDSA
+2721 
-2736 AGDNITNVKMPG
+2736 
-2748 FTLGNIDADVT
+2748 
-2759 KVVVTVAHDGKNQQ
+2759 
-2773 IELIKNG
+2773 
-2780 GVWRFTPGAAWTD
+2780 
-2793 GDYTLTVKV
+2793 
-2802 EDKAGN
+2802 
-2808 TNYSAPLT
+2808 
-2816 VTIDTQT
+2816 
-2823 SIDRIELLNDTGI
+2823 
-2836 VGDNLT
+2836 
-2842 NEARPQFHITVP
+2842 
-2854 TDVNSVQLSLDGGI
+2854 
-2868 NWVNATLTSDG
+2868 
-2879 VWEYIWPTDLVEN
+2879 
-2892 TYTLTVKA
+2892 
-2900 TDVAG
+2900 
-2905 NTATET
+2905 
-2911 LNFIIDTTLSTP
+2911 
-2923 TITLDSADDSGT
+2923 
-2935 ANDNKTN
+2935 
-2942 VKTPGFIIGGIDSD
+2942 
-2956 VTQVVVQV
+2956 
-2964 MRDGHSEEVE
+2964 
-2974 LTQTNGQWRFVPGS
+2974 
-2988 AWTDGD
+2988 
-2994 YTLTVTVKD
+2994 
-3003 EAGNIRHSAPLTVT
+3003 
-3017 IDTQITI
+3017 I

-3171 VLTATKGATGIWS
+3171 VLTATKDATGNWSVTPTGTWADGDYTLTVRVEDDAGNEKHSASLTVTVDTQITIDVIELVNDNGIPGDNMTNDAHPQFRVTVPGDVNEVSLSIDGGVTWVKATQSATPGVWNYTWPGTVPDGDYTLNVKATDNAGNTVTETLHFTIDTTLSVPVIVLNSADDTGVQGDNMTNSTQPTFALQHIDDDAVRVTVSVEHGGVTTTFDATKGVGGWSFTPTGAWADGDYTLSVSVEDKAGNTSHSASLTVTVDTQIAINNIELVNDSGIPDDNLTNNVRPHFQVKVPTDVNEVRLSIDGGKTWFNATQSATPGVWDYTWLADVGEGKHTLTVEATDKAGNQTTQKLDFIIDTMLSEPTIVLDSTDDSGTKGDNLTNANKPTFILGNIDADARYVTVEVQYGGTKEVLTATKGATGIWS

-3191 ADGDYTLTVRVE
+3191 ADGDYMLTVRVE

-3315 IDTRLSTPTIA
+3315 IDTRLSTPTIT

-3353 DADAHSVILR
+3353 DSDAQSVILR

-3397 TVEVTDNAGN
+3397 TVEVMDNAGN

-3413 LVVTV
+3413 LIVTV

-3472 TQGIEGVW
+3472 AQGIEGVW

-3529 DDTGTPGDDMTNRTR
+3529 DDTGMPGDDMTNRTR

-3619 QIAIDRIELV
+3619 QIAIDHIELV

-3712 FTIDITLLTP
+3712 FTIDITLMTP

-3848 VFDIHQ
+3848 VFDIRQ

-4309 RIEIDTQVQIDSV
+4309 KIEIDTQVQIDSV

-4535 TPRFVIGNVP
+4535 KPRFVIGNVP

-4555 NGVSYSVTAN
+4555 NGVSYPVTAN

-5005 READDSGK
+5005 LEADDSGK

-5581 HIKVFTSELDDNKSS
+5581 HIQVFTSELDDNKSS
-5596 SKTEWWSNSDLITM
+5596 SKTDWWSNSSTITM
-5610 RGTGEIGATVSLI
+5610 RGMGEIGATVSLI
-5623 VAGVTLATAVVAAT
+5623 VAGVTLATAVVAAN
-5637 GRWELSTDKLPEGTY
+5637 GQWELSTDQLPEGKY
-5652 DISLVIEDSA
+5652 DITLSIEDNA
-5662 GNRWEDVREIFID
+5662 GNRKEEVHEIFID

-5707 ITDSE
+5707 ITDSN

-5873 SDSDNVTNHT
+5873 SGSDNVTNHT

-5905 NGVTDIYQATQG
+5905 NSVTDTYQATQG

-5988 VNAESATHL
+5988 VNAESATYL
-5997 RTEPSAAEESVVK
+5997 RTVPSAAEESVVK
-6010 VTAYSI
+6010 ETAYSI

-6107 IVNAMNVRGKTE
+6107 IVNAMNARGKTE

>member
-426 ITDTIAPEKPTIE
+426 ITDTIPPEKPTIE

-687 NYQFSNKFLQGAYDI
+687 NYQFSNKFLQSAYDI

-1032 SDSGISDDNLTN
+1032 SDSGIADDNLTN

-1063 VWDAMSDTQIG
+1063 VWDAASDTQIG

-1105 IAGNKANSAIF
+1105 IAGNKANSAVF

-1384 WTFTPPT
+1384 WSFTPT
-1391 SWADGDYTLS
+1391 GAWADGDYTLS

-1480 PGVWDYI
+1480 PGAWDYI

-1494 GGYTLTVEATDEAGN
+1494 GGYTLTVEATDKAGN
-1509 KATQTLDFTI
+1509 KTTQELDFTI

-1632 VNDSGIPG
+1632 VNDSGIPD

-1701 EASDKAGN
+1701 EATDKAGN

-1794 GDYTLTVKV
+1794 GNYTLTVKV

-2013 PLTVTIDTQITI
+2013 PLTVTIDTQI
-2025 DHIEL
+2025 
-2030 VNDSGIPDDNLTN
+2030 
-2043 NVRPHFQVTVP
+2043 
-2054 TDVNVVRLSID
+2054 
-2065 GGKTW
+2065 
-2070 FNATQSA
+2070 A
-2077 TPGVWDY
+2077 
-2084 TWLADV
+2084 
-2090 GEGKHTLTVEAT
+2090 
-2102 DKAGNKTTQQLDFII
+2102 
-2117 DTLLSEPTIVLDNT
+2117 
-2131 DDSGTKGDHLTNVNK
+2131 
-2146 PTFLLGNIDAD
+2146 
-2157 ARYVTV
+2157 
-2163 EVQHGGT
+2163 
-2170 KEVLTATKDATG
+2170 
-2182 NWSVTPTGTW
+2182 
-2192 ADGDYTLTVRV
+2192 
-2203 EDEAGNEKH
+2203 
-2212 SASLTVTVDTQI
+2212 
-2224 TIDVIELVNDNG
+2224 
-2236 IPGDNMT
+2236 
-2243 NDAHPQFRVTV
+2243 
-2254 PGDVNEVS
+2254 
-2262 LSIDG
+2262 
-2267 GVTWVKATQSA
+2267 
-2278 TPGVWNYTWPGT
+2278 
-2290 VPDGDYTLNVKATDN
+2290 
-2305 AGNTVTETLHF
+2305 
-2316 TIDTTLSTPVIVLD
+2316 
-2330 SADDSGVHGDNM
+2330 
-2342 TNHTQ
+2342 
-2347 PTFALQHIDDDA
+2347 
-2359 VRVTVSVEHGGV
+2359 
-2371 TTTFD
+2371 
-2376 ATKDA
+2376 
-2381 GGWTFT
+2381 
-2387 PTGAWADGDYTL
+2387 
-2399 SVSVEDK
+2399 
-2406 AGNTSHSASL
+2406 
-2416 TVTVDTQIAINNIEL
+2416 
-2431 VNDSGIPDDNLT
+2431 
-2443 NNVRPHFQV
+2443 
-2452 TVPTDVNVVRLSID
+2452 
-2466 GGKTWFNATQSATP
+2466 
-2480 GVWDYI
+2480 
-2486 WPDDVADGGYTL
+2486 
-2498 TVEATDE
+2498 
-2505 AGNKAT
+2505 
-2511 QTLDFTIDTTLSV
+2511 
-2524 PTLSLDSADD
+2524 
-2534 SGIAGDN
+2534 
-2541 ITNVKTPGF
+2541 
-2550 TLNNIDTDVSRVI
+2550 
-2563 VEVMHNGIKQEVP
+2563 
-2576 LVQTGG
+2576 
-2582 QWRFAP
+2582 
-2588 TSDWAD
+2588 
-2594 GDYILTVK
+2594 
-2602 VEDRAGNVKQSA
+2602 
-2614 PLTVT
+2614 
-2619 VDTHIAIDRIEL
+2619 
-2631 VNDSGIPGDNLTN
+2631 
-2644 EARPHFQVT
+2644 
-2653 VPADVNGVRLSIDG
+2653 
-2667 GKTWFDATQSATSGV
+2667 
-2682 WDYTWLTNVANG
+2682 
-2694 PHTLMVEA
+2694 
-2702 SDKAGNKTT
+2702 
-2711 QKLDFTIDTI
+2711 
-2721 LSEPTITLDSADDSA
+2721 
-2736 AGDNITNVKMPG
+2736 
-2748 FTLGNIDADVT
+2748 
-2759 KVVVTVAHDGKNQQ
+2759 
-2773 IELIKNG
+2773 
-2780 GVWRFTPGAAWTD
+2780 
-2793 GDYTLTVKV
+2793 
-2802 EDKAGN
+2802 
-2808 TNYSAPLT
+2808 
-2816 VTIDTQT
+2816 
-2823 SIDRIELLNDTGI
+2823 
-2836 VGDNLT
+2836 
-2842 NEARPQFHITVP
+2842 
-2854 TDVNSVQLSLDGGI
+2854 
-2868 NWVNATLTSDG
+2868 
-2879 VWEYIWPTDLVEN
+2879 
-2892 TYTLTVKA
+2892 
-2900 TDVAG
+2900 
-2905 NTATET
+2905 
-2911 LNFIIDTTLSTP
+2911 
-2923 TITLDSADDSGT
+2923 
-2935 ANDNKTN
+2935 
-2942 VKTPGFIIGGIDSD
+2942 
-2956 VTQVVVQV
+2956 
-2964 MRDGHSEEVE
+2964 
-2974 LTQTNGQWRFVPGS
+2974 
-2988 AWTDGD
+2988 
-2994 YTLTVTVKD
+2994 
-3003 EAGNIRHSAPLTVT
+3003 
-3017 IDTQITI
+3017 I

-3171 VLTATKGATGIWS
+3171 VLTATKDATGNWSVTPTGTWADGDYTLTVRVEDEAGNEKHSASLTVTVDTQITIDAIELVNDNGIPGDNMTNDAHPQFRVTVPGDVNEVSLSIDGGVTWVKATQSATPGVWNYTWPGTVPDGDYTLNVKATDNAGNTVTETLHFTIDTTLSVPVIVLNSADDTGVQGDNMTNSTQPTFALQHIDDDAVRVTVSVEHGGVTTTFDATKGVGGWSFTPTGAWADGDYTLSVSVEDKAGNTSHSASLTVTVDTQIAINNIELVNDSGIPDDNLTNNVRPHFQVKVPTDVNEVRLSIDGGKTWFNATQSATPGVWDYTWLADVGEGKHTLTVEATDKAGNQTTQKLDFIIDTMLSEPTIVLDSTDDSGTKGDNLTNANKPTFILGNIDADARYVTVEVQYGGTKEVLTATKGATGIWS

-3191 ADGDYTLTVRVE
+3191 ADGDYMLTVRVE

-3315 IDTRLSTPTIA
+3315 IDTRLSTPTIT

-3353 DADAHSVILR
+3353 DSDAQSVILR

-3413 LVVTV
+3413 LIVTV

-3472 TQGIEGVW
+3472 AQGIEGVW

-3619 QIAIDRIELV
+3619 QIAIDHIELV

-3712 FTIDITLLTP
+3712 FTIDITLMTP

-3848 VFDIHQ
+3848 VFDIRQ

-4309 RIEIDTQVQIDSV
+4309 KIEIDTQVQIDSV

-4535 TPRFVIGNVP
+4535 KPRFVIGNVP

-4555 NGVSYSVTAN
+4555 NGVSYPVTAN

-4835 IGSTLP
+4835 VGNTLP
-4841 NTIVSIYVDG
+4841 NAIVSIYVDG

-4966 NDGNYELTF
+4966 NDGNYVLTF

-5027 GTAEAGSTLTIRNPQ
+5027 GTAEAGSTLTIRSPQ

-5083 KEILIE
+5083 KDILIE

-5407 TFSIFGEMNQS
+5407 TFSISGEMNQS

-5581 HIKVFTSELDDNKSS
+5581 HIQVFTSELDDNKSS
-5596 SKTEWWSNSDLITM
+5596 SKTDWWSNSSTITM
-5610 RGTGEIGATVSLI
+5610 RGMGEIGATVSLI
-5623 VAGVTLATAVVAAT
+5623 VAGVTLATAVVAAN
-5637 GRWELSTDKLPEGTY
+5637 GQWELSTDQLPEGKY
-5652 DISLVIEDSA
+5652 DITLSIEDNA
-5662 GNRWEDVREIFID
+5662 GNRKEEVHEIFID

-5707 ITDSE
+5707 ITDSN

-5931 GNYTLSV
+5931 GTYTLSV

-5997 RTEPSAAEESVVK
+5997 RTVPSAAEESVVK
-6010 VTAYSI
+6010 ETAYSI

-6047 VSIMFEGE
+6047 VSVMFEGE

-6085 IDKDN
+6085 IDKDD

-6107 IVNAMNVRGKTE
+6107 IVNAMNARGKTE

>member
-37 MNITTPRG
+37 MNITTPHG

-117 LKKQLDDAENAKKEA
+117 LKKQLDEAENAKKEA

-439 LDDSSDSGIKNDNIT
+439 LDDSSDSGIKNDSIT

-529 RISYFSAEIETTN
+529 RISYFSAEIETTD

-595 SDSVEGINNLTFTV
+595 SDSVEGVNNLTFTV

-624 IDTIAPVPP
+624 IDTVAPVPP
-633 TVSLEDY
+633 TVSLEDF

-1063 VWDAMSDTQIG
+1063 VWDAASDTQIG

-1105 IAGNKANSAIF
+1105 IAGNKANSAVF

-1186 LFIPGNT
+1186 LFTPGNT

-1318 VDTTLSVPVIVLD
+1318 VDTTLSVPVIVLN

-1337 IQGDNMTNSTQPTFA
+1337 VQGDNMTNSTQPTFA

-1372 TTTFDATKGTGG
+1372 TTTFDATKGVGG
-1384 WTFTPPT
+1384 WSFTPT
-1391 SWADGDYTLS
+1391 GAWADGDYTLS

-1431 LVNDSGIPDD
+1431 LVNDSGIPND

-1465 IDGGKTWFNATQSAT
+1465 IDGGKTWFNATQNAT

-1509 KATQTLDFTI
+1509 KTTQTLDFTI

-1559 VSRVIVEV
+1559 VSRVTVEV

-1632 VNDSGIPG
+1632 VNDSGIPD

-1680 SGVWDYTWLTNVAN
+1680 PGVWDYTWLTNVAN

-1709 KTTQKLDFTID
+1709 KTTQKLDFIID
-1720 TILSEP
+1720 TMLSEP

-2013 PLTVTIDTQITI
+2013 PLTVTIDTQI
-2025 DHIEL
+2025 
-2030 VNDSGIPDDNLTN
+2030 
-2043 NVRPHFQVTVP
+2043 
-2054 TDVNVVRLSID
+2054 
-2065 GGKTW
+2065 
-2070 FNATQSA
+2070 A
-2077 TPGVWDY
+2077 
-2084 TWLADV
+2084 
-2090 GEGKHTLTVEAT
+2090 
-2102 DKAGNKTTQQLDFII
+2102 
-2117 DTLLSEPTIVLDNT
+2117 
-2131 DDSGTKGDHLTNVNK
+2131 
-2146 PTFLLGNIDAD
+2146 
-2157 ARYVTV
+2157 
-2163 EVQHGGT
+2163 
-2170 KEVLTATKDATG
+2170 
-2182 NWSVTPTGTW
+2182 
-2192 ADGDYTLTVRV
+2192 
-2203 EDEAGNEKH
+2203 
-2212 SASLTVTVDTQI
+2212 
-2224 TIDVIELVNDNG
+2224 
-2236 IPGDNMT
+2236 
-2243 NDAHPQFRVTV
+2243 
-2254 PGDVNEVS
+2254 
-2262 LSIDG
+2262 
-2267 GVTWVKATQSA
+2267 
-2278 TPGVWNYTWPGT
+2278 
-2290 VPDGDYTLNVKATDN
+2290 
-2305 AGNTVTETLHF
+2305 
-2316 TIDTTLSTPVIVLD
+2316 
-2330 SADDSGVHGDNM
+2330 
-2342 TNHTQ
+2342 
-2347 PTFALQHIDDDA
+2347 
-2359 VRVTVSVEHGGV
+2359 
-2371 TTTFD
+2371 
-2376 ATKDA
+2376 
-2381 GGWTFT
+2381 
-2387 PTGAWADGDYTL
+2387 
-2399 SVSVEDK
+2399 
-2406 AGNTSHSASL
+2406 
-2416 TVTVDTQIAINNIEL
+2416 
-2431 VNDSGIPDDNLT
+2431 
-2443 NNVRPHFQV
+2443 
-2452 TVPTDVNVVRLSID
+2452 
-2466 GGKTWFNATQSATP
+2466 
-2480 GVWDYI
+2480 
-2486 WPDDVADGGYTL
+2486 
-2498 TVEATDE
+2498 
-2505 AGNKAT
+2505 
-2511 QTLDFTIDTTLSV
+2511 
-2524 PTLSLDSADD
+2524 
-2534 SGIAGDN
+2534 
-2541 ITNVKTPGF
+2541 
-2550 TLNNIDTDVSRVI
+2550 
-2563 VEVMHNGIKQEVP
+2563 
-2576 LVQTGG
+2576 
-2582 QWRFAP
+2582 
-2588 TSDWAD
+2588 
-2594 GDYILTVK
+2594 
-2602 VEDRAGNVKQSA
+2602 
-2614 PLTVT
+2614 
-2619 VDTHIAIDRIEL
+2619 
-2631 VNDSGIPGDNLTN
+2631 
-2644 EARPHFQVT
+2644 
-2653 VPADVNGVRLSIDG
+2653 
-2667 GKTWFDATQSATSGV
+2667 
-2682 WDYTWLTNVANG
+2682 
-2694 PHTLMVEA
+2694 
-2702 SDKAGNKTT
+2702 
-2711 QKLDFTIDTI
+2711 
-2721 LSEPTITLDSADDSA
+2721 
-2736 AGDNITNVKMPG
+2736 
-2748 FTLGNIDADVT
+2748 
-2759 KVVVTVAHDGKNQQ
+2759 
-2773 IELIKNG
+2773 
-2780 GVWRFTPGAAWTD
+2780 
-2793 GDYTLTVKV
+2793 
-2802 EDKAGN
+2802 
-2808 TNYSAPLT
+2808 
-2816 VTIDTQT
+2816 
-2823 SIDRIELLNDTGI
+2823 
-2836 VGDNLT
+2836 
-2842 NEARPQFHITVP
+2842 
-2854 TDVNSVQLSLDGGI
+2854 
-2868 NWVNATLTSDG
+2868 
-2879 VWEYIWPTDLVEN
+2879 
-2892 TYTLTVKA
+2892 
-2900 TDVAG
+2900 
-2905 NTATET
+2905 
-2911 LNFIIDTTLSTP
+2911 
-2923 TITLDSADDSGT
+2923 
-2935 ANDNKTN
+2935 
-2942 VKTPGFIIGGIDSD
+2942 
-2956 VTQVVVQV
+2956 
-2964 MRDGHSEEVE
+2964 
-2974 LTQTNGQWRFVPGS
+2974 
-2988 AWTDGD
+2988 
-2994 YTLTVTVKD
+2994 
-3003 EAGNIRHSAPLTVT
+3003 
-3017 IDTQITI
+3017 I

-3171 VLTATKGATGIWS
+3171 VLTATKDATGNWSVTPTGTWADGDYTLTVRVEDEAGNEKHSASLTVTVDTQITMDVIELVNDNGIPGDNMTNDAHPQFRVTVPGDVNEVSLSIDGGVTWVKATQSATPGVWNYTWPGTVPDGDYTLNVKATDNAGNTVTETLHFTIDTTLSTPVIVLDSADDTGIQGDNMTNRTQPTFNLQHIDDDAVRVTVSVEHGGVTTTFDATKGVGGWTFTPPTSWGAGDYTLSVSVEDKAGNTSHSASLTVTVDTQIAINNIELVNDSGIPDDNLTNNVRPQFQVKVPTDVNEVRLSIDGGKTWFNATQSATPGVWDYTWLADVGEGKHTLTVEATDKAGNQTTQKLDFIIDTMLSEPTIVLDSTDDSGTKGDNLTNANKPTFILGNIDADARYVTVEVQHGGTKEVLTATKGATGIWS

-3203 DDAGNVKY
+3203 DEAGNVKY

-3315 IDTRLSTPTIA
+3315 IDTRLSTPTIT

-3353 DADAHSVILR
+3353 DSDAQSVILR

-3413 LVVTV
+3413 LIVTV

-3472 TQGIEGVW
+3472 AQGIEGVW

-3619 QIAIDRIELV
+3619 QIAIDHIELV
-3629 NDSGVPGDNVTKH
+3629 NDSGVPGDNITKH

-3688 PEGQHTLTVEVTD
+3688 PEGQHTLIVEVTD
-3701 GAGNKMTETLN
+3701 GAGNKMTGTLD

-3848 VFDIHQ
+3848 VFDIRQ

-3913 APFEVRIDTTT
+3913 APLEVRIDTTT

-3953 VPGDVVQVRV
+3953 VPGDVIQVRV

-4188 DGQHTLLVDVTDIAG
+4188 DGKHTLLVDVTDIAG

-4309 RIEIDTQVQIDSV
+4309 QIEIDTQVQIDSV

-4535 TPRFVIGNVP
+4535 KPRFVIGNVP

-4555 NGVSYSVTAN
+4555 NGVSYPVTAN

-4618 SDTGN
+4618 SDTGS

-4662 QTITVGA
+4662 HTITVGA

-4724 DQHEATSLRPEFKG
+4724 DQYEATSLRPEFKG
-4738 FAEAFST
+4738 LAEAFST

-4835 IGSTLP
+4835 VGNTLP
-4841 NTIVSIYVDG
+4841 NAIVSIYVDG

-4966 NDGNYELTF
+4966 NDGNYVLTF

-5083 KEILIE
+5083 KDILIE

-5294 SGSLDDLITN
+5294 SGSLDDLITS

-5385 AMVAGSDNG
+5385 VMMAGSDNG

-5407 TFSIFGEMNQS
+5407 AFSIYGEMNQS

-5536 VNEKGHWQMP
+5536 VNDKGHWQMP

-5581 HIKVFTSELDDNKSS
+5581 HIQVFTSELDDNKSS
-5596 SKTEWWSNSDLITM
+5596 SKTDWWSNSSTITM
-5610 RGTGEIGATVSLI
+5610 RGMGEIGATVSLI
-5623 VAGVTLATAVVAAT
+5623 VAGVTLATAVVAAN
-5637 GRWELSTDKLPEGTY
+5637 GQWELSTDQLPEGKY
-5652 DISLVIEDSA
+5652 DITLSIEDNA
-5662 GNRWEDVREIFID
+5662 GNRKEEVHEIFID

-5707 ITDSE
+5707 ITDSN

-5757 MKEVPVISLSP
+5757 MKETPVISLSP

-5773 TVGDNITRDKQ
+5773 TVGDNITRDNQ

-5866 AGEDNGA
+5866 AGEGNGA
-5873 SDSDNVTNHT
+5873 SDSDNVTNHNHT

-5931 GNYTLSV
+5931 GTYTLSV

-5943 AGNSQQSA
+5943 AGNSLQSA
-5951 SLAVTVDSTVT
+5951 SLEVTVDSTVT

-5969 DDASDDATATAVT
+5969 DDASDDATPTAVT

-5997 RTEPSAAEESVVK
+5997 RTVPSAAEESVVK
-6010 VTAYSI
+6010 ETAYSI

-6047 VSIMFEGE
+6047 VSVMFEGE

-6085 IDKDN
+6085 LDKDD

-6107 IVNAMNVRGKTE
+6107 IVNAMNARGKTE

-6134 NNGAID
+6134 NNGAIE

>member
-2117 DTLLSEPTIVLDNT
+2117 DTLLSEPTIVLDST

-2416 TVTVDTQIAINNIEL
+2416 TVTVDTQIAINN
-2431 VNDSGIPDDNLT
+2431 
-2443 NNVRPHFQV
+2443 
-2452 TVPTDVNVVRLSID
+2452 
-2466 GGKTWFNATQSATP
+2466 
-2480 GVWDYI
+2480 
-2486 WPDDVADGGYTL
+2486 
-2498 TVEATDE
+2498 
-2505 AGNKAT
+2505 
-2511 QTLDFTIDTTLSV
+2511 
-2524 PTLSLDSADD
+2524 
-2534 SGIAGDN
+2534 
-2541 ITNVKTPGF
+2541 
-2550 TLNNIDTDVSRVI
+2550 
-2563 VEVMHNGIKQEVP
+2563 
-2576 LVQTGG
+2576 
-2582 QWRFAP
+2582 
-2588 TSDWAD
+2588 
-2594 GDYILTVK
+2594 
-2602 VEDRAGNVKQSA
+2602 
-2614 PLTVT
+2614 
-2619 VDTHIAIDRIEL
+2619 
-2631 VNDSGIPGDNLTN
+2631 
-2644 EARPHFQVT
+2644 
-2653 VPADVNGVRLSIDG
+2653 
-2667 GKTWFDATQSATSGV
+2667 
-2682 WDYTWLTNVANG
+2682 
-2694 PHTLMVEA
+2694 
-2702 SDKAGNKTT
+2702 
-2711 QKLDFTIDTI
+2711 
-2721 LSEPTITLDSADDSA
+2721 
-2736 AGDNITNVKMPG
+2736 
-2748 FTLGNIDADVT
+2748 
-2759 KVVVTVAHDGKNQQ
+2759 
-2773 IELIKNG
+2773 
-2780 GVWRFTPGAAWTD
+2780 
-2793 GDYTLTVKV
+2793 
-2802 EDKAGN
+2802 
-2808 TNYSAPLT
+2808 
-2816 VTIDTQT
+2816 
-2823 SIDRIELLNDTGI
+2823 
-2836 VGDNLT
+2836 
-2842 NEARPQFHITVP
+2842 
-2854 TDVNSVQLSLDGGI
+2854 
-2868 NWVNATLTSDG
+2868 
-2879 VWEYIWPTDLVEN
+2879 
-2892 TYTLTVKA
+2892 
-2900 TDVAG
+2900 
-2905 NTATET
+2905 
-2911 LNFIIDTTLSTP
+2911 
-2923 TITLDSADDSGT
+2923 
-2935 ANDNKTN
+2935 
-2942 VKTPGFIIGGIDSD
+2942 
-2956 VTQVVVQV
+2956 
-2964 MRDGHSEEVE
+2964 
-2974 LTQTNGQWRFVPGS
+2974 
-2988 AWTDGD
+2988 
-2994 YTLTVTVKD
+2994 
-3003 EAGNIRHSAPLTVT
+3003 
-3017 IDTQITI
+3017 
-3024 DHIEL
+3024 IEL

-4825 FTTNNKTPTL
+4825 FTMNNKTPTL

>member
-426 ITDTIAPEKPTIE
+426 ITDTIPPEKPTIE

-1032 SDSGISDDNLTN
+1032 SDSGIADDNLTN

-1105 IAGNKANSAIF
+1105 IAGNKANSAVF

-1544 NVKTPG
+1544 SVKTPG

-1632 VNDSGIPG
+1632 VNDSGIPD

-1701 EASDKAGN
+1701 EA
-1709 KTTQKLDFTID
+1709 T
-1720 TILSEP
+1720 
-1726 TITLDSADDSAAG
+1726 
-1739 DNITNVKMPGF
+1739 
-1750 TLGNIDAD
+1750 
-1758 VTKVVV
+1758 
-1764 TVAHDGKNQQIELIK
+1764 
-1779 NGGVWRFTPGAAWTD
+1779 
-1794 GDYTLTVKV
+1794 
-1803 EDKAGNTN
+1803 
-1811 YSAPLTVTI
+1811 
-1820 DTQTSIDRIELL
+1820 
-1832 NDTGIVGDNLTNEA
+1832 
-1846 RPQFHITVP
+1846 
-1855 TDVNSVQLSLDG
+1855 
-1867 GINWVNATL
+1867 
-1876 TSDGVWEY
+1876 
-1884 IWPTDL
+1884 
-1890 VENTYTLTVKAT
+1890 
-1902 DVAGNTATETL
+1902 
-1913 NFIIDTTLSTPTITL
+1913 
-1928 DSADDSGTAND
+1928 
-1939 NKTNVKTPGFIIG
+1939 
-1952 GIDSDVTQVVVQV
+1952 
-1965 MRDGHSEEVEL
+1965 
-1976 TQTNGQWRFVPGSAW
+1976 
-1991 TDGDYTL
+1991 
-1998 TVTVKDE
+1998 
-2005 AGNIRHSA
+2005 
-2013 PLTVTIDTQITI
+2013 
-2025 DHIEL
+2025 
-2030 VNDSGIPDDNLTN
+2030 
-2043 NVRPHFQVTVP
+2043 
-2054 TDVNVVRLSID
+2054 
-2065 GGKTW
+2065 
-2070 FNATQSA
+2070 
-2077 TPGVWDY
+2077 
-2084 TWLADV
+2084 
-2090 GEGKHTLTVEAT
+2090 
-2102 DKAGNKTTQQLDFII
+2102 
-2117 DTLLSEPTIVLDNT
+2117 
-2131 DDSGTKGDHLTNVNK
+2131 
-2146 PTFLLGNIDAD
+2146 
-2157 ARYVTV
+2157 
-2163 EVQHGGT
+2163 
-2170 KEVLTATKDATG
+2170 
-2182 NWSVTPTGTW
+2182 
-2192 ADGDYTLTVRV
+2192 
-2203 EDEAGNEKH
+2203 
-2212 SASLTVTVDTQI
+2212 
-2224 TIDVIELVNDNG
+2224 
-2236 IPGDNMT
+2236 
-2243 NDAHPQFRVTV
+2243 
-2254 PGDVNEVS
+2254 
-2262 LSIDG
+2262 
-2267 GVTWVKATQSA
+2267 
-2278 TPGVWNYTWPGT
+2278 
-2290 VPDGDYTLNVKATDN
+2290 
-2305 AGNTVTETLHF
+2305 
-2316 TIDTTLSTPVIVLD
+2316 
-2330 SADDSGVHGDNM
+2330 
-2342 TNHTQ
+2342 
-2347 PTFALQHIDDDA
+2347 
-2359 VRVTVSVEHGGV
+2359 
-2371 TTTFD
+2371 
-2376 ATKDA
+2376 
-2381 GGWTFT
+2381 
-2387 PTGAWADGDYTL
+2387 
-2399 SVSVEDK
+2399 
-2406 AGNTSHSASL
+2406 
-2416 TVTVDTQIAINNIEL
+2416 
-2431 VNDSGIPDDNLT
+2431 
-2443 NNVRPHFQV
+2443 
-2452 TVPTDVNVVRLSID
+2452 
-2466 GGKTWFNATQSATP
+2466 
-2480 GVWDYI
+2480 
-2486 WPDDVADGGYTL
+2486 
-2498 TVEATDE
+2498 
-2505 AGNKAT
+2505 
-2511 QTLDFTIDTTLSV
+2511 
-2524 PTLSLDSADD
+2524 
-2534 SGIAGDN
+2534 
-2541 ITNVKTPGF
+2541 
-2550 TLNNIDTDVSRVI
+2550 
-2563 VEVMHNGIKQEVP
+2563 
-2576 LVQTGG
+2576 
-2582 QWRFAP
+2582 
-2588 TSDWAD
+2588 
-2594 GDYILTVK
+2594 
-2602 VEDRAGNVKQSA
+2602 
-2614 PLTVT
+2614 
-2619 VDTHIAIDRIEL
+2619 
-2631 VNDSGIPGDNLTN
+2631 
-2644 EARPHFQVT
+2644 
-2653 VPADVNGVRLSIDG
+2653 
-2667 GKTWFDATQSATSGV
+2667 
-2682 WDYTWLTNVANG
+2682 
-2694 PHTLMVEA
+2694 
-2702 SDKAGNKTT
+2702 DKAGNKTT

-3171 VLTATKGATGIWS
+3171 VLTATKDATGNWSVTPTGTWADGDYTLTVRVEDDAGNVKYSASLTVTVDTQITIDVIELVNDSGTRGDNLTNDANPHFRITVPGDVNEVSLSIDGGVTWVKAMQSATPGVWNYTWPKTVADGDYTLTVKATDNAGNTVTRTLDFTIDTTLSTPVIVLDSADDSGVHGDNMTNHTQPTFALQHIDDDAVRVTVSVEHGGVTTTFDATKDAGGWTFTPTGAWADGDYTLSVSVEDKAGNTSHSASLTVTVDTQIAINNIELVNDSGIPNDNLTNNVRPHFQVTVPTDVNVVRLSIDGGKTWFNATQSATPGVWDYTWLADVGEGKHTLTVEATDKAGNQTTQKLDFIIDTLLSEPTIVLDSTDDSGTKGDNLTNANKPTFILGNIDADARYVTVEVQYGGTKEVLTATKGATGIWS

-3315 IDTRLSTPTIA
+3315 IDTRLSTPTIT

-3353 DADAHSVILR
+3353 DSDAQSVILR

-3413 LVVTV
+3413 LIVTV

-3472 TQGIEGVW
+3472 AQGIEGVW

-3619 QIAIDRIELV
+3619 QIAIDHIELV

-3712 FTIDITLLTP
+3712 FTIDITLMTP

-3848 VFDIHQ
+3848 VFDIRQ

-3882 QWRFTPSAS
+3882 QWRFAPSAS

-4555 NGVSYSVTAN
+4555 NGVSYPVTAN

-5267 TEVSKDYSVDVDSST
+5267 TEVSKNYSVDVDSST

-5564 DRAGNVNQEKYS
+5564 DRGGNVNQEKYS

-5773 TVGDNITRDKQ
+5773 MVGDNITRDKQ

-5997 RTEPSAAEESVVK
+5997 RTVPSAAEESVVK
-6010 VTAYSI
+6010 ETAYSI

-6047 VSIMFEGE
+6047 VSVMFEGE

-6085 IDKDN
+6085 IDKDD

-6107 IVNAMNVRGKTE
+6107 IVNAMNARGKTE

>member
-328 ITIDSVTDKPTFE
+328 ITIDSFTDKPTFE

-439 LDDSSDSGIKNDNIT
+439 LDDSSDSGIKNDSIT

-529 RISYFSAEIETTN
+529 RISYFSAEIETTD

-633 TVSLEDY
+633 TVSLEDF

-1063 VWDAMSDTQIG
+1063 VWDAASDTQIG

-1105 IAGNKANSAIF
+1105 IAGNKANSAVF

-1186 LFIPGNT
+1186 LFTPRNT

-1206 DKAGNTNYSAPL
+1206 DKAGNTSYSAPL

-1318 VDTTLSVPVIVLD
+1318 VDTTLSVPVIVLN

-1337 IQGDNMTNSTQPTFA
+1337 VQGDNMTNRTQPTFA

-1431 LVNDSGIPDD
+1431 LVNDSGIPND

-1480 PGVWDYI
+1480 TGVWDYI

-1701 EASDKAGN
+1701 EATDKAGN

-2117 DTLLSEPTIVLDNT
+2117 DTLLSEPTIVLDST
-2131 DDSGTKGDHLTNVNK
+2131 DDSGTKGDNLTNVNK

-2316 TIDTTLSTPVIVLD
+2316 TIDTTLSVPVIVLN
-2330 SADDSGVHGDNM
+2330 SADDTGVQGDNM
-2342 TNHTQ
+2342 TNSTQ

-2376 ATKDA
+2376 ATKGT
-2381 GGWTFT
+2381 GGWSFT

-2431 VNDSGIPDDNLT
+2431 VNDSGIPN
-2443 NNVRPHFQV
+2443 
-2452 TVPTDVNVVRLSID
+2452 
-2466 GGKTWFNATQSATP
+2466 
-2480 GVWDYI
+2480 
-2486 WPDDVADGGYTL
+2486 
-2498 TVEATDE
+2498 
-2505 AGNKAT
+2505 
-2511 QTLDFTIDTTLSV
+2511 
-2524 PTLSLDSADD
+2524 
-2534 SGIAGDN
+2534 
-2541 ITNVKTPGF
+2541 
-2550 TLNNIDTDVSRVI
+2550 
-2563 VEVMHNGIKQEVP
+2563 
-2576 LVQTGG
+2576 
-2582 QWRFAP
+2582 
-2588 TSDWAD
+2588 
-2594 GDYILTVK
+2594 
-2602 VEDRAGNVKQSA
+2602 
-2614 PLTVT
+2614 
-2619 VDTHIAIDRIEL
+2619 
-2631 VNDSGIPGDNLTN
+2631 
-2644 EARPHFQVT
+2644 
-2653 VPADVNGVRLSIDG
+2653 
-2667 GKTWFDATQSATSGV
+2667 
-2682 WDYTWLTNVANG
+2682 
-2694 PHTLMVEA
+2694 
-2702 SDKAGNKTT
+2702 
-2711 QKLDFTIDTI
+2711 
-2721 LSEPTITLDSADDSA
+2721 
-2736 AGDNITNVKMPG
+2736 
-2748 FTLGNIDADVT
+2748 
-2759 KVVVTVAHDGKNQQ
+2759 
-2773 IELIKNG
+2773 
-2780 GVWRFTPGAAWTD
+2780 
-2793 GDYTLTVKV
+2793 
-2802 EDKAGN
+2802 
-2808 TNYSAPLT
+2808 
-2816 VTIDTQT
+2816 
-2823 SIDRIELLNDTGI
+2823 
-2836 VGDNLT
+2836 
-2842 NEARPQFHITVP
+2842 
-2854 TDVNSVQLSLDGGI
+2854 
-2868 NWVNATLTSDG
+2868 
-2879 VWEYIWPTDLVEN
+2879 
-2892 TYTLTVKA
+2892 
-2900 TDVAG
+2900 
-2905 NTATET
+2905 
-2911 LNFIIDTTLSTP
+2911 
-2923 TITLDSADDSGT
+2923 
-2935 ANDNKTN
+2935 
-2942 VKTPGFIIGGIDSD
+2942 
-2956 VTQVVVQV
+2956 
-2964 MRDGHSEEVE
+2964 
-2974 LTQTNGQWRFVPGS
+2974 
-2988 AWTDGD
+2988 
-2994 YTLTVTVKD
+2994 
-3003 EAGNIRHSAPLTVT
+3003 
-3017 IDTQITI
+3017 
-3024 DHIEL
+3024 
-3029 VNDSGIPDDNLTN
+3029 DNLTN

-3099 ATDKAGNKTTQ
+3099 ATDKAGNQTTQ
-3110 QLDFI
+3110 KLDFI
-3115 IDTLLSE
+3115 IDTMLSE
-3122 PTIVLDNTDDS
+3122 PTIVLDSTDDS

-3139 LTNVNKPTF
+3139 LTNANKPTF
-3148 LLGNIDADA
+3148 ILGNIDADA

-3163 VQHGGTKE
+3163 VQYGGTKE

-3315 IDTRLSTPTIA
+3315 IDTRLSTPTIT

-3353 DADAHSVILR
+3353 DSDAQSVILR

-3413 LVVTV
+3413 LIVTV

-3472 TQGIEGVW
+3472 AQGIEGVW

-3619 QIAIDRIELV
+3619 QIAIDHIELV

-3712 FTIDITLLTP
+3712 FTIDITLMTP

-4535 TPRFVIGNVP
+4535 KPRFVIGNVP

-4555 NGVSYSVTAN
+4555 NGVSYPVTAN

-4835 IGSTLP
+4835 VGNTLP
-4841 NTIVSIYVDG
+4841 NAIVSIYVDG

-4966 NDGNYELTF
+4966 NDGNYVLTF

-5027 GTAEAGSTLTIRNPQ
+5027 GTAEAGSTLTIRSPQ

-5083 KEILIE
+5083 KDILIE

-5407 TFSIFGEMNQS
+5407 TFSISGEMNQS

-5581 HIKVFTSELDDNKSS
+5581 HIQVFTSELDDNKSS
-5596 SKTEWWSNSDLITM
+5596 SKTDWWSNSSTITM
-5610 RGTGEIGATVSLI
+5610 RGMGEIGATVSLI
-5623 VAGVTLATAVVAAT
+5623 VAGVTLATAVVAAN
-5637 GRWELSTDKLPEGTY
+5637 GQWELSTDQLPEGKY
-5652 DISLVIEDSA
+5652 DITLSIEDNA
-5662 GNRWEDVREIFID
+5662 GNRKEEVHEIFID

-5707 ITDSE
+5707 ITDSN

-5742 VDAIGNRSDDVPLDI
+5742 VDAIGNRSDDVSLDI

-5866 AGEDNGA
+5866 AGEDNGV

-5905 NGVTDIYQATQG
+5905 NGVTDTYQATQG

-5931 GNYTLSV
+5931 GTYTLSV

-5997 RTEPSAAEESVVK
+5997 RTVPSAAEESVVK
-6010 VTAYSI
+6010 ETAYSI

-6107 IVNAMNVRGKTE
+6107 IVNAMNARGKTE

>member
-2117 DTLLSEPTIVLDNT
+2117 DTLLSEPTIVLDST

-2416 TVTVDTQIAINNIEL
+2416 TVTVDTQIAINN
-2431 VNDSGIPDDNLT
+2431 
-2443 NNVRPHFQV
+2443 
-2452 TVPTDVNVVRLSID
+2452 
-2466 GGKTWFNATQSATP
+2466 
-2480 GVWDYI
+2480 
-2486 WPDDVADGGYTL
+2486 
-2498 TVEATDE
+2498 
-2505 AGNKAT
+2505 
-2511 QTLDFTIDTTLSV
+2511 
-2524 PTLSLDSADD
+2524 
-2534 SGIAGDN
+2534 
-2541 ITNVKTPGF
+2541 
-2550 TLNNIDTDVSRVI
+2550 
-2563 VEVMHNGIKQEVP
+2563 
-2576 LVQTGG
+2576 
-2582 QWRFAP
+2582 
-2588 TSDWAD
+2588 
-2594 GDYILTVK
+2594 
-2602 VEDRAGNVKQSA
+2602 
-2614 PLTVT
+2614 
-2619 VDTHIAIDRIEL
+2619 
-2631 VNDSGIPGDNLTN
+2631 
-2644 EARPHFQVT
+2644 
-2653 VPADVNGVRLSIDG
+2653 
-2667 GKTWFDATQSATSGV
+2667 
-2682 WDYTWLTNVANG
+2682 
-2694 PHTLMVEA
+2694 
-2702 SDKAGNKTT
+2702 
-2711 QKLDFTIDTI
+2711 
-2721 LSEPTITLDSADDSA
+2721 
-2736 AGDNITNVKMPG
+2736 
-2748 FTLGNIDADVT
+2748 
-2759 KVVVTVAHDGKNQQ
+2759 
-2773 IELIKNG
+2773 
-2780 GVWRFTPGAAWTD
+2780 
-2793 GDYTLTVKV
+2793 
-2802 EDKAGN
+2802 
-2808 TNYSAPLT
+2808 
-2816 VTIDTQT
+2816 
-2823 SIDRIELLNDTGI
+2823 
-2836 VGDNLT
+2836 
-2842 NEARPQFHITVP
+2842 
-2854 TDVNSVQLSLDGGI
+2854 
-2868 NWVNATLTSDG
+2868 
-2879 VWEYIWPTDLVEN
+2879 
-2892 TYTLTVKA
+2892 
-2900 TDVAG
+2900 
-2905 NTATET
+2905 
-2911 LNFIIDTTLSTP
+2911 
-2923 TITLDSADDSGT
+2923 
-2935 ANDNKTN
+2935 
-2942 VKTPGFIIGGIDSD
+2942 
-2956 VTQVVVQV
+2956 
-2964 MRDGHSEEVE
+2964 
-2974 LTQTNGQWRFVPGS
+2974 
-2988 AWTDGD
+2988 
-2994 YTLTVTVKD
+2994 
-3003 EAGNIRHSAPLTVT
+3003 
-3017 IDTQITI
+3017 
-3024 DHIEL
+3024 IEL

-4555 NGVSYSVTAN
+4555 NGVSYPVTAN

-5773 TVGDNITRDKQ
+5773 TVGDDITRDKQ

>member
-246 AAESNSGSKDDS
+246 ATESNSGSKDDS

-595 SDSVEGINNLTFTV
+595 SDSVEGVNNLTFTA

-624 IDTIAPVPP
+624 IDTVAPVPP
-633 TVSLEDY
+633 TVSLEDF

-1013 FLISVDTAISIPI
+1013 FLISVNTAISIPI

-1032 SDSGISDDNLTN
+1032 SDSGIADDNLTN

-1063 VWDAMSDTQIG
+1063 VWDAASDTQIG

-1105 IAGNKANSAIF
+1105 IAGNKANSAVF

-1206 DKAGNTNYSAPL
+1206 DKAGNTSYSAPL

-1318 VDTTLSVPVIVLD
+1318 VDTTLSVPVIVLN

-1337 IQGDNMTNSTQPTFA
+1337 VQGDNMTNRTQPTFA

-1431 LVNDSGIPDD
+1431 LVNDSGIPND

-1509 KATQTLDFTI
+1509 KTTQTLDFTI

-1593 ADGDYILTVKV
+1593 ADGDYILTVKI

-1709 KTTQKLDFTID
+1709 KTTQKLDFIID
-1720 TILSEP
+1720 TLLSEP

-2013 PLTVTIDTQITI
+2013 PLTVTIDTQIAI

-2043 NVRPHFQVTVP
+2043 EARPHFQVTVP

-2117 DTLLSEPTIVLDNT
+2117 DTMLSEPTIVLDNT
-2131 DDSGTKGDHLTNVNK
+2131 DDSGTKGDNLTNVNK

-2224 TIDVIELVNDNG
+2224 TIDAIELVNDNG

-2316 TIDTTLSTPVIVLD
+2316 TIDTTLSVPVIVLN
-2330 SADDSGVHGDNM
+2330 SADDTGVQGDNM
-2342 TNHTQ
+2342 TNSTQ

-2376 ATKDA
+2376 ATKGV
-2381 GGWTFT
+2381 GGWSFT

-2452 TVPTDVNVVRLSID
+2452 KVPTDVN
-2466 GGKTWFNATQSATP
+2466 
-2480 GVWDYI
+2480 
-2486 WPDDVADGGYTL
+2486 
-2498 TVEATDE
+2498 E
-2505 AGNKAT
+2505 
-2511 QTLDFTIDTTLSV
+2511 
-2524 PTLSLDSADD
+2524 
-2534 SGIAGDN
+2534 
-2541 ITNVKTPGF
+2541 
-2550 TLNNIDTDVSRVI
+2550 
-2563 VEVMHNGIKQEVP
+2563 
-2576 LVQTGG
+2576 
-2582 QWRFAP
+2582 
-2588 TSDWAD
+2588 
-2594 GDYILTVK
+2594 
-2602 VEDRAGNVKQSA
+2602 
-2614 PLTVT
+2614 
-2619 VDTHIAIDRIEL
+2619 
-2631 VNDSGIPGDNLTN
+2631 
-2644 EARPHFQVT
+2644 
-2653 VPADVNGVRLSIDG
+2653 
-2667 GKTWFDATQSATSGV
+2667 
-2682 WDYTWLTNVANG
+2682 
-2694 PHTLMVEA
+2694 
-2702 SDKAGNKTT
+2702 
-2711 QKLDFTIDTI
+2711 
-2721 LSEPTITLDSADDSA
+2721 
-2736 AGDNITNVKMPG
+2736 
-2748 FTLGNIDADVT
+2748 
-2759 KVVVTVAHDGKNQQ
+2759 
-2773 IELIKNG
+2773 
-2780 GVWRFTPGAAWTD
+2780 
-2793 GDYTLTVKV
+2793 
-2802 EDKAGN
+2802 
-2808 TNYSAPLT
+2808 
-2816 VTIDTQT
+2816 
-2823 SIDRIELLNDTGI
+2823 
-2836 VGDNLT
+2836 
-2842 NEARPQFHITVP
+2842 
-2854 TDVNSVQLSLDGGI
+2854 
-2868 NWVNATLTSDG
+2868 
-2879 VWEYIWPTDLVEN
+2879 
-2892 TYTLTVKA
+2892 
-2900 TDVAG
+2900 
-2905 NTATET
+2905 
-2911 LNFIIDTTLSTP
+2911 
-2923 TITLDSADDSGT
+2923 
-2935 ANDNKTN
+2935 
-2942 VKTPGFIIGGIDSD
+2942 
-2956 VTQVVVQV
+2956 
-2964 MRDGHSEEVE
+2964 
-2974 LTQTNGQWRFVPGS
+2974 
-2988 AWTDGD
+2988 
-2994 YTLTVTVKD
+2994 
-3003 EAGNIRHSAPLTVT
+3003 
-3017 IDTQITI
+3017 
-3024 DHIEL
+3024 
-3029 VNDSGIPDDNLTN
+3029 
-3042 NVRPHFQVT
+3042 
-3051 VPTDVNVV
+3051 V

-3099 ATDKAGNKTTQ
+3099 ATDKAGNQTTQ
-3110 QLDFI
+3110 KLDFI
-3115 IDTLLSE
+3115 IDTMLSE
-3122 PTIVLDNTDDS
+3122 PTIVLDSTDDS

-3139 LTNVNKPTF
+3139 LTNANKPTF
-3148 LLGNIDADA
+3148 ILGNIDADA

-3163 VQHGGTKE
+3163 VQYGGTKE

-3191 ADGDYTLTVRVE
+3191 ADGDYMLTVRVE

-3315 IDTRLSTPTIA
+3315 IDTRLSTPTIT

-3353 DADAHSVILR
+3353 DSDAQSVILR

-3413 LVVTV
+3413 LIVTV

-3472 TQGIEGVW
+3472 AQGIEGVW

-3619 QIAIDRIELV
+3619 QIAIDHIELV

-3712 FTIDITLLTP
+3712 FTIDITLMTP

-3848 VFDIHQ
+3848 VFDIRQ

-4309 RIEIDTQVQIDSV
+4309 KIEIDTQVQIDSV

-4535 TPRFVIGNVP
+4535 KPRFVIGNVP

-4555 NGVSYSVTAN
+4555 NGVSYPVTAN

-4895 AVDVTIDTE
+4895 AVDLTIDTE

-5083 KEILIE
+5083 KDILIE

-5407 TFSIFGEMNQS
+5407 TFSISGEMNQS

-5581 HIKVFTSELDDNKSS
+5581 HIQVFTSELDDNKSS
-5596 SKTEWWSNSDLITM
+5596 SKTDWWSNSSTITM
-5610 RGTGEIGATVSLI
+5610 RGMGEIGATVSLI
-5623 VAGVTLATAVVAAT
+5623 VAGVTLATAVVAAN
-5637 GRWELSTDKLPEGTY
+5637 GQWELSTDQLPEGKY
-5652 DISLVIEDSA
+5652 DITLSIEDNA
-5662 GNRWEDVREIFID
+5662 GNRKEEVHEIFID

-5707 ITDSE
+5707 ITDSN

-5817 WFFTPGTPLADGSY
+5817 WFFTPGTPLTDGSY

-5859 VPEIALA
+5859 VPEIALS

-5931 GNYTLSV
+5931 GTYTLSV

-5997 RTEPSAAEESVVK
+5997 RTVPSAAEESVVK
-6010 VTAYSI
+6010 ETAYSI

-6047 VSIMFEGE
+6047 VSVMFEGE

-6085 IDKDN
+6085 IDKDD

-6107 IVNAMNVRGKTE
+6107 IVNAMNARGKTE

>member
-2117 DTLLSEPTIVLDNT
+2117 DTLLSEPTIVLDST
-2131 DDSGTKGDHLTNVNK
+2131 DDSGTKGDH
-2146 PTFLLGNIDAD
+2146 
-2157 ARYVTV
+2157 
-2163 EVQHGGT
+2163 
-2170 KEVLTATKDATG
+2170 
-2182 NWSVTPTGTW
+2182 
-2192 ADGDYTLTVRV
+2192 
-2203 EDEAGNEKH
+2203 
-2212 SASLTVTVDTQI
+2212 
-2224 TIDVIELVNDNG
+2224 
-2236 IPGDNMT
+2236 
-2243 NDAHPQFRVTV
+2243 
-2254 PGDVNEVS
+2254 
-2262 LSIDG
+2262 
-2267 GVTWVKATQSA
+2267 
-2278 TPGVWNYTWPGT
+2278 
-2290 VPDGDYTLNVKATDN
+2290 
-2305 AGNTVTETLHF
+2305 
-2316 TIDTTLSTPVIVLD
+2316 
-2330 SADDSGVHGDNM
+2330 
-2342 TNHTQ
+2342 
-2347 PTFALQHIDDDA
+2347 
-2359 VRVTVSVEHGGV
+2359 
-2371 TTTFD
+2371 
-2376 ATKDA
+2376 
-2381 GGWTFT
+2381 
-2387 PTGAWADGDYTL
+2387 
-2399 SVSVEDK
+2399 
-2406 AGNTSHSASL
+2406 
-2416 TVTVDTQIAINNIEL
+2416 
-2431 VNDSGIPDDNLT
+2431 
-2443 NNVRPHFQV
+2443 
-2452 TVPTDVNVVRLSID
+2452 
-2466 GGKTWFNATQSATP
+2466 
-2480 GVWDYI
+2480 
-2486 WPDDVADGGYTL
+2486 
-2498 TVEATDE
+2498 
-2505 AGNKAT
+2505 
-2511 QTLDFTIDTTLSV
+2511 
-2524 PTLSLDSADD
+2524 
-2534 SGIAGDN
+2534 
-2541 ITNVKTPGF
+2541 
-2550 TLNNIDTDVSRVI
+2550 
-2563 VEVMHNGIKQEVP
+2563 
-2576 LVQTGG
+2576 
-2582 QWRFAP
+2582 
-2588 TSDWAD
+2588 
-2594 GDYILTVK
+2594 
-2602 VEDRAGNVKQSA
+2602 
-2614 PLTVT
+2614 
-2619 VDTHIAIDRIEL
+2619 
-2631 VNDSGIPGDNLTN
+2631 
-2644 EARPHFQVT
+2644 
-2653 VPADVNGVRLSIDG
+2653 
-2667 GKTWFDATQSATSGV
+2667 
-2682 WDYTWLTNVANG
+2682 
-2694 PHTLMVEA
+2694 
-2702 SDKAGNKTT
+2702 
-2711 QKLDFTIDTI
+2711 
-2721 LSEPTITLDSADDSA
+2721 
-2736 AGDNITNVKMPG
+2736 
-2748 FTLGNIDADVT
+2748 
-2759 KVVVTVAHDGKNQQ
+2759 
-2773 IELIKNG
+2773 
-2780 GVWRFTPGAAWTD
+2780 
-2793 GDYTLTVKV
+2793 
-2802 EDKAGN
+2802 
-2808 TNYSAPLT
+2808 
-2816 VTIDTQT
+2816 
-2823 SIDRIELLNDTGI
+2823 
-2836 VGDNLT
+2836 
-2842 NEARPQFHITVP
+2842 
-2854 TDVNSVQLSLDGGI
+2854 
-2868 NWVNATLTSDG
+2868 
-2879 VWEYIWPTDLVEN
+2879 
-2892 TYTLTVKA
+2892 
-2900 TDVAG
+2900 
-2905 NTATET
+2905 
-2911 LNFIIDTTLSTP
+2911 
-2923 TITLDSADDSGT
+2923 
-2935 ANDNKTN
+2935 
-2942 VKTPGFIIGGIDSD
+2942 
-2956 VTQVVVQV
+2956 
-2964 MRDGHSEEVE
+2964 
-2974 LTQTNGQWRFVPGS
+2974 
-2988 AWTDGD
+2988 
-2994 YTLTVTVKD
+2994 
-3003 EAGNIRHSAPLTVT
+3003 
-3017 IDTQITI
+3017 
-3024 DHIEL
+3024 
-3029 VNDSGIPDDNLTN
+3029 
-3042 NVRPHFQVT
+3042 
-3051 VPTDVNVV
+3051 
-3059 RLSIDGGKT
+3059 
-3068 WFNATQSAT
+3068 
-3077 PGVWDYTWLADV
+3077 
-3089 GEGKHTLTVE
+3089 
-3099 ATDKAGNKTTQ
+3099 
-3110 QLDFI
+3110 
-3115 IDTLLSE
+3115 
-3122 PTIVLDNTDDS
+3122 
-3133 GTKGDN
+3133 

-4555 NGVSYSVTAN
+4555 NGVSYPVTAN

-5773 TVGDNITRDKQ
+5773 TVGDDITRDKQ

>member
-37 MNITTPRG
+37 MNITTPHG

-529 RISYFSAEIETTN
+529 RISYFSAEIETTD

-595 SDSVEGINNLTFTV
+595 SDSVEGVNNLTFTV

-624 IDTIAPVPP
+624 IDTVAPVPP
-633 TVSLEDY
+633 TVSLEDF

-1032 SDSGISDDNLTN
+1032 SDSGIADDNLTN

-1105 IAGNKANSAIF
+1105 IAGNKANSAVF

-1268 GGNSWVQATPGVAGS
+1268 GGNSWVQATPGVAGR

-1384 WTFTPPT
+1384 WSFTPT
-1391 SWADGDYTLS
+1391 GAWADGDYTLS

-1431 LVNDSGIPDD
+1431 LVNDSGIPND

-1480 PGVWDYI
+1480 PGAWDYI

-1494 GGYTLTVEATDEAGN
+1494 GGYTLTVEATDKAGN
-1509 KATQTLDFTI
+1509 KTTQELDFTI

-2117 DTLLSEPTIVLDNT
+2117 DTLLSEPTIVLDST
-2131 DDSGTKGDHLTNVNK
+2131 DDSGTKGDNLTNVNK

-2316 TIDTTLSTPVIVLD
+2316 TIDTTLSVPVIVLN
-2330 SADDSGVHGDNM
+2330 SADDTGVQGDNM
-2342 TNHTQ
+2342 TNSTQ

-2376 ATKDA
+2376 ATKGV
-2381 GGWTFT
+2381 GGWSFT

-2452 TVPTDVNVVRLSID
+2452 KVPTDVN
-2466 GGKTWFNATQSATP
+2466 
-2480 GVWDYI
+2480 
-2486 WPDDVADGGYTL
+2486 
-2498 TVEATDE
+2498 E
-2505 AGNKAT
+2505 
-2511 QTLDFTIDTTLSV
+2511 
-2524 PTLSLDSADD
+2524 
-2534 SGIAGDN
+2534 
-2541 ITNVKTPGF
+2541 
-2550 TLNNIDTDVSRVI
+2550 
-2563 VEVMHNGIKQEVP
+2563 
-2576 LVQTGG
+2576 
-2582 QWRFAP
+2582 
-2588 TSDWAD
+2588 
-2594 GDYILTVK
+2594 
-2602 VEDRAGNVKQSA
+2602 
-2614 PLTVT
+2614 
-2619 VDTHIAIDRIEL
+2619 
-2631 VNDSGIPGDNLTN
+2631 
-2644 EARPHFQVT
+2644 
-2653 VPADVNGVRLSIDG
+2653 
-2667 GKTWFDATQSATSGV
+2667 
-2682 WDYTWLTNVANG
+2682 
-2694 PHTLMVEA
+2694 
-2702 SDKAGNKTT
+2702 
-2711 QKLDFTIDTI
+2711 
-2721 LSEPTITLDSADDSA
+2721 
-2736 AGDNITNVKMPG
+2736 
-2748 FTLGNIDADVT
+2748 
-2759 KVVVTVAHDGKNQQ
+2759 
-2773 IELIKNG
+2773 
-2780 GVWRFTPGAAWTD
+2780 
-2793 GDYTLTVKV
+2793 
-2802 EDKAGN
+2802 
-2808 TNYSAPLT
+2808 
-2816 VTIDTQT
+2816 
-2823 SIDRIELLNDTGI
+2823 
-2836 VGDNLT
+2836 
-2842 NEARPQFHITVP
+2842 
-2854 TDVNSVQLSLDGGI
+2854 
-2868 NWVNATLTSDG
+2868 
-2879 VWEYIWPTDLVEN
+2879 
-2892 TYTLTVKA
+2892 
-2900 TDVAG
+2900 
-2905 NTATET
+2905 
-2911 LNFIIDTTLSTP
+2911 
-2923 TITLDSADDSGT
+2923 
-2935 ANDNKTN
+2935 
-2942 VKTPGFIIGGIDSD
+2942 
-2956 VTQVVVQV
+2956 
-2964 MRDGHSEEVE
+2964 
-2974 LTQTNGQWRFVPGS
+2974 
-2988 AWTDGD
+2988 
-2994 YTLTVTVKD
+2994 
-3003 EAGNIRHSAPLTVT
+3003 
-3017 IDTQITI
+3017 
-3024 DHIEL
+3024 
-3029 VNDSGIPDDNLTN
+3029 
-3042 NVRPHFQVT
+3042 
-3051 VPTDVNVV
+3051 V

-3089 GEGKHTLTVE
+3089 GEGKHILTVE
-3099 ATDKAGNKTTQ
+3099 ATDKAGNQTTQ
-3110 QLDFI
+3110 KLDFI
-3115 IDTLLSE
+3115 IDTMLSE
-3122 PTIVLDNTDDS
+3122 PTIVLDSTDDS

-3139 LTNVNKPTF
+3139 LTNANKPTF
-3148 LLGNIDADA
+3148 ILGNIDADA

-3163 VQHGGTKE
+3163 VQYGGTKE

-3315 IDTRLSTPTIA
+3315 IDTRLSTPTIT

-3353 DADAHSVILR
+3353 DSDAQSVILR

-3413 LVVTV
+3413 LIVTV

-3472 TQGIEGVW
+3472 AQGIEGVW

-3619 QIAIDRIELV
+3619 QIAIDHIELV

-3712 FTIDITLLTP
+3712 FTIDITLMTP

-3848 VFDIHQ
+3848 VFDIRQ

-4273 GGNLTFTP
+4273 GENLTFTP

-4309 RIEIDTQVQIDSV
+4309 KIEIDTQVQIDSV

-4535 TPRFVIGNVP
+4535 KPRFVIGNVP

-4555 NGVSYSVTAN
+4555 NGVSYPVTAN

-4895 AVDVTIDTE
+4895 AVDLTIDTE

-5294 SGSLDDLITN
+5294 SGSLDDLITS

-5385 AMVAGSDNG
+5385 VMMAGSDNG

-5407 TFSIFGEMNQS
+5407 AFSIYGEMNQS

-5466 SKTLNFTIDTFN
+5466 SKTLNFTIDTLN

-5536 VNEKGHWQMP
+5536 VNDKGHWQMP

-5581 HIKVFTSELDDNKSS
+5581 HIQVFTSELDDNKSS
-5596 SKTEWWSNSDLITM
+5596 SKTDWWSNSSTITM
-5610 RGTGEIGATVSLI
+5610 RGMGEIGATVSLI
-5623 VAGVTLATAVVAAT
+5623 VAGVTLATAVVAAN
-5637 GRWELSTDKLPEGTY
+5637 GQWELSTDQLPEGKY
-5652 DISLVIEDSA
+5652 DITLSIEDNA
-5662 GNRWEDVREIFID
+5662 GNRKEEVHEIFID

-5707 ITDSE
+5707 ITDSN

-5931 GNYTLSV
+5931 GTYTLSV

-5969 DDASDDATATAVT
+5969 NDASDDATATAVT

-5997 RTEPSAAEESVVK
+5997 RTVPSVAEESVVK
-6010 VTAYSI
+6010 ETAYSI

-6047 VSIMFEGE
+6047 VSVMFEGE

-6085 IDKDN
+6085 IDKDD

-6107 IVNAMNVRGKTE
+6107 IVNAMNARGKAE

>member
-246 AAESNSGSKDDS
+246 ATESNSGSKDDS

-624 IDTIAPVPP
+624 IDTVAPVPP
-633 TVSLEDY
+633 TVSLEDF

-1032 SDSGISDDNLTN
+1032 SDSGVSDDNLTN

-1063 VWDAMSDTQIG
+1063 VWDAASDTQIG

-1105 IAGNKANSAIF
+1105 IAGNKANSAVF

-1206 DKAGNTNYSAPL
+1206 DKAGNTSYSAPL

-1384 WTFTPPT
+1384 WSFTPT
-1391 SWADGDYTLS
+1391 GAWADGDYTLS

-1431 LVNDSGIPDD
+1431 LVNDSGIPND

-1480 PGVWDYI
+1480 PGAWDYI

-1494 GGYTLTVEATDEAGN
+1494 GGYTLTVEATDKAGN
-1509 KATQTLDFTI
+1509 KTTQELDFTI

-2117 DTLLSEPTIVLDNT
+2117 DTLLSEPTIVLDST
-2131 DDSGTKGDHLTNVNK
+2131 DDSGTKGDNLTNVNK

-2316 TIDTTLSTPVIVLD
+2316 TIDTTLSVPVIVLN
-2330 SADDSGVHGDNM
+2330 SADDTGVQGDNM
-2342 TNHTQ
+2342 TNSTQ

-2376 ATKDA
+2376 ATKGT
-2381 GGWTFT
+2381 GGWSFT

-2452 TVPTDVNVVRLSID
+2452 KVPMDVN
-2466 GGKTWFNATQSATP
+2466 
-2480 GVWDYI
+2480 
-2486 WPDDVADGGYTL
+2486 
-2498 TVEATDE
+2498 E
-2505 AGNKAT
+2505 
-2511 QTLDFTIDTTLSV
+2511 
-2524 PTLSLDSADD
+2524 
-2534 SGIAGDN
+2534 
-2541 ITNVKTPGF
+2541 
-2550 TLNNIDTDVSRVI
+2550 
-2563 VEVMHNGIKQEVP
+2563 
-2576 LVQTGG
+2576 
-2582 QWRFAP
+2582 
-2588 TSDWAD
+2588 
-2594 GDYILTVK
+2594 
-2602 VEDRAGNVKQSA
+2602 
-2614 PLTVT
+2614 
-2619 VDTHIAIDRIEL
+2619 
-2631 VNDSGIPGDNLTN
+2631 
-2644 EARPHFQVT
+2644 
-2653 VPADVNGVRLSIDG
+2653 
-2667 GKTWFDATQSATSGV
+2667 
-2682 WDYTWLTNVANG
+2682 
-2694 PHTLMVEA
+2694 
-2702 SDKAGNKTT
+2702 
-2711 QKLDFTIDTI
+2711 
-2721 LSEPTITLDSADDSA
+2721 
-2736 AGDNITNVKMPG
+2736 
-2748 FTLGNIDADVT
+2748 
-2759 KVVVTVAHDGKNQQ
+2759 
-2773 IELIKNG
+2773 
-2780 GVWRFTPGAAWTD
+2780 
-2793 GDYTLTVKV
+2793 
-2802 EDKAGN
+2802 
-2808 TNYSAPLT
+2808 
-2816 VTIDTQT
+2816 
-2823 SIDRIELLNDTGI
+2823 
-2836 VGDNLT
+2836 
-2842 NEARPQFHITVP
+2842 
-2854 TDVNSVQLSLDGGI
+2854 
-2868 NWVNATLTSDG
+2868 
-2879 VWEYIWPTDLVEN
+2879 
-2892 TYTLTVKA
+2892 
-2900 TDVAG
+2900 
-2905 NTATET
+2905 
-2911 LNFIIDTTLSTP
+2911 
-2923 TITLDSADDSGT
+2923 
-2935 ANDNKTN
+2935 
-2942 VKTPGFIIGGIDSD
+2942 
-2956 VTQVVVQV
+2956 
-2964 MRDGHSEEVE
+2964 
-2974 LTQTNGQWRFVPGS
+2974 
-2988 AWTDGD
+2988 
-2994 YTLTVTVKD
+2994 
-3003 EAGNIRHSAPLTVT
+3003 
-3017 IDTQITI
+3017 
-3024 DHIEL
+3024 
-3029 VNDSGIPDDNLTN
+3029 
-3042 NVRPHFQVT
+3042 
-3051 VPTDVNVV
+3051 V

-3099 ATDKAGNKTTQ
+3099 ATDKAGNQTTQ
-3110 QLDFI
+3110 KLDFI

-3122 PTIVLDNTDDS
+3122 PTIVLDSTDDS

-3139 LTNVNKPTF
+3139 LTNANKPTF
-3148 LLGNIDADA
+3148 ILGNIDADA

-3163 VQHGGTKE
+3163 VQYGGTKE

-3315 IDTRLSTPTIA
+3315 IDTRLSTPTIT

-3353 DADAHSVILR
+3353 DSDAQSVILR

-3413 LVVTV
+3413 LIVTV

-3472 TQGIEGVW
+3472 AQGIEGVW

-3619 QIAIDRIELV
+3619 QIAIDHIELV

-3665 TTWVTAIKSSTA
+3665 TTCVTAIKSSTA

-3712 FTIDITLLTP
+3712 FTIDITLMTP

-3848 VFDIHQ
+3848 VFDIRQ

-4535 TPRFVIGNVP
+4535 KPRFVIGNVP

-4555 NGVSYSVTAN
+4555 NGVSYPVTAN

-4835 IGSTLP
+4835 VGNTLP
-4841 NTIVSIYVDG
+4841 NAIVSIYVDG

-4966 NDGNYELTF
+4966 NDGNYVLTF

-5294 SGSLDDLITN
+5294 SGSLDDLITS

-5385 AMVAGSDNG
+5385 VMMAGSDNG

-5407 TFSIFGEMNQS
+5407 AFSIYGEMNQS

-5466 SKTLNFTIDTFN
+5466 SKTLNFTIDTLN

-5536 VNEKGHWQMP
+5536 VNDKGHWQMP

-5581 HIKVFTSELDDNKSS
+5581 HIQVFTSELDDNKSS
-5596 SKTEWWSNSDLITM
+5596 SKTDWWSNSSTITM
-5610 RGTGEIGATVSLI
+5610 RGMGEIGATVSLI
-5623 VAGVTLATAVVAAT
+5623 VAGVTLATAVVAAN
-5637 GRWELSTDKLPEGTY
+5637 GQWELSTDQLPEGKY
-5652 DISLVIEDSA
+5652 DITLSIEDNA
-5662 GNRWEDVREIFID
+5662 GNRKEEVHEIFID

-5707 ITDSE
+5707 ITDSN

-5742 VDAIGNRSDDVPLDI
+5742 VDAIGNRSDDVSLDI

-5866 AGEDNGA
+5866 AGEDNGV

-5905 NGVTDIYQATQG
+5905 NGVTDTYQATQG

-5931 GNYTLSV
+5931 GTYTLSV

-5997 RTEPSAAEESVVK
+5997 RTVPSAAEESVVK
-6010 VTAYSI
+6010 ETAYSI

-6107 IVNAMNVRGKTE
+6107 IVNAMNARGKTE

>member
-529 RISYFSAEIETTN
+529 RISYFSAEIETTD

-595 SDSVEGINNLTFTV
+595 SDSVEGVNNLTFTV

-624 IDTIAPVPP
+624 IDTVAPVPP
-633 TVSLEDY
+633 TVSLEDF

-958 TVKLYIDGAL
+958 TVKLYIDG
-968 IAEVRTNKDGRWEY
+968 
-982 TLKAD
+982 
-987 QGLVDGDHRITASV
+987 DHRITASV

-1032 SDSGISDDNLTN
+1032 SDSGIADDNLTN

-1105 IAGNKANSAIF
+1105 IAGNKANSAVF

-1186 LFIPGNT
+1186 LFTPGNT

-1206 DKAGNTNYSAPL
+1206 DKAGNTSYSAPL

-1384 WTFTPPT
+1384 WSFTPT
-1391 SWADGDYTLS
+1391 GAWADGDYTLS

-1431 LVNDSGIPDD
+1431 LVNDSGIPND

-1480 PGVWDYI
+1480 PGAWDYI

-1494 GGYTLTVEATDEAGN
+1494 GGYTLTVEATDKAGN
-1509 KATQTLDFTI
+1509 KTTQELDFTI

-1890 VENTYTLTVKAT
+1890 IENTYTLTVKAT

-2013 PLTVTIDTQITI
+2013 PLTVTIDTQI
-2025 DHIEL
+2025 
-2030 VNDSGIPDDNLTN
+2030 
-2043 NVRPHFQVTVP
+2043 
-2054 TDVNVVRLSID
+2054 
-2065 GGKTW
+2065 
-2070 FNATQSA
+2070 A
-2077 TPGVWDY
+2077 
-2084 TWLADV
+2084 
-2090 GEGKHTLTVEAT
+2090 
-2102 DKAGNKTTQQLDFII
+2102 
-2117 DTLLSEPTIVLDNT
+2117 
-2131 DDSGTKGDHLTNVNK
+2131 
-2146 PTFLLGNIDAD
+2146 
-2157 ARYVTV
+2157 
-2163 EVQHGGT
+2163 
-2170 KEVLTATKDATG
+2170 
-2182 NWSVTPTGTW
+2182 
-2192 ADGDYTLTVRV
+2192 
-2203 EDEAGNEKH
+2203 
-2212 SASLTVTVDTQI
+2212 
-2224 TIDVIELVNDNG
+2224 
-2236 IPGDNMT
+2236 
-2243 NDAHPQFRVTV
+2243 
-2254 PGDVNEVS
+2254 
-2262 LSIDG
+2262 
-2267 GVTWVKATQSA
+2267 
-2278 TPGVWNYTWPGT
+2278 
-2290 VPDGDYTLNVKATDN
+2290 
-2305 AGNTVTETLHF
+2305 
-2316 TIDTTLSTPVIVLD
+2316 
-2330 SADDSGVHGDNM
+2330 
-2342 TNHTQ
+2342 
-2347 PTFALQHIDDDA
+2347 
-2359 VRVTVSVEHGGV
+2359 
-2371 TTTFD
+2371 
-2376 ATKDA
+2376 
-2381 GGWTFT
+2381 
-2387 PTGAWADGDYTL
+2387 
-2399 SVSVEDK
+2399 
-2406 AGNTSHSASL
+2406 
-2416 TVTVDTQIAINNIEL
+2416 
-2431 VNDSGIPDDNLT
+2431 
-2443 NNVRPHFQV
+2443 
-2452 TVPTDVNVVRLSID
+2452 
-2466 GGKTWFNATQSATP
+2466 
-2480 GVWDYI
+2480 
-2486 WPDDVADGGYTL
+2486 
-2498 TVEATDE
+2498 
-2505 AGNKAT
+2505 
-2511 QTLDFTIDTTLSV
+2511 
-2524 PTLSLDSADD
+2524 
-2534 SGIAGDN
+2534 
-2541 ITNVKTPGF
+2541 
-2550 TLNNIDTDVSRVI
+2550 
-2563 VEVMHNGIKQEVP
+2563 
-2576 LVQTGG
+2576 
-2582 QWRFAP
+2582 
-2588 TSDWAD
+2588 
-2594 GDYILTVK
+2594 
-2602 VEDRAGNVKQSA
+2602 
-2614 PLTVT
+2614 
-2619 VDTHIAIDRIEL
+2619 
-2631 VNDSGIPGDNLTN
+2631 
-2644 EARPHFQVT
+2644 
-2653 VPADVNGVRLSIDG
+2653 
-2667 GKTWFDATQSATSGV
+2667 
-2682 WDYTWLTNVANG
+2682 
-2694 PHTLMVEA
+2694 
-2702 SDKAGNKTT
+2702 
-2711 QKLDFTIDTI
+2711 
-2721 LSEPTITLDSADDSA
+2721 
-2736 AGDNITNVKMPG
+2736 
-2748 FTLGNIDADVT
+2748 
-2759 KVVVTVAHDGKNQQ
+2759 
-2773 IELIKNG
+2773 
-2780 GVWRFTPGAAWTD
+2780 
-2793 GDYTLTVKV
+2793 
-2802 EDKAGN
+2802 
-2808 TNYSAPLT
+2808 
-2816 VTIDTQT
+2816 
-2823 SIDRIELLNDTGI
+2823 
-2836 VGDNLT
+2836 
-2842 NEARPQFHITVP
+2842 
-2854 TDVNSVQLSLDGGI
+2854 
-2868 NWVNATLTSDG
+2868 
-2879 VWEYIWPTDLVEN
+2879 
-2892 TYTLTVKA
+2892 
-2900 TDVAG
+2900 
-2905 NTATET
+2905 
-2911 LNFIIDTTLSTP
+2911 
-2923 TITLDSADDSGT
+2923 
-2935 ANDNKTN
+2935 
-2942 VKTPGFIIGGIDSD
+2942 
-2956 VTQVVVQV
+2956 
-2964 MRDGHSEEVE
+2964 
-2974 LTQTNGQWRFVPGS
+2974 
-2988 AWTDGD
+2988 
-2994 YTLTVTVKD
+2994 
-3003 EAGNIRHSAPLTVT
+3003 
-3017 IDTQITI
+3017 I

-3163 VQHGGTKE
+3163 VQHGGTKEVLTATKDATGNWSVTPTGTWADGDYTLTVRVEDEAGNEKHSASLTVTVDTQITIDAIELVNDNGIPGDNMTNDAHPQFRVTVPGDVNEVSLSIDGGVTWVKATQSATPGVWNYTWPGTVPDGDYTLNVKATDNAGNTVTETLHFTIDTTLSVPVIVLNSADDTGVQGDNMTNSTQPTFALQHIDDDAVRVTVSVEHGGVTTTFDATKGVGGWSFTPTGAWADGDYTLSVSVEDKAGNTSHSASLTVTVDTQIAINNIELVNDSGIPDDNLTNNVRPHFQVKVPTDVNEVRLSIDGGKTWFNATQSATPGVWDYTWLADVGEGKHTLTVEATDKAGNQTTQKLDFIIDTMLSEPTIVLDSTDDSGTKGDNLTNANKPTFILGNIDADARYVTVEVQYGGTKE

-3315 IDTRLSTPTIA
+3315 IDTRLSTPTIT

-3353 DADAHSVILR
+3353 DSDAQSVILR

-3378 GGQWRFTPDA
+3378 EGQWRFTPDA

-3413 LVVTV
+3413 MIVTV

-3472 TQGIEGVW
+3472 AQGIEGVW

-3619 QIAIDRIELV
+3619 QIAIDHIELV

-3712 FTIDITLLTP
+3712 FTIDITLMTP

-3848 VFDIHQ
+3848 VFDIRQ

-4309 RIEIDTQVQIDSV
+4309 KIEIDTQVQIDSV

-4535 TPRFVIGNVP
+4535 KPRFVIGNVP

-4555 NGVSYSVTAN
+4555 NGVSYPVTAN

-4835 IGSTLP
+4835 VGNTLP
-4841 NTIVSIYVDG
+4841 NAIVSIYVDG

-4966 NDGNYELTF
+4966 NDGNYVLTF

-4992 ILDTVISPLTVVL
+4992 LLDTVISPLTVVL

-5027 GTAEAGSTLTIRNPQ
+5027 GTAEAGSTLTIRSPQ

-5083 KEILIE
+5083 KDILIE

-5407 TFSIFGEMNQS
+5407 TFSISGEMNQS

-5581 HIKVFTSELDDNKSS
+5581 HIQVFTSELDDNKSS
-5596 SKTEWWSNSDLITM
+5596 SKTDWWSNSSTITM
-5610 RGTGEIGATVSLI
+5610 RGMGEIGATVSLI
-5623 VAGVTLATAVVAAT
+5623 VAGVTLATAVVAAN
-5637 GRWELSTDKLPEGTY
+5637 GQWELSTDQLPEGKY
-5652 DISLVIEDSA
+5652 DITLSIEDNA
-5662 GNRWEDVREIFID
+5662 GNRKEEVHEIFID

-5707 ITDSE
+5707 ITDSN

-5742 VDAIGNRSDDVPLDI
+5742 VDAIGNRSDDVSLDI

-5866 AGEDNGA
+5866 AGEDNGV

-5905 NGVTDIYQATQG
+5905 NGVTDTYQATQG

-5931 GNYTLSV
+5931 GTYTLSV

-5997 RTEPSAAEESVVK
+5997 RTVPSAAEESVVK
-6010 VTAYSI
+6010 ETAYSI

-6034 PSFEISVPENIVN
+6034 PSFEISVPENIIN

-6107 IVNAMNVRGKTE
+6107 IVNAMNARGKTE

>member
-426 ITDTIAPEKPTIE
+426 ITDTIPPEKPTIE

-958 TVKLYIDGAL
+958 TVKLYVDGAL

-1032 SDSGISDDNLTN
+1032 SDSGIADDNLTN
-1044 IVKPTLH
+1044 IVNPTLH

-1063 VWDAMSDTQIG
+1063 VWDAASDTQIG

-1105 IAGNKANSAIF
+1105 IAGNKANSAVF

-1186 LFIPGNT
+1186 LFTPGNT

-1206 DKAGNTNYSAPL
+1206 DKAGNTSYSAPL

-1384 WTFTPPT
+1384 WSFTPT
-1391 SWADGDYTLS
+1391 GAWADGDYTLS

-1431 LVNDSGIPDD
+1431 LVNDSGIPND

-1494 GGYTLTVEATDEAGN
+1494 GGYTLTVEATDKAGN
-1509 KATQTLDFTI
+1509 KTTQELDFTI

-1632 VNDSGIPG
+1632 VNDSGIPD

-2117 DTLLSEPTIVLDNT
+2117 DTLLSEPTIVLDST
-2131 DDSGTKGDHLTNVNK
+2131 DDSGTKGDNLTNVNK

-2170 KEVLTATKDATG
+2170 KEVLTATKGATG

-2330 SADDSGVHGDNM
+2330 SADDTGIQGDNM
-2342 TNHTQ
+2342 TNRTQ
-2347 PTFALQHIDDDA
+2347 PTFNLQHIDDDA

-2387 PTGAWADGDYTL
+2387 PPTSWGAGDYTL

-2452 TVPTDVNVVRLSID
+2452 KVPTDVN
-2466 GGKTWFNATQSATP
+2466 
-2480 GVWDYI
+2480 
-2486 WPDDVADGGYTL
+2486 
-2498 TVEATDE
+2498 E
-2505 AGNKAT
+2505 
-2511 QTLDFTIDTTLSV
+2511 
-2524 PTLSLDSADD
+2524 
-2534 SGIAGDN
+2534 
-2541 ITNVKTPGF
+2541 
-2550 TLNNIDTDVSRVI
+2550 
-2563 VEVMHNGIKQEVP
+2563 
-2576 LVQTGG
+2576 
-2582 QWRFAP
+2582 
-2588 TSDWAD
+2588 
-2594 GDYILTVK
+2594 
-2602 VEDRAGNVKQSA
+2602 
-2614 PLTVT
+2614 
-2619 VDTHIAIDRIEL
+2619 
-2631 VNDSGIPGDNLTN
+2631 
-2644 EARPHFQVT
+2644 
-2653 VPADVNGVRLSIDG
+2653 
-2667 GKTWFDATQSATSGV
+2667 
-2682 WDYTWLTNVANG
+2682 
-2694 PHTLMVEA
+2694 
-2702 SDKAGNKTT
+2702 
-2711 QKLDFTIDTI
+2711 
-2721 LSEPTITLDSADDSA
+2721 
-2736 AGDNITNVKMPG
+2736 
-2748 FTLGNIDADVT
+2748 
-2759 KVVVTVAHDGKNQQ
+2759 
-2773 IELIKNG
+2773 
-2780 GVWRFTPGAAWTD
+2780 
-2793 GDYTLTVKV
+2793 
-2802 EDKAGN
+2802 
-2808 TNYSAPLT
+2808 
-2816 VTIDTQT
+2816 
-2823 SIDRIELLNDTGI
+2823 
-2836 VGDNLT
+2836 
-2842 NEARPQFHITVP
+2842 
-2854 TDVNSVQLSLDGGI
+2854 
-2868 NWVNATLTSDG
+2868 
-2879 VWEYIWPTDLVEN
+2879 
-2892 TYTLTVKA
+2892 
-2900 TDVAG
+2900 
-2905 NTATET
+2905 
-2911 LNFIIDTTLSTP
+2911 
-2923 TITLDSADDSGT
+2923 
-2935 ANDNKTN
+2935 
-2942 VKTPGFIIGGIDSD
+2942 
-2956 VTQVVVQV
+2956 
-2964 MRDGHSEEVE
+2964 
-2974 LTQTNGQWRFVPGS
+2974 
-2988 AWTDGD
+2988 
-2994 YTLTVTVKD
+2994 
-3003 EAGNIRHSAPLTVT
+3003 
-3017 IDTQITI
+3017 
-3024 DHIEL
+3024 
-3029 VNDSGIPDDNLTN
+3029 
-3042 NVRPHFQVT
+3042 
-3051 VPTDVNVV
+3051 V

-3099 ATDKAGNKTTQ
+3099 ATDKAGNQTTQ
-3110 QLDFI
+3110 KLDFI
-3115 IDTLLSE
+3115 IDTMLSE
-3122 PTIVLDNTDDS
+3122 PTIVLDSTDDS

-3139 LTNVNKPTF
+3139 LTNANKPTF
-3148 LLGNIDADA
+3148 ILGNIDADA

-3273 TQGTAGIWDY
+3273 TQGTAGTWDY

-3353 DADAHSVILR
+3353 DSDAQSVILR

-3413 LVVTV
+3413 LIVTV

-3619 QIAIDRIELV
+3619 QIAIDHIELV

-3688 PEGQHTLTVEVTD
+3688 PEGQHTLIVEVTD
-3701 GAGNKMTETLN
+3701 GAGNKMTGTLD

-3848 VFDIHQ
+3848 VFDIRQ
-3854 VDSDVTRVMVKVT
+3854 IDSDVTRVMVKVT

-3913 APFEVRIDTTT
+3913 APLEVRIDTTT

-4034 GANTADNITNI
+4034 GANTAWICPYI
-4045 SRPTF
+4045 SR
-4050 TIGNVDPDVIKVV
+4050 
-4063 VTIDGHDYNATKVGA
+4063 H
-4078 GWQFTPGNAI
+4078 
-4088 PDGSYNIT
+4088 
-4096 VTVED
+4096 
-4101 KAGNTATSKPLP
+4101 
-4113 VVIDTTAE
+4113 
-4121 IESVTLV
+4121 
-4128 TDSGDSDVDN
+4128 
-4138 ITKVDKPQFSIVTA
+4138 
-4152 DDITHVRVKID
+4152 
-4163 NAANWIELTKGG
+4163 
-4175 DGRWIFNVGSALP
+4175 
-4188 DGQHTLLVDVTDIAG
+4188 LL
-4203 NVAQETLQFTIDTTL
+4203 
-4218 REPTIVL
+4218 
-4225 DPTHDTGDDTNDN
+4225 
-4238 LTRINK
+4238 
-4244 PVFIIGNVDNDVSH
+4244 
-4258 IVVHIDGRDYTIENT
+4258 
-4273 GGNLTFTP
+4273 
-4281 DQPLSDGQHTISV
+4281 
-4294 TVTDIAGNT
+4294 
-4303 KTSAEL
+4303 
-4309 RIEIDTQVQIDSV
+4309 
-4322 TLTTDS
+4322 
-4328 GVNDHDNVTNATRPS
+4328 
-4343 FEIATP
+4343 
-4349 DDVTSVLVSFDGV
+4349 
-4362 NWTPISKNAAGQW
+4362 
-4375 EFTAG
+4375 
-4380 SALPDGHYTLHVQA
+4380 
-4394 TDRAGNTANSTLGF
+4394 
-4408 TVDTQIDGLSVV
+4408 
-4420 MLDDAGKDS
+4420 
-4429 TDGITNIT
+4429 
-4437 SPRFE
+4437 
-4442 ISAREPL
+4442 
-4449 QSVTVILNGK
+4449 
-4459 SSTLTQGA
+4459 
-4467 GNKWLFTPDTPLVDG
+4467 
-4482 TYKIEIVAED
+4482 
-4492 IAGNKISKEVSF
+4492 
-4504 TIDTIVSDP
+4504 
-4513 SIDLLDAD
+4513 
-4521 DTGESA
+4521 
-4527 VDNITSVT
+4527 
-4535 TPRFVIGNVP
+4535 
-4545 ADIDTVVIRI
+4545 
-4555 NGVSYSVTAN
+4555 
-4565 GNNLWEFQVPVA
+4565 
-4577 LNDGVYEAVVVFRD
+4577 
-4591 IAGNT
+4591 
-4596 SETKLP
+4596 
-4602 FTIDTT
+4602 
-4608 TSVSVRMEPA
+4608 
-4618 SDTGN
+4618 
-4623 SNSDN
+4623 
-4628 LTNKQNPKFEGTA
+4628 
-4641 EPNAKLVITI
+4641 
-4651 VDDKSGREVLK
+4651 
-4662 QTITVGA
+4662 
-4669 DGNWSVTPNILPDG
+4669 
-4683 MYTINVVATDVAGN
+4683 
-4697 TAQTQERFTI
+4697 
-4707 DTVTIDPT
+4707 
-4715 IRLSDPSID
+4715 
-4724 DQHEATSLRPEFKG
+4724 SL
-4738 FAEAFST
+4738 
-4745 IMIQWDGKV
+4745 
-4754 VGSANANANGEWSW
+4754 
-4768 TPPSVLAPGSYVVS
+4768 
-4782 IVAKDKAGN
+4782 
-4791 ESSQVDFP
+4791 
-4799 VVIPV
+4799 
-4804 IDVTPP
+4804 
-4810 TIKLSEE
+4810 
-4817 SDSGALGD
+4817 
-4825 FTTNNKTPTL
+4825 
-4835 IGSTLP
+4835 
-4841 NTIVSIYVDG
+4841 
-4851 VKVGEATADTAGRYT
+4851 
-4866 FQLSEMKDG
+4866 
-4875 HYVVQVGI
+4875 
-4883 VNPRDNSELRST
+4883 
-4895 AVDVTIDTE
+4895 
-4904 VAELVWN
+4904 
-4911 ISGMHEGG
+4911 
-4919 YINTVTPEIGGT
+4919 
-4931 SEPNSKITIFVN
+4931 
-4943 GVEKA
+4943 
-4948 IAYTTGAGHWG
+4948 
-4959 VVLPALG
+4959 
-4966 NDGNYELTF
+4966 
-4975 KVEDVAGNIR
+4975 
-4985 EFGPQNV
+4985 
-4992 ILDTVISPLTVVL
+4992 
-5005 READDSGK
+5005 
-5013 VGDWITNKSHVTID
+5013 
-5027 GTAEAGSTLTIRNPQ
+5027 
-5042 GVVIA
+5042 
-5047 TLVVGNDGRWSAE
+5047 
-5060 LDLRE
+5060 
-5065 GSNAFVVVSEDKA
+5065 
-5078 GNSQQ
+5078 
-5083 KEILIE
+5083 
-5089 HDTQIEISDIS
+5089 
-5100 LSRDTNSGD
+5100 
-5109 KYDLITN
+5109 
-5116 NKSPVLVAM
+5116 
-5125 TDPGATVQVYING
+5125 
-5138 VLQGTVEAS
+5138 
-5147 SSGNISYTMPANSA
+5147 
-5161 DGEYQVQ
+5161 
-5168 FVATDTAG
+5168 
-5176 NRVESAITTVTIDSQ
+5176 
-5191 IAVFDIDEDSLPAL
+5191 
-5205 SNNRALSVSGVG
+5205 
-5217 EAGSQVSIFVDG
+5217 
-5229 KLVNVVMVEADGTW
+5229 
-5243 RAPILLQDDGT
+5243 
-5254 FNIHFS
+5254 
-5260 ITDVAGN
+5260 
-5267 TEVSKDYSVDVDSST
+5267 
-5282 DFPTLNLEDASN
+5282 
-5294 SGSLDDLITN
+5294 
-5304 HNKPVLVGTAEAGA
+5304 
-5318 TIHIYVDEKI
+5318 
-5328 VANVLVLE
+5328 
-5336 DGTWS
+5336 
-5341 YQFDNALKDGEYSIR
+5341 
-5356 VVAEDPAGNTAESPR
+5356 
-5371 LLVTIDTST
+5371 
-5380 FIDNP
+5380 
-5385 AMVAGSDNG
+5385 
-5394 IFSNDSITSQTRP
+5394 
-5407 TFSIFGEMNQS
+5407 
-5418 VQIFI
+5418 
-5423 DGVLVDTITVTD
+5423 
-5435 RNQVYRPESPL
+5435 
-5446 GDGSHSI
+5446 
-5453 YYVITDKAGNTAT
+5453 
-5466 SKTLNFTIDTFN
+5466 
-5478 TTPVAIDSIG
+5478 
-5488 GQTLAEMT
+5488 
-5496 GSDGKI
+5496 
-5502 YITDTTRNLLF
+5502 
-5513 SGSAEPN
+5513 
-5520 SKIEIIINGL
+5520 
-5530 NVGEVW
+5530 
-5536 VNEKGHWQMP
+5536 
-5546 VNPLY
+5546 NPL
-5551 FTEGQLDITVKST
+5551 LACC
-5564 DRAGNVNQEKYS
+5564 RRYS
-5576 IWVDT
+5576 
-5581 HIKVFTSELDDNKSS
+5581 
-5596 SKTEWWSNSDLITM
+5596 
-5610 RGTGEIGATVSLI
+5610 RG
-5623 VAGVTLATAVVAAT
+5623 
-5637 GRWELSTDKLPEGTY
+5637 
-5652 DISLVIEDSA
+5652 
-5662 GNRWEDVREIFID
+5662 
-5675 RTPPNAP
+5675 
-5682 VVTYSDIVNDLIIMQ
+5682 
-5697 GTAEAKSQLI
+5697 
-5707 ITDSE
+5707 
-5712 GNTYTLT
+5712 
-5719 VPDNGKWSMAIPYP
+5719 
-5733 SEGKFTITS
+5733 
-5742 VDAIGNRSDDVPLDI
+5742 
-5757 MKEVPVISLSP
+5757 
-5768 DSDSG
+5768 
-5773 TVGDNITRDKQ
+5773 
-5784 PTFIIGNLESDVV
+5784 
-5797 VVQVD
+5797 
-5802 INGTVYNAEKNADGV
+5802 
-5817 WFFTPGTPLADGSY
+5817 
-5831 TISVIA
+5831 
-5837 SDAAGNQKNSLP
+5837 
-5849 ITVTIDSTLT
+5849 
-5859 VPEIALA
+5859 
-5866 AGEDNGA
+5866 
-5873 SDSDNVTNHT
+5873 
-5883 QPKFTLQHI
+5883 
-5892 DADVTGVTVNVTH
+5892 
-5905 NGVTDIYQATQG
+5905 
-5917 ADGWTFTPP
+5917 
-5926 AAWND
+5926 
-5931 GNYTLSV
+5931 
-5938 TVVDR
+5938 
-5943 AGNSQQSA
+5943 
-5951 SLAVTVDSTVT
+5951 
-5962 VTADSQH
+5962 
-5969 DDASDDATATAVT
+5969 
-5982 PPESET
+5982 
-5988 VNAESATHL
+5988 
-5997 RTEPSAAEESVVK
+5997 
-6010 VTAYSI
+6010 
-6016 TLLNADSGDEID
+6016 
-6028 RSISQT
+6028 
-6034 PSFEISVPENIVN
+6034 
-6047 VSIMFEGE
+6047 
-6055 EFTLPIT
+6055 
-6062 NQKAIFEVPL
+6062 
-6072 SLEDGEYTMDVKF
+6072 
-6085 IDKDN
+6085 
-6090 DFLIKEKTFSVD
+6090 
-6102 HSSAD
+6102 
-6107 IVNAMNVRGKTE
+6107 
-6119 DDINDSPSTSSVGHN
+6119 
-6134 NNGAID
+6134 
-6140 VFAVNE
+6140 
-6146 VTLPV
+6146 
-6151 DNQEE
+6151 
-6156 HA
+6156 

>member
-426 ITDTIAPEKPTIE
+426 ITDTIPPEKPTIE
-439 LDDSSDSGIKNDNIT
+439 LDDSSDSGIKNDNVT

-529 RISYFSAEIETTN
+529 RISYFSAEIETTD

-595 SDSVEGINNLTFTV
+595 SDSVEGVNNLTFTV

-624 IDTIAPVPP
+624 IDTVAPVPP
-633 TVSLEDY
+633 TVSLEDF

-1032 SDSGISDDNLTN
+1032 SDSGIADDNLTN

-1105 IAGNKANSAIF
+1105 IAGNKANSAVF

-1384 WTFTPPT
+1384 W
-1391 SWADGDYTLS
+1391 S
-1401 VSVED
+1401 
-1406 KAGNTSHSASLTVTV
+1406 
-1421 DTQIAINNIE
+1421 
-1431 LVNDSGIPDD
+1431 
-1441 NLTNNVR
+1441 
-1448 PHFQVTVP
+1448 
-1456 TDVNVVRLS
+1456 
-1465 IDGGKTWFNATQSAT
+1465 
-1480 PGVWDYI
+1480 
-1487 WPDDVAD
+1487 
-1494 GGYTLTVEATDEAGN
+1494 
-1509 KATQTLDFTI
+1509 
-1519 DTTLSVP
+1519 
-1526 TLSLDSAD
+1526 
-1534 DSGIAGDNIT
+1534 
-1544 NVKTPG
+1544 
-1550 FTLNNIDTD
+1550 
-1559 VSRVIVEV
+1559 
-1567 MHNGI
+1567 
-1572 KQEVPL
+1572 
-1578 VQTGGQWRFAPTSDW
+1578 
-1593 ADGDYILTVKV
+1593 
-1604 EDRAGNVKQSAPLT
+1604 
-1618 VTVDTHIAIDRIEL
+1618 
-1632 VNDSGIPG
+1632 
-1640 DNLTNEARPHFQ
+1640 
-1652 VTVPADV
+1652 
-1659 NGVRLSIDGGKTWFD
+1659 
-1674 ATQSAT
+1674 
-1680 SGVWDYTWLTNVAN
+1680 
-1694 GPHTLMV
+1694 
-1701 EASDKAGN
+1701 
-1709 KTTQKLDFTID
+1709 
-1720 TILSEP
+1720 
-1726 TITLDSADDSAAG
+1726 
-1739 DNITNVKMPGF
+1739 
-1750 TLGNIDAD
+1750 
-1758 VTKVVV
+1758 
-1764 TVAHDGKNQQIELIK
+1764 
-1779 NGGVWRFTPGAAWTD
+1779 
-1794 GDYTLTVKV
+1794 
-1803 EDKAGNTN
+1803 
-1811 YSAPLTVTI
+1811 
-1820 DTQTSIDRIELL
+1820 
-1832 NDTGIVGDNLTNEA
+1832 
-1846 RPQFHITVP
+1846 
-1855 TDVNSVQLSLDG
+1855 
-1867 GINWVNATL
+1867 
-1876 TSDGVWEY
+1876 
-1884 IWPTDL
+1884 
-1890 VENTYTLTVKAT
+1890 
-1902 DVAGNTATETL
+1902 
-1913 NFIIDTTLSTPTITL
+1913 
-1928 DSADDSGTAND
+1928 
-1939 NKTNVKTPGFIIG
+1939 
-1952 GIDSDVTQVVVQV
+1952 
-1965 MRDGHSEEVEL
+1965 
-1976 TQTNGQWRFVPGSAW
+1976 
-1991 TDGDYTL
+1991 
-1998 TVTVKDE
+1998 
-2005 AGNIRHSA
+2005 
-2013 PLTVTIDTQITI
+2013 
-2025 DHIEL
+2025 
-2030 VNDSGIPDDNLTN
+2030 
-2043 NVRPHFQVTVP
+2043 
-2054 TDVNVVRLSID
+2054 
-2065 GGKTW
+2065 
-2070 FNATQSA
+2070 
-2077 TPGVWDY
+2077 
-2084 TWLADV
+2084 
-2090 GEGKHTLTVEAT
+2090 
-2102 DKAGNKTTQQLDFII
+2102 
-2117 DTLLSEPTIVLDNT
+2117 
-2131 DDSGTKGDHLTNVNK
+2131 
-2146 PTFLLGNIDAD
+2146 
-2157 ARYVTV
+2157 
-2163 EVQHGGT
+2163 
-2170 KEVLTATKDATG
+2170 
-2182 NWSVTPTGTW
+2182 
-2192 ADGDYTLTVRV
+2192 
-2203 EDEAGNEKH
+2203 
-2212 SASLTVTVDTQI
+2212 
-2224 TIDVIELVNDNG
+2224 
-2236 IPGDNMT
+2236 
-2243 NDAHPQFRVTV
+2243 
-2254 PGDVNEVS
+2254 
-2262 LSIDG
+2262 
-2267 GVTWVKATQSA
+2267 
-2278 TPGVWNYTWPGT
+2278 
-2290 VPDGDYTLNVKATDN
+2290 
-2305 AGNTVTETLHF
+2305 
-2316 TIDTTLSTPVIVLD
+2316 
-2330 SADDSGVHGDNM
+2330 
-2342 TNHTQ
+2342 
-2347 PTFALQHIDDDA
+2347 
-2359 VRVTVSVEHGGV
+2359 
-2371 TTTFD
+2371 
-2376 ATKDA
+2376 
-2381 GGWTFT
+2381 FT

-2431 VNDSGIPDDNLT
+2431 VNDSGIPNDNLT

-2480 GVWDYI
+2480 GAWDYI

-2498 TVEATDE
+2498 TVEATDK
-2505 AGNKAT
+2505 AGNKTT
-2511 QTLDFTIDTTLSV
+2511 QELDFTIDTTLSV

-3171 VLTATKGATGIWS
+3171 VLTATKDATGNWSVTPTGTWADGDYTLTVRVEDDAGNEKHSASLTVTVDTQITIDVIELVNDNGIPGDNMTNDAHPQFRVTVPGDVNEVSLSIDGGVTWVKATQSATPGVWNYTWPGTVPDGDYTLNVKATDNAGNTVTETLHFTIDTTLSTPVIVLDSADDTGIQGDNMTNRTQPTFNLQHIDDDAVRVTVSVEHGGVTTTFDATKDAGGWTFTPPTSWGAGDYTLSVSVEDKAGNTSHSASLTVTVDTQIAINNIELVNDSGIPDDNLTNNVRPHFQVKVPTDVNEVRLSIDGGKTWFNATQSATPGVWDYTWLADVGEGKHTLTVEATDKAGNQTTQKLDFIIDTLLSEPTIVLDSTDDSGTKGDNLTNANKPTFLLGNIDADARYVTVEVQHGGTKEVLTATKGATGIWS

-3619 QIAIDRIELV
+3619 QIAIDHIELV

-3712 FTIDITLLTP
+3712 FTIDITLMTP

-3848 VFDIHQ
+3848 VFDIRQ

-4309 RIEIDTQVQIDSV
+4309 KIEIDTQVQIDSV

-4535 TPRFVIGNVP
+4535 KPRFVIGNVP

-4555 NGVSYSVTAN
+4555 NGVSYPVTAN

-4835 IGSTLP
+4835 VGNTLP
-4841 NTIVSIYVDG
+4841 NAIVSIYVDG

-4966 NDGNYELTF
+4966 NDGNYVLTF

-5027 GTAEAGSTLTIRNPQ
+5027 GTAEAGSTLTIRSPQ

-5083 KEILIE
+5083 KDILIE

-5407 TFSIFGEMNQS
+5407 TFSISGEMNQS

-5581 HIKVFTSELDDNKSS
+5581 HIQVFTSELDDNKSS
-5596 SKTEWWSNSDLITM
+5596 SKTDWWSNSSTITM
-5610 RGTGEIGATVSLI
+5610 RGMGEIGATVSLI
-5623 VAGVTLATAVVAAT
+5623 VAGVTLATAVVAAN
-5637 GRWELSTDKLPEGTY
+5637 GQWELSTDQLPEGKY
-5652 DISLVIEDSA
+5652 DITLSIEDNA
-5662 GNRWEDVREIFID
+5662 GNRKEEVHEIFID

-5707 ITDSE
+5707 ITDSN

-5997 RTEPSAAEESVVK
+5997 RTVPSAAEESVVK

>member
-2117 DTLLSEPTIVLDNT
+2117 DTLLSEPTIVLDST

-2416 TVTVDTQIAINNIEL
+2416 TVTVDTQIAINN
-2431 VNDSGIPDDNLT
+2431 
-2443 NNVRPHFQV
+2443 
-2452 TVPTDVNVVRLSID
+2452 
-2466 GGKTWFNATQSATP
+2466 
-2480 GVWDYI
+2480 
-2486 WPDDVADGGYTL
+2486 
-2498 TVEATDE
+2498 
-2505 AGNKAT
+2505 
-2511 QTLDFTIDTTLSV
+2511 
-2524 PTLSLDSADD
+2524 
-2534 SGIAGDN
+2534 
-2541 ITNVKTPGF
+2541 
-2550 TLNNIDTDVSRVI
+2550 
-2563 VEVMHNGIKQEVP
+2563 
-2576 LVQTGG
+2576 
-2582 QWRFAP
+2582 
-2588 TSDWAD
+2588 
-2594 GDYILTVK
+2594 
-2602 VEDRAGNVKQSA
+2602 
-2614 PLTVT
+2614 
-2619 VDTHIAIDRIEL
+2619 
-2631 VNDSGIPGDNLTN
+2631 
-2644 EARPHFQVT
+2644 
-2653 VPADVNGVRLSIDG
+2653 
-2667 GKTWFDATQSATSGV
+2667 
-2682 WDYTWLTNVANG
+2682 
-2694 PHTLMVEA
+2694 
-2702 SDKAGNKTT
+2702 
-2711 QKLDFTIDTI
+2711 
-2721 LSEPTITLDSADDSA
+2721 
-2736 AGDNITNVKMPG
+2736 
-2748 FTLGNIDADVT
+2748 
-2759 KVVVTVAHDGKNQQ
+2759 
-2773 IELIKNG
+2773 
-2780 GVWRFTPGAAWTD
+2780 
-2793 GDYTLTVKV
+2793 
-2802 EDKAGN
+2802 
-2808 TNYSAPLT
+2808 
-2816 VTIDTQT
+2816 
-2823 SIDRIELLNDTGI
+2823 
-2836 VGDNLT
+2836 
-2842 NEARPQFHITVP
+2842 
-2854 TDVNSVQLSLDGGI
+2854 
-2868 NWVNATLTSDG
+2868 
-2879 VWEYIWPTDLVEN
+2879 
-2892 TYTLTVKA
+2892 
-2900 TDVAG
+2900 
-2905 NTATET
+2905 
-2911 LNFIIDTTLSTP
+2911 
-2923 TITLDSADDSGT
+2923 
-2935 ANDNKTN
+2935 
-2942 VKTPGFIIGGIDSD
+2942 
-2956 VTQVVVQV
+2956 
-2964 MRDGHSEEVE
+2964 
-2974 LTQTNGQWRFVPGS
+2974 
-2988 AWTDGD
+2988 
-2994 YTLTVTVKD
+2994 
-3003 EAGNIRHSAPLTVT
+3003 
-3017 IDTQITI
+3017 
-3024 DHIEL
+3024 IEL

-4555 NGVSYSVTAN
+4555 NGVSYPVTAN

-5712 GNTYTLT
+5712 GDTYTLT

>member
-426 ITDTIAPEKPTIE
+426 ITDTIPPEKPTIE

-633 TVSLEDY
+633 TVSLEDF

-1032 SDSGISDDNLTN
+1032 SDSGIADDNLTN

-1105 IAGNKANSAIF
+1105 IAGNKANSAVF

-1186 LFIPGNT
+1186 LFTPGNT

-1206 DKAGNTNYSAPL
+1206 DKAGNTSYSAPL

-1318 VDTTLSVPVIVLD
+1318 VDTTLSVPVIVLN

-1337 IQGDNMTNSTQPTFA
+1337 VQGDNMTNRTQPTFA

-1480 PGVWDYI
+1480 PGAWDYI

-1494 GGYTLTVEATDEAGN
+1494 GGYTLTVEATDKAGN
-1509 KATQTLDFTI
+1509 KTTQELDFTI

-1709 KTTQKLDFTID
+1709 KTTQKLDFIID
-1720 TILSEP
+1720 TLLSEP

-2013 PLTVTIDTQITI
+2013 PLTVTIDTQI
-2025 DHIEL
+2025 
-2030 VNDSGIPDDNLTN
+2030 
-2043 NVRPHFQVTVP
+2043 
-2054 TDVNVVRLSID
+2054 
-2065 GGKTW
+2065 
-2070 FNATQSA
+2070 A
-2077 TPGVWDY
+2077 
-2084 TWLADV
+2084 
-2090 GEGKHTLTVEAT
+2090 
-2102 DKAGNKTTQQLDFII
+2102 
-2117 DTLLSEPTIVLDNT
+2117 
-2131 DDSGTKGDHLTNVNK
+2131 
-2146 PTFLLGNIDAD
+2146 
-2157 ARYVTV
+2157 
-2163 EVQHGGT
+2163 
-2170 KEVLTATKDATG
+2170 
-2182 NWSVTPTGTW
+2182 
-2192 ADGDYTLTVRV
+2192 
-2203 EDEAGNEKH
+2203 
-2212 SASLTVTVDTQI
+2212 
-2224 TIDVIELVNDNG
+2224 
-2236 IPGDNMT
+2236 
-2243 NDAHPQFRVTV
+2243 
-2254 PGDVNEVS
+2254 
-2262 LSIDG
+2262 
-2267 GVTWVKATQSA
+2267 
-2278 TPGVWNYTWPGT
+2278 
-2290 VPDGDYTLNVKATDN
+2290 
-2305 AGNTVTETLHF
+2305 
-2316 TIDTTLSTPVIVLD
+2316 
-2330 SADDSGVHGDNM
+2330 
-2342 TNHTQ
+2342 
-2347 PTFALQHIDDDA
+2347 
-2359 VRVTVSVEHGGV
+2359 
-2371 TTTFD
+2371 
-2376 ATKDA
+2376 
-2381 GGWTFT
+2381 
-2387 PTGAWADGDYTL
+2387 
-2399 SVSVEDK
+2399 
-2406 AGNTSHSASL
+2406 
-2416 TVTVDTQIAINNIEL
+2416 
-2431 VNDSGIPDDNLT
+2431 
-2443 NNVRPHFQV
+2443 
-2452 TVPTDVNVVRLSID
+2452 
-2466 GGKTWFNATQSATP
+2466 
-2480 GVWDYI
+2480 
-2486 WPDDVADGGYTL
+2486 
-2498 TVEATDE
+2498 
-2505 AGNKAT
+2505 
-2511 QTLDFTIDTTLSV
+2511 
-2524 PTLSLDSADD
+2524 
-2534 SGIAGDN
+2534 
-2541 ITNVKTPGF
+2541 
-2550 TLNNIDTDVSRVI
+2550 
-2563 VEVMHNGIKQEVP
+2563 
-2576 LVQTGG
+2576 
-2582 QWRFAP
+2582 
-2588 TSDWAD
+2588 
-2594 GDYILTVK
+2594 
-2602 VEDRAGNVKQSA
+2602 
-2614 PLTVT
+2614 
-2619 VDTHIAIDRIEL
+2619 
-2631 VNDSGIPGDNLTN
+2631 
-2644 EARPHFQVT
+2644 
-2653 VPADVNGVRLSIDG
+2653 
-2667 GKTWFDATQSATSGV
+2667 
-2682 WDYTWLTNVANG
+2682 
-2694 PHTLMVEA
+2694 
-2702 SDKAGNKTT
+2702 
-2711 QKLDFTIDTI
+2711 
-2721 LSEPTITLDSADDSA
+2721 
-2736 AGDNITNVKMPG
+2736 
-2748 FTLGNIDADVT
+2748 
-2759 KVVVTVAHDGKNQQ
+2759 
-2773 IELIKNG
+2773 
-2780 GVWRFTPGAAWTD
+2780 
-2793 GDYTLTVKV
+2793 
-2802 EDKAGN
+2802 
-2808 TNYSAPLT
+2808 
-2816 VTIDTQT
+2816 
-2823 SIDRIELLNDTGI
+2823 
-2836 VGDNLT
+2836 
-2842 NEARPQFHITVP
+2842 
-2854 TDVNSVQLSLDGGI
+2854 
-2868 NWVNATLTSDG
+2868 
-2879 VWEYIWPTDLVEN
+2879 
-2892 TYTLTVKA
+2892 
-2900 TDVAG
+2900 
-2905 NTATET
+2905 
-2911 LNFIIDTTLSTP
+2911 
-2923 TITLDSADDSGT
+2923 
-2935 ANDNKTN
+2935 
-2942 VKTPGFIIGGIDSD
+2942 
-2956 VTQVVVQV
+2956 
-2964 MRDGHSEEVE
+2964 
-2974 LTQTNGQWRFVPGS
+2974 
-2988 AWTDGD
+2988 
-2994 YTLTVTVKD
+2994 
-3003 EAGNIRHSAPLTVT
+3003 
-3017 IDTQITI
+3017 I

-3171 VLTATKGATGIWS
+3171 VLTATKDATGNWSVTPTGTWADGDYTLTVRVEDEAGNEKHSASLTVTVDTQITIDAIELVNDNGIPGDNMTNDAHPQFRVTVPGDVNEVSLSIDGGVTWVKATQSATPGVWNYTWPGTVPDGDYTLNVKATDNAGNTVTETLHFTIDTTLSVPVIVLNSADDTGAQGDNMTNSTQPTFALQHIDDDAVRVTVSVEHGGVTTTFDATKGAGGWSFTPTGAWADGDYTLSVSVEDKAGNTSHSASLTVTVDTQIAINNIELVNDSGIPDDNLTNNVRPHFQVKVPTDVNEVRLSIDGGKTWFNATQSATPGVWDYTWLADVGEGKHTLTVEATDKAGNQTTQKLDFIIDTMLSEPTIVLDSTDDSGTKGDNLTNANKPTFILGNIDADARYVTVEVQYGGTKEVLTATKGATGIWS

-3191 ADGDYTLTVRVE
+3191 ADGDYMLTVRVE

-3315 IDTRLSTPTIA
+3315 IDTRLSTPTIT

-3353 DADAHSVILR
+3353 DSDAQSVILR

-3413 LVVTV
+3413 LIVTV

-3472 TQGIEGVW
+3472 AQGIEGVW

-3517 RLSTPTIALDST
+3517 RLSTPTIELDST

-3712 FTIDITLLTP
+3712 FTIDITLMTP

-3848 VFDIHQ
+3848 VFDIRQ

-4309 RIEIDTQVQIDSV
+4309 KIEIDTQVQIDSV

-4535 TPRFVIGNVP
+4535 KPRFVIGNVP

-4555 NGVSYSVTAN
+4555 NGVSYPVTAN

-4835 IGSTLP
+4835 VGNTLP
-4841 NTIVSIYVDG
+4841 NAIVSIYVDG

-4966 NDGNYELTF
+4966 NDGNYVLTF

-5027 GTAEAGSTLTIRNPQ
+5027 GTAEAGSTLTIRSPQ

-5083 KEILIE
+5083 KDILIE

-5407 TFSIFGEMNQS
+5407 TFSISGEMNQS

-5581 HIKVFTSELDDNKSS
+5581 HIQVFTSELDDNKSS
-5596 SKTEWWSNSDLITM
+5596 SKTDWWSNSSTITM
-5610 RGTGEIGATVSLI
+5610 RGMGEIGATVSLI
-5623 VAGVTLATAVVAAT
+5623 VAGVTLATAVVAAN
-5637 GRWELSTDKLPEGTY
+5637 GQWELSTDQLPEGKY
-5652 DISLVIEDSA
+5652 DITLSIEDNA
-5662 GNRWEDVREIFID
+5662 GNRKEEVHEIFID

-5707 ITDSE
+5707 ITDSN

-5742 VDAIGNRSDDVPLDI
+5742 VDAIGNRSDDVSLDI

-5866 AGEDNGA
+5866 AGEDNGV

-5905 NGVTDIYQATQG
+5905 NGVTDTYQATQG

-5931 GNYTLSV
+5931 GTYTLSV

-5997 RTEPSAAEESVVK
+5997 RTVPSAAEESVVK
-6010 VTAYSI
+6010 ETAYSI

-6047 VSIMFEGE
+6047 VSVMFEGE

-6085 IDKDN
+6085 IDKDD

-6107 IVNAMNVRGKTE
+6107 IVNAMNARGKTE

>member
-37 MNITTPRG
+37 MNITTPHG

-633 TVSLEDY
+633 TVSLEDF

-1032 SDSGISDDNLTN
+1032 SDSGIADDNLTN

-1105 IAGNKANSAIF
+1105 IAGNKANSAVF

-1186 LFIPGNT
+1186 LFTPGNT

-1206 DKAGNTNYSAPL
+1206 DKAGNTSYSAPL

-1318 VDTTLSVPVIVLD
+1318 VDTTLSVPVIVLN

-1337 IQGDNMTNSTQPTFA
+1337 VQGDNMTNSTQPTFA

-1384 WTFTPPT
+1384 WSFTPT
-1391 SWADGDYTLS
+1391 GAWADGDYTLS

-1431 LVNDSGIPDD
+1431 LVNDSGIPND

-1480 PGVWDYI
+1480 TGVWDYI

-1632 VNDSGIPG
+1632 VNDSGIPD

-2013 PLTVTIDTQITI
+2013 PLTVTIDTQIAI

-2043 NVRPHFQVTVP
+2043 EARPHFQVTVP

-2117 DTLLSEPTIVLDNT
+2117 DTMLSEPTIVLDNT
-2131 DDSGTKGDHLTNVNK
+2131 DDSGTKGDNLTNVNK

-2224 TIDVIELVNDNG
+2224 TIDAIELVNDNG

-2330 SADDSGVHGDNM
+2330 SADDTGIQGDNM
-2342 TNHTQ
+2342 TNRTQ
-2347 PTFALQHIDDDA
+2347 PTFNLQHIDDDA

-2387 PTGAWADGDYTL
+2387 PPTSWGAGDYTL

-2452 TVPTDVNVVRLSID
+2452 KVPTDVN
-2466 GGKTWFNATQSATP
+2466 
-2480 GVWDYI
+2480 
-2486 WPDDVADGGYTL
+2486 
-2498 TVEATDE
+2498 E
-2505 AGNKAT
+2505 
-2511 QTLDFTIDTTLSV
+2511 
-2524 PTLSLDSADD
+2524 
-2534 SGIAGDN
+2534 
-2541 ITNVKTPGF
+2541 
-2550 TLNNIDTDVSRVI
+2550 
-2563 VEVMHNGIKQEVP
+2563 
-2576 LVQTGG
+2576 
-2582 QWRFAP
+2582 
-2588 TSDWAD
+2588 
-2594 GDYILTVK
+2594 
-2602 VEDRAGNVKQSA
+2602 
-2614 PLTVT
+2614 
-2619 VDTHIAIDRIEL
+2619 
-2631 VNDSGIPGDNLTN
+2631 
-2644 EARPHFQVT
+2644 
-2653 VPADVNGVRLSIDG
+2653 
-2667 GKTWFDATQSATSGV
+2667 
-2682 WDYTWLTNVANG
+2682 
-2694 PHTLMVEA
+2694 
-2702 SDKAGNKTT
+2702 
-2711 QKLDFTIDTI
+2711 
-2721 LSEPTITLDSADDSA
+2721 
-2736 AGDNITNVKMPG
+2736 
-2748 FTLGNIDADVT
+2748 
-2759 KVVVTVAHDGKNQQ
+2759 
-2773 IELIKNG
+2773 
-2780 GVWRFTPGAAWTD
+2780 
-2793 GDYTLTVKV
+2793 
-2802 EDKAGN
+2802 
-2808 TNYSAPLT
+2808 
-2816 VTIDTQT
+2816 
-2823 SIDRIELLNDTGI
+2823 
-2836 VGDNLT
+2836 
-2842 NEARPQFHITVP
+2842 
-2854 TDVNSVQLSLDGGI
+2854 
-2868 NWVNATLTSDG
+2868 
-2879 VWEYIWPTDLVEN
+2879 
-2892 TYTLTVKA
+2892 
-2900 TDVAG
+2900 
-2905 NTATET
+2905 
-2911 LNFIIDTTLSTP
+2911 
-2923 TITLDSADDSGT
+2923 
-2935 ANDNKTN
+2935 
-2942 VKTPGFIIGGIDSD
+2942 
-2956 VTQVVVQV
+2956 
-2964 MRDGHSEEVE
+2964 
-2974 LTQTNGQWRFVPGS
+2974 
-2988 AWTDGD
+2988 
-2994 YTLTVTVKD
+2994 
-3003 EAGNIRHSAPLTVT
+3003 
-3017 IDTQITI
+3017 
-3024 DHIEL
+3024 
-3029 VNDSGIPDDNLTN
+3029 
-3042 NVRPHFQVT
+3042 
-3051 VPTDVNVV
+3051 V

-3099 ATDKAGNKTTQ
+3099 ATDKAGNQTTQ
-3110 QLDFI
+3110 KLDFI
-3115 IDTLLSE
+3115 IDTMLSE
-3122 PTIVLDNTDDS
+3122 PTIVLDSTDDS

-3139 LTNVNKPTF
+3139 LTNANKPTF
-3148 LLGNIDADA
+3148 ILGNIDADA

-3163 VQHGGTKE
+3163 VQYGGTKE

-3413 LVVTV
+3413 LIVTV

-3472 TQGIEGVW
+3472 AQGIEGVW

-3517 RLSTPTIALDST
+3517 QLSTPTIALDST

-3619 QIAIDRIELV
+3619 QIAIDHIELV

-3688 PEGQHTLTVEVTD
+3688 PEGQHTLIVEVTD
-3701 GAGNKMTETLN
+3701 GAGNKMTGTLD

-3848 VFDIHQ
+3848 VFDIRQ

-4309 RIEIDTQVQIDSV
+4309 KIEIDTQVQIDSV

-4535 TPRFVIGNVP
+4535 KPRFVIGNVP

-4555 NGVSYSVTAN
+4555 NGVSYPVTAN

-4895 AVDVTIDTE
+4895 AVDLTIDTE

-4966 NDGNYELTF
+4966 NDGNYVLTF

-5294 SGSLDDLITN
+5294 SGSLDDLITS

-5385 AMVAGSDNG
+5385 VMMAGSDNG

-5407 TFSIFGEMNQS
+5407 AFSIYGEMNQS

-5536 VNEKGHWQMP
+5536 ANDKGHWQMP

-5551 FTEGQLDITVKST
+5551 FTEGQLDINVKST

-5581 HIKVFTSELDDNKSS
+5581 HIQVFTSELDDNKSS
-5596 SKTEWWSNSDLITM
+5596 SKTDWWSNSSTITM
-5610 RGTGEIGATVSLI
+5610 RGMGEIGATVSLI
-5623 VAGVTLATAVVAAT
+5623 VAGVTLATAVVAAN
-5637 GRWELSTDKLPEGTY
+5637 GKWELSTDQLPEGKY
-5652 DISLVIEDSA
+5652 DITLSIEDNA
-5662 GNRWEDVREIFID
+5662 GNRKEEVHEIFID

-5707 ITDSE
+5707 ITDSN

-5931 GNYTLSV
+5931 GTYTLSV

-5969 DDASDDATATAVT
+5969 NDASDDATATAVT

-5997 RTEPSAAEESVVK
+5997 RTVPSVAEESVVK
-6010 VTAYSI
+6010 ETAYSI

-6047 VSIMFEGE
+6047 VSVMFEGE

-6085 IDKDN
+6085 IDKDD

-6107 IVNAMNVRGKTE
+6107 IVNAMNARGKTE

>member
-160 KQIEEMLQNF
+160 KQMEEMLQEF

-426 ITDTIAPEKPTIE
+426 ITDTIPPEKPTIE

-529 RISYFSAEIETTN
+529 RISYFSAEIETTD

-624 IDTIAPVPP
+624 IDTIAPLPP

-958 TVKLYIDGAL
+958 TVKLYVDGAL

-1032 SDSGISDDNLTN
+1032 SDSGIADDNLTN

-1105 IAGNKANSAIF
+1105 IAGNKANSAVF

-1186 LFIPGNT
+1186 LFTPGNT

-1206 DKAGNTNYSAPL
+1206 DKAGNTSYSAPL

-1318 VDTTLSVPVIVLD
+1318 VDTTLSVPVIVLN

-1337 IQGDNMTNSTQPTFA
+1337 VQGDNMTNRTQPTFA

-1384 WTFTPPT
+1384 WTFTPT
-1391 SWADGDYTLS
+1391 ASWTDGDYTLS

-1465 IDGGKTWFNATQSAT
+1465 IDGGKTWVTAAQKAA
-1480 PGVWDYI
+1480 GVWEYI
-1487 WPDDVAD
+1487 WPDDVTD
-1494 GGYTLTVEATDEAGN
+1494 GSHTLTVEATDEAGN

-1632 VNDSGIPG
+1632 VNDSGIPD

-1659 NGVRLSIDGGKTWFD
+1659 NGVRLSIDGGKTWFE

-2013 PLTVTIDTQITI
+2013 PLTVTIDTQIAI

-2030 VNDSGIPDDNLTN
+2030 VNDSGIPNDNLTN

-2102 DKAGNKTTQQLDFII
+2102 DKAGNKTTQKLDFII
-2117 DTLLSEPTIVLDNT
+2117 DTLLSEPTIVLDST
-2131 DDSGTKGDHLTNVNK
+2131 DDSGTKGDNLTNANK

-2316 TIDTTLSTPVIVLD
+2316 TIDTTLSVPVIVLN
-2330 SADDSGVHGDNM
+2330 SADDTGVQGDNM
-2342 TNHTQ
+2342 TNSTQ

-2376 ATKDA
+2376 ATKGT
-2381 GGWTFT
+2381 GGWSFT

-2480 GVWDYI
+2480 GVWDY
-2486 WPDDVADGGYTL
+2486 
-2498 TVEATDE
+2498 
-2505 AGNKAT
+2505 
-2511 QTLDFTIDTTLSV
+2511 
-2524 PTLSLDSADD
+2524 
-2534 SGIAGDN
+2534 
-2541 ITNVKTPGF
+2541 
-2550 TLNNIDTDVSRVI
+2550 
-2563 VEVMHNGIKQEVP
+2563 
-2576 LVQTGG
+2576 
-2582 QWRFAP
+2582 
-2588 TSDWAD
+2588 
-2594 GDYILTVK
+2594 
-2602 VEDRAGNVKQSA
+2602 
-2614 PLTVT
+2614 
-2619 VDTHIAIDRIEL
+2619 
-2631 VNDSGIPGDNLTN
+2631 
-2644 EARPHFQVT
+2644 
-2653 VPADVNGVRLSIDG
+2653 
-2667 GKTWFDATQSATSGV
+2667 
-2682 WDYTWLTNVANG
+2682 
-2694 PHTLMVEA
+2694 
-2702 SDKAGNKTT
+2702 
-2711 QKLDFTIDTI
+2711 
-2721 LSEPTITLDSADDSA
+2721 
-2736 AGDNITNVKMPG
+2736 
-2748 FTLGNIDADVT
+2748 
-2759 KVVVTVAHDGKNQQ
+2759 
-2773 IELIKNG
+2773 
-2780 GVWRFTPGAAWTD
+2780 
-2793 GDYTLTVKV
+2793 
-2802 EDKAGN
+2802 
-2808 TNYSAPLT
+2808 
-2816 VTIDTQT
+2816 
-2823 SIDRIELLNDTGI
+2823 
-2836 VGDNLT
+2836 
-2842 NEARPQFHITVP
+2842 
-2854 TDVNSVQLSLDGGI
+2854 
-2868 NWVNATLTSDG
+2868 
-2879 VWEYIWPTDLVEN
+2879 
-2892 TYTLTVKA
+2892 
-2900 TDVAG
+2900 
-2905 NTATET
+2905 
-2911 LNFIIDTTLSTP
+2911 
-2923 TITLDSADDSGT
+2923 
-2935 ANDNKTN
+2935 
-2942 VKTPGFIIGGIDSD
+2942 
-2956 VTQVVVQV
+2956 
-2964 MRDGHSEEVE
+2964 
-2974 LTQTNGQWRFVPGS
+2974 
-2988 AWTDGD
+2988 
-2994 YTLTVTVKD
+2994 
-3003 EAGNIRHSAPLTVT
+3003 
-3017 IDTQITI
+3017 
-3024 DHIEL
+3024 
-3029 VNDSGIPDDNLTN
+3029 
-3042 NVRPHFQVT
+3042 
-3051 VPTDVNVV
+3051 
-3059 RLSIDGGKT
+3059 
-3068 WFNATQSAT
+3068 
-3077 PGVWDYTWLADV
+3077 TWLADV

-3099 ATDKAGNKTTQ
+3099 ATDKAGNQTTQ

-3122 PTIVLDNTDDS
+3122 PTIVLDSTDDS

-3139 LTNVNKPTF
+3139 LTNANKPTF
-3148 LLGNIDADA
+3148 ILGNIDADA

-3273 TQGTAGIWDY
+3273 TQGTAGTWDY

-3397 TVEVTDNAGN
+3397 TVEVQDNAGN

-3472 TQGIEGVW
+3472 AQGIEGVW

-3619 QIAIDRIELV
+3619 QIAIDHIELV

-3688 PEGQHTLTVEVTD
+3688 PEGQHTLIVEVTD
-3701 GAGNKMTETLN
+3701 GAGNKMTGTLD

-3745 PVFVLGSIDKDVR
+3745 PIFVLGSIDKDVR

-3848 VFDIHQ
+3848 VFDIRQ

-3913 APFEVRIDTTT
+3913 APLEVRIDTTT

-4063 VTIDGHDYNATKVGA
+4063 VTIDGHDYNAIKVGA

-4555 NGVSYSVTAN
+4555 NGVSYPVTAN

-4835 IGSTLP
+4835 VGNTLP
-4841 NTIVSIYVDG
+4841 NAIVSIYVDG

-4966 NDGNYELTF
+4966 NDGNYVLTF

-5027 GTAEAGSTLTIRNPQ
+5027 GTAEAGSTLTIRSPQ

-5083 KEILIE
+5083 KDILIE

-5407 TFSIFGEMNQS
+5407 TFSISGEMNQS

-5581 HIKVFTSELDDNKSS
+5581 HIQVFTSELDDNKSS
-5596 SKTEWWSNSDLITM
+5596 SKTDWWSNSSTITM
-5610 RGTGEIGATVSLI
+5610 RGMGEIGATVSLI
-5623 VAGVTLATAVVAAT
+5623 VAGVTLATAVVAAN
-5637 GRWELSTDKLPEGTY
+5637 GQWELSTDQLPEGKY
-5652 DISLVIEDSA
+5652 DITLSIEDNA
-5662 GNRWEDVREIFID
+5662 GNRKEEVHEIFID

-5707 ITDSE
+5707 ITDSN

-5742 VDAIGNRSDDVPLDI
+5742 VDAIGNRSDDVSLDI

-5866 AGEDNGA
+5866 AGEDNGV

-5905 NGVTDIYQATQG
+5905 NGVTDTYQATQG

-5931 GNYTLSV
+5931 GTYTLSV

-5997 RTEPSAAEESVVK
+5997 RTVPSAAEESVVK
-6010 VTAYSI
+6010 ETAYSI

-6107 IVNAMNVRGKTE
+6107 IVNAMNARGKTE

>member
-37 MNITTPRG
+37 MNITTPHG

-103 KGNGKRRNKKEEEE
+103 KGDGKRRNKKEEEE
-117 LKKQLDDAENAKKEA
+117 LKKQLDEAENAKKEA

-439 LDDSSDSGIKNDNIT
+439 LDDSSDSGIKNDSIT

-529 RISYFSAEIETTN
+529 RISYFSAEIETTD

-595 SDSVEGINNLTFTV
+595 SDSVEGVNNLTFTV

-624 IDTIAPVPP
+624 IDTVAPVPP
-633 TVSLEDY
+633 TVSLEDF

-1063 VWDAMSDTQIG
+1063 VWDAASDTQIG

-1105 IAGNKANSAIF
+1105 IAGNKANSAVF

-1186 LFIPGNT
+1186 LFTPGNT

-1318 VDTTLSVPVIVLD
+1318 VDTTLSVPVIVLN

-1337 IQGDNMTNSTQPTFA
+1337 VQGDNMTNSTQPTFA

-1372 TTTFDATKGTGG
+1372 TTTFDATKGVGG
-1384 WTFTPPT
+1384 WSFTPT
-1391 SWADGDYTLS
+1391 GAWADGDYTLS

-1431 LVNDSGIPDD
+1431 LVNDSGIPND

-1465 IDGGKTWFNATQSAT
+1465 IDGGKTWFNATQNAT
-1480 PGVWDYI
+1480 PGVWDDI

-1509 KATQTLDFTI
+1509 KTTQTLDFTI

-1559 VSRVIVEV
+1559 VSRVTVEV

-1680 SGVWDYTWLTNVAN
+1680 PGVWDYTWLTNVAN

-1709 KTTQKLDFTID
+1709 KTTQKLDFIID
-1720 TILSEP
+1720 TMLSEP

-1876 TSDGVWEY
+1876 TPDGVWEY

-2013 PLTVTIDTQITI
+2013 PLTVTIDTQI
-2025 DHIEL
+2025 
-2030 VNDSGIPDDNLTN
+2030 
-2043 NVRPHFQVTVP
+2043 
-2054 TDVNVVRLSID
+2054 
-2065 GGKTW
+2065 
-2070 FNATQSA
+2070 A
-2077 TPGVWDY
+2077 
-2084 TWLADV
+2084 
-2090 GEGKHTLTVEAT
+2090 
-2102 DKAGNKTTQQLDFII
+2102 
-2117 DTLLSEPTIVLDNT
+2117 
-2131 DDSGTKGDHLTNVNK
+2131 
-2146 PTFLLGNIDAD
+2146 
-2157 ARYVTV
+2157 
-2163 EVQHGGT
+2163 
-2170 KEVLTATKDATG
+2170 
-2182 NWSVTPTGTW
+2182 
-2192 ADGDYTLTVRV
+2192 
-2203 EDEAGNEKH
+2203 
-2212 SASLTVTVDTQI
+2212 
-2224 TIDVIELVNDNG
+2224 
-2236 IPGDNMT
+2236 
-2243 NDAHPQFRVTV
+2243 
-2254 PGDVNEVS
+2254 
-2262 LSIDG
+2262 
-2267 GVTWVKATQSA
+2267 
-2278 TPGVWNYTWPGT
+2278 
-2290 VPDGDYTLNVKATDN
+2290 
-2305 AGNTVTETLHF
+2305 
-2316 TIDTTLSTPVIVLD
+2316 
-2330 SADDSGVHGDNM
+2330 
-2342 TNHTQ
+2342 
-2347 PTFALQHIDDDA
+2347 
-2359 VRVTVSVEHGGV
+2359 
-2371 TTTFD
+2371 
-2376 ATKDA
+2376 
-2381 GGWTFT
+2381 
-2387 PTGAWADGDYTL
+2387 
-2399 SVSVEDK
+2399 
-2406 AGNTSHSASL
+2406 
-2416 TVTVDTQIAINNIEL
+2416 
-2431 VNDSGIPDDNLT
+2431 
-2443 NNVRPHFQV
+2443 
-2452 TVPTDVNVVRLSID
+2452 
-2466 GGKTWFNATQSATP
+2466 
-2480 GVWDYI
+2480 
-2486 WPDDVADGGYTL
+2486 
-2498 TVEATDE
+2498 
-2505 AGNKAT
+2505 
-2511 QTLDFTIDTTLSV
+2511 
-2524 PTLSLDSADD
+2524 
-2534 SGIAGDN
+2534 
-2541 ITNVKTPGF
+2541 
-2550 TLNNIDTDVSRVI
+2550 
-2563 VEVMHNGIKQEVP
+2563 
-2576 LVQTGG
+2576 
-2582 QWRFAP
+2582 
-2588 TSDWAD
+2588 
-2594 GDYILTVK
+2594 
-2602 VEDRAGNVKQSA
+2602 
-2614 PLTVT
+2614 
-2619 VDTHIAIDRIEL
+2619 
-2631 VNDSGIPGDNLTN
+2631 
-2644 EARPHFQVT
+2644 
-2653 VPADVNGVRLSIDG
+2653 
-2667 GKTWFDATQSATSGV
+2667 
-2682 WDYTWLTNVANG
+2682 
-2694 PHTLMVEA
+2694 
-2702 SDKAGNKTT
+2702 
-2711 QKLDFTIDTI
+2711 
-2721 LSEPTITLDSADDSA
+2721 
-2736 AGDNITNVKMPG
+2736 
-2748 FTLGNIDADVT
+2748 
-2759 KVVVTVAHDGKNQQ
+2759 
-2773 IELIKNG
+2773 
-2780 GVWRFTPGAAWTD
+2780 
-2793 GDYTLTVKV
+2793 
-2802 EDKAGN
+2802 
-2808 TNYSAPLT
+2808 
-2816 VTIDTQT
+2816 
-2823 SIDRIELLNDTGI
+2823 
-2836 VGDNLT
+2836 
-2842 NEARPQFHITVP
+2842 
-2854 TDVNSVQLSLDGGI
+2854 
-2868 NWVNATLTSDG
+2868 
-2879 VWEYIWPTDLVEN
+2879 
-2892 TYTLTVKA
+2892 
-2900 TDVAG
+2900 
-2905 NTATET
+2905 
-2911 LNFIIDTTLSTP
+2911 
-2923 TITLDSADDSGT
+2923 
-2935 ANDNKTN
+2935 
-2942 VKTPGFIIGGIDSD
+2942 
-2956 VTQVVVQV
+2956 
-2964 MRDGHSEEVE
+2964 
-2974 LTQTNGQWRFVPGS
+2974 
-2988 AWTDGD
+2988 
-2994 YTLTVTVKD
+2994 
-3003 EAGNIRHSAPLTVT
+3003 
-3017 IDTQITI
+3017 I

-3203 DDAGNVKY
+3203 DEAGNVKY

-3225 DVIELVNDNGIPG
+3225 DAIELVNDNGIPG

-3315 IDTRLSTPTIA
+3315 IDTRLSTPTIT

-3353 DADAHSVILR
+3353 DSDAQSVILR

-3413 LVVTV
+3413 LIVTV

-3472 TQGIEGVW
+3472 AQGIEGVW

-3619 QIAIDRIELV
+3619 QIAIDHIELV
-3629 NDSGVPGDNVTKH
+3629 NDSGVPGDNITKH

-3688 PEGQHTLTVEVTD
+3688 PEGQHTLIVEVTD
-3701 GAGNKMTETLN
+3701 GAGNKMTGTLD

-3848 VFDIHQ
+3848 VFDIRQ

-3913 APFEVRIDTTT
+3913 APLEVRIDTTT

-3953 VPGDVVQVRV
+3953 VPGDVIQVRV

-4188 DGQHTLLVDVTDIAG
+4188 DGKHTLLVDVTDIAG

-4309 RIEIDTQVQIDSV
+4309 QIEIDTQVQIDSV

-4328 GVNDHDNVTNATRPS
+4328 GINDHDNVTNATRPS

-4535 TPRFVIGNVP
+4535 KPRFVIGNVP

-4555 NGVSYSVTAN
+4555 NGVSYPVTAN

-4618 SDTGN
+4618 SDTGS

-4662 QTITVGA
+4662 HTITVGA

-4724 DQHEATSLRPEFKG
+4724 DQYEATSLRPEFKG
-4738 FAEAFST
+4738 LAEAFST

-4835 IGSTLP
+4835 VGNTLP
-4841 NTIVSIYVDG
+4841 NAIVSIYVDG

-4966 NDGNYELTF
+4966 NDGNYVLTF

-5083 KEILIE
+5083 KDILIE

-5294 SGSLDDLITN
+5294 SGSLDDLITS

-5385 AMVAGSDNG
+5385 VMMAGSDNG

-5407 TFSIFGEMNQS
+5407 AFSIYGEMNQS

-5536 VNEKGHWQMP
+5536 VNDKGHWQMP

-5581 HIKVFTSELDDNKSS
+5581 HIQVFTSELDDNKSS
-5596 SKTEWWSNSDLITM
+5596 SKTDWWSNSSTITM
-5610 RGTGEIGATVSLI
+5610 RGMGEIGATVSLI
-5623 VAGVTLATAVVAAT
+5623 VAGVTLATAVVAAN
-5637 GRWELSTDKLPEGTY
+5637 GQWELSTDQLPEGKY
-5652 DISLVIEDSA
+5652 DITLSIEDNA
-5662 GNRWEDVREIFID
+5662 GNRKEEVHEIFID

-5707 ITDSE
+5707 ITDSN

-5757 MKEVPVISLSP
+5757 MKETPVISLSP

-5773 TVGDNITRDKQ
+5773 TVGDNITRDNQ

-5866 AGEDNGA
+5866 AGEGNGA
-5873 SDSDNVTNHT
+5873 SDSDNVTNHNHT

-5931 GNYTLSV
+5931 GTYTLSV

-5943 AGNSQQSA
+5943 AGNSLQSA
-5951 SLAVTVDSTVT
+5951 SLEVTVDSTVT

-5969 DDASDDATATAVT
+5969 DDASDDATPTAVT

-5997 RTEPSAAEESVVK
+5997 RTVPSAAEESVVK
-6010 VTAYSI
+6010 ETAYSI

-6047 VSIMFEGE
+6047 VSVMFEGE

-6085 IDKDN
+6085 LDKDD

-6107 IVNAMNVRGKTE
+6107 IVNAMNARGKTE

-6134 NNGAID
+6134 NNGAIE

>member
-37 MNITTPRG
+37 MNITTPHG

-426 ITDTIAPEKPTIE
+426 ITDTIPPEKPTIE
-439 LDDSSDSGIKNDNIT
+439 LDDSSDSGIKNDNVT

-529 RISYFSAEIETTN
+529 RISYFSAEIETTD

-595 SDSVEGINNLTFTV
+595 SDSVEGVNNLTFTV

-624 IDTIAPVPP
+624 IDTVAPVPP
-633 TVSLEDY
+633 TVSLEDF

-1032 SDSGISDDNLTN
+1032 SDSGIADDNLTN

-1063 VWDAMSDTQIG
+1063 VWDAASDTQIG

-1105 IAGNKANSAIF
+1105 IAGNKANSAVF

-1337 IQGDNMTNSTQPTFA
+1337 VQGDNMTNRTQPTFA

-1431 LVNDSGIPDD
+1431 LVNDSGIPND

-1480 PGVWDYI
+1480 TGVWDYI

-2117 DTLLSEPTIVLDNT
+2117 DTLLSEPTIVLDST
-2131 DDSGTKGDHLTNVNK
+2131 DDSGTKGDNLTNVNK

-2316 TIDTTLSTPVIVLD
+2316 TIDTTLSVPVIVLN
-2330 SADDSGVHGDNM
+2330 SADDTGVQGDNM
-2342 TNHTQ
+2342 TNSTQ

-2376 ATKDA
+2376 ATKGV
-2381 GGWTFT
+2381 GGWSFT

-2431 VNDSGIPDDNLT
+2431 VNDSGIPNDNLT

-2452 TVPTDVNVVRLSID
+2452 KVPTDVN
-2466 GGKTWFNATQSATP
+2466 
-2480 GVWDYI
+2480 
-2486 WPDDVADGGYTL
+2486 
-2498 TVEATDE
+2498 E
-2505 AGNKAT
+2505 
-2511 QTLDFTIDTTLSV
+2511 
-2524 PTLSLDSADD
+2524 
-2534 SGIAGDN
+2534 
-2541 ITNVKTPGF
+2541 
-2550 TLNNIDTDVSRVI
+2550 
-2563 VEVMHNGIKQEVP
+2563 
-2576 LVQTGG
+2576 
-2582 QWRFAP
+2582 
-2588 TSDWAD
+2588 
-2594 GDYILTVK
+2594 
-2602 VEDRAGNVKQSA
+2602 
-2614 PLTVT
+2614 
-2619 VDTHIAIDRIEL
+2619 
-2631 VNDSGIPGDNLTN
+2631 
-2644 EARPHFQVT
+2644 
-2653 VPADVNGVRLSIDG
+2653 
-2667 GKTWFDATQSATSGV
+2667 
-2682 WDYTWLTNVANG
+2682 
-2694 PHTLMVEA
+2694 
-2702 SDKAGNKTT
+2702 
-2711 QKLDFTIDTI
+2711 
-2721 LSEPTITLDSADDSA
+2721 
-2736 AGDNITNVKMPG
+2736 
-2748 FTLGNIDADVT
+2748 
-2759 KVVVTVAHDGKNQQ
+2759 
-2773 IELIKNG
+2773 
-2780 GVWRFTPGAAWTD
+2780 
-2793 GDYTLTVKV
+2793 
-2802 EDKAGN
+2802 
-2808 TNYSAPLT
+2808 
-2816 VTIDTQT
+2816 
-2823 SIDRIELLNDTGI
+2823 
-2836 VGDNLT
+2836 
-2842 NEARPQFHITVP
+2842 
-2854 TDVNSVQLSLDGGI
+2854 
-2868 NWVNATLTSDG
+2868 
-2879 VWEYIWPTDLVEN
+2879 
-2892 TYTLTVKA
+2892 
-2900 TDVAG
+2900 
-2905 NTATET
+2905 
-2911 LNFIIDTTLSTP
+2911 
-2923 TITLDSADDSGT
+2923 
-2935 ANDNKTN
+2935 
-2942 VKTPGFIIGGIDSD
+2942 
-2956 VTQVVVQV
+2956 
-2964 MRDGHSEEVE
+2964 
-2974 LTQTNGQWRFVPGS
+2974 
-2988 AWTDGD
+2988 
-2994 YTLTVTVKD
+2994 
-3003 EAGNIRHSAPLTVT
+3003 
-3017 IDTQITI
+3017 
-3024 DHIEL
+3024 
-3029 VNDSGIPDDNLTN
+3029 
-3042 NVRPHFQVT
+3042 
-3051 VPTDVNVV
+3051 V

-3099 ATDKAGNKTTQ
+3099 ATDKAGNQTTQ
-3110 QLDFI
+3110 KLDFI

-3122 PTIVLDNTDDS
+3122 PTIVLDSTDDS

-3139 LTNVNKPTF
+3139 LTNANKPTF
-3148 LLGNIDADA
+3148 ILGNIDADA

-3273 TQGTAGIWDY
+3273 TQGTAGTWDY

-3353 DADAHSVILR
+3353 DSDAQSVILR

-3413 LVVTV
+3413 LIVTV

-3619 QIAIDRIELV
+3619 QIAIDHIELV

-3712 FTIDITLLTP
+3712 FTIDITLMTP

-3782 RYRPDSALAD
+3782 RYRPDSALVD

-4535 TPRFVIGNVP
+4535 KPRFVIGNVP

-4555 NGVSYSVTAN
+4555 NGVSYPVTAN

-4895 AVDVTIDTE
+4895 AVDLTIDTE

-5294 SGSLDDLITN
+5294 SGSLDDLITS

-5385 AMVAGSDNG
+5385 VMMAGSDNG

-5407 TFSIFGEMNQS
+5407 AFSIYGEMNQS

-5466 SKTLNFTIDTFN
+5466 SKTLNFTIDTLN

-5536 VNEKGHWQMP
+5536 VNDKGHWQMP

-5581 HIKVFTSELDDNKSS
+5581 HIQVFTSELDDNKSS
-5596 SKTEWWSNSDLITM
+5596 SKTDWWSNSSTITM
-5610 RGTGEIGATVSLI
+5610 RGMGEIGATVSLI
-5623 VAGVTLATAVVAAT
+5623 VAGVTLATAVVAAN
-5637 GRWELSTDKLPEGTY
+5637 GQWELSTDQLPEGKY
-5652 DISLVIEDSA
+5652 DITLSIEDNA
-5662 GNRWEDVREIFID
+5662 GNRKEEVHEIFID

-5707 ITDSE
+5707 ITDSN

-5742 VDAIGNRSDDVPLDI
+5742 VDAIGNRSDDVSLDI

-5866 AGEDNGA
+5866 AGEDNGV

-5905 NGVTDIYQATQG
+5905 NGVTDTYQATQG

-5931 GNYTLSV
+5931 GTYTLSV

-5997 RTEPSAAEESVVK
+5997 RTVPSAAEESVVK
-6010 VTAYSI
+6010 ETAYSI

-6107 IVNAMNVRGKTE
+6107 IVNAMNARGKTE

>member
-246 AAESNSGSKDDS
+246 ATESNSGSKDDS

-624 IDTIAPVPP
+624 IDTVAPVPP
-633 TVSLEDY
+633 TVSLEDF

-1032 SDSGISDDNLTN
+1032 SDSGVSDDNLTN

-1063 VWDAMSDTQIG
+1063 VWDAASDTQIG

-1105 IAGNKANSAIF
+1105 IAGNKANSAVF

-1206 DKAGNTNYSAPL
+1206 DKAGNTSYSAPL

-1384 WTFTPPT
+1384 WSFTPT
-1391 SWADGDYTLS
+1391 GAWADGDYTLS

-1431 LVNDSGIPDD
+1431 LVNDSGIPND

-1480 PGVWDYI
+1480 PGAWDYI

-1494 GGYTLTVEATDEAGN
+1494 GGYTLTVEATDKAGN
-1509 KATQTLDFTI
+1509 KTTQELDFTI

-2117 DTLLSEPTIVLDNT
+2117 DTLLSEPTIVLDST
-2131 DDSGTKGDHLTNVNK
+2131 DDSGTKGDNLTNVNK

-2316 TIDTTLSTPVIVLD
+2316 TIDTTLSVPVIVLN
-2330 SADDSGVHGDNM
+2330 SADDTGVQGDNM
-2342 TNHTQ
+2342 TNSTQ

-2376 ATKDA
+2376 ATKGT
-2381 GGWTFT
+2381 GGWSFT

-2452 TVPTDVNVVRLSID
+2452 KVPMDVN
-2466 GGKTWFNATQSATP
+2466 
-2480 GVWDYI
+2480 
-2486 WPDDVADGGYTL
+2486 
-2498 TVEATDE
+2498 E
-2505 AGNKAT
+2505 
-2511 QTLDFTIDTTLSV
+2511 
-2524 PTLSLDSADD
+2524 
-2534 SGIAGDN
+2534 
-2541 ITNVKTPGF
+2541 
-2550 TLNNIDTDVSRVI
+2550 
-2563 VEVMHNGIKQEVP
+2563 
-2576 LVQTGG
+2576 
-2582 QWRFAP
+2582 
-2588 TSDWAD
+2588 
-2594 GDYILTVK
+2594 
-2602 VEDRAGNVKQSA
+2602 
-2614 PLTVT
+2614 
-2619 VDTHIAIDRIEL
+2619 
-2631 VNDSGIPGDNLTN
+2631 
-2644 EARPHFQVT
+2644 
-2653 VPADVNGVRLSIDG
+2653 
-2667 GKTWFDATQSATSGV
+2667 
-2682 WDYTWLTNVANG
+2682 
-2694 PHTLMVEA
+2694 
-2702 SDKAGNKTT
+2702 
-2711 QKLDFTIDTI
+2711 
-2721 LSEPTITLDSADDSA
+2721 
-2736 AGDNITNVKMPG
+2736 
-2748 FTLGNIDADVT
+2748 
-2759 KVVVTVAHDGKNQQ
+2759 
-2773 IELIKNG
+2773 
-2780 GVWRFTPGAAWTD
+2780 
-2793 GDYTLTVKV
+2793 
-2802 EDKAGN
+2802 
-2808 TNYSAPLT
+2808 
-2816 VTIDTQT
+2816 
-2823 SIDRIELLNDTGI
+2823 
-2836 VGDNLT
+2836 
-2842 NEARPQFHITVP
+2842 
-2854 TDVNSVQLSLDGGI
+2854 
-2868 NWVNATLTSDG
+2868 
-2879 VWEYIWPTDLVEN
+2879 
-2892 TYTLTVKA
+2892 
-2900 TDVAG
+2900 
-2905 NTATET
+2905 
-2911 LNFIIDTTLSTP
+2911 
-2923 TITLDSADDSGT
+2923 
-2935 ANDNKTN
+2935 
-2942 VKTPGFIIGGIDSD
+2942 
-2956 VTQVVVQV
+2956 
-2964 MRDGHSEEVE
+2964 
-2974 LTQTNGQWRFVPGS
+2974 
-2988 AWTDGD
+2988 
-2994 YTLTVTVKD
+2994 
-3003 EAGNIRHSAPLTVT
+3003 
-3017 IDTQITI
+3017 
-3024 DHIEL
+3024 
-3029 VNDSGIPDDNLTN
+3029 
-3042 NVRPHFQVT
+3042 
-3051 VPTDVNVV
+3051 V

-3099 ATDKAGNKTTQ
+3099 ATDKAGNQTTQ
-3110 QLDFI
+3110 KLDFI

-3122 PTIVLDNTDDS
+3122 PTIVLDSTDDS

-3139 LTNVNKPTF
+3139 LTNANKPTF
-3148 LLGNIDADA
+3148 ILGNIDADA

-3163 VQHGGTKE
+3163 VQYGGTKE

-3315 IDTRLSTPTIA
+3315 IDTRLSTPTIT

-3353 DADAHSVILR
+3353 DSDAQSVILR

-3413 LVVTV
+3413 LIVTV

-3472 TQGIEGVW
+3472 AQGIEGVW

-3619 QIAIDRIELV
+3619 QIAIDHIELV

-3712 FTIDITLLTP
+3712 FTIDITLMTP

-3848 VFDIHQ
+3848 VFDIRQ

-4349 DDVTSVLVSFDGV
+4349 DDVASVLVSFDGV

-4535 TPRFVIGNVP
+4535 KPRFVIGNVP

-4555 NGVSYSVTAN
+4555 NGVSYPVTAN

-4835 IGSTLP
+4835 VGNTLP
-4841 NTIVSIYVDG
+4841 NAIVSIYVDG

-4966 NDGNYELTF
+4966 NDGNYVLTF

-5294 SGSLDDLITN
+5294 SGSLDDLITS

-5385 AMVAGSDNG
+5385 VMMAGSDNG

-5407 TFSIFGEMNQS
+5407 AFSIYGEMNQS

-5466 SKTLNFTIDTFN
+5466 SKTLNFTIDTLN

-5536 VNEKGHWQMP
+5536 VNDKGHWQMP

-5581 HIKVFTSELDDNKSS
+5581 HIQVFTSELDDNKSS
-5596 SKTEWWSNSDLITM
+5596 SKTDWWSNSSTITM
-5610 RGTGEIGATVSLI
+5610 RGMGEIGATVSLI
-5623 VAGVTLATAVVAAT
+5623 VAGVTLATAVVAAN
-5637 GRWELSTDKLPEGTY
+5637 GQWELSTDQLPEGKY
-5652 DISLVIEDSA
+5652 DITLSIEDNA
-5662 GNRWEDVREIFID
+5662 GNRKEEVHEIFID

-5707 ITDSE
+5707 ITDSN

-5742 VDAIGNRSDDVPLDI
+5742 VDAIGNRSDDVSLDI

-5866 AGEDNGA
+5866 AGEDNGV

-5905 NGVTDIYQATQG
+5905 NGVTDTYQATQG

-5931 GNYTLSV
+5931 GTYTLSV

-5997 RTEPSAAEESVVK
+5997 RTVPSAAEESVVK
-6010 VTAYSI
+6010 ETAYSI

-6107 IVNAMNVRGKTE
+6107 IVNAMNARGKTE

>member
-246 AAESNSGSKDDS
+246 ATESNSGSKDDS

-624 IDTIAPVPP
+624 IDTVAPVPP
-633 TVSLEDY
+633 TVSLEDF

-1032 SDSGISDDNLTN
+1032 SDSGVSDDNLTN

-1063 VWDAMSDTQIG
+1063 VWDAASDTQIG

-1105 IAGNKANSAIF
+1105 IAGNKANSAVF

-1206 DKAGNTNYSAPL
+1206 DKAGNTSYSAPL

-1384 WTFTPPT
+1384 WSFTPT
-1391 SWADGDYTLS
+1391 GAWADGDYTLS

-1431 LVNDSGIPDD
+1431 LVNDSGIPND

-1480 PGVWDYI
+1480 PGAWDYI

-1494 GGYTLTVEATDEAGN
+1494 GGYTLTVEATDKAGN
-1509 KATQTLDFTI
+1509 KTTQELDFTI

-1890 VENTYTLTVKAT
+1890 VENTYTLTVKTT

-2117 DTLLSEPTIVLDNT
+2117 DTLLSEPTIVLDST
-2131 DDSGTKGDHLTNVNK
+2131 DDSGTKGDNLTNVNK

-2316 TIDTTLSTPVIVLD
+2316 TIDTTLSVPVIVLN
-2330 SADDSGVHGDNM
+2330 SADDTGVQGDNM
-2342 TNHTQ
+2342 TNSTQ

-2376 ATKDA
+2376 ATKGT
-2381 GGWTFT
+2381 GGWSFT

-2452 TVPTDVNVVRLSID
+2452 KVPMDVN
-2466 GGKTWFNATQSATP
+2466 
-2480 GVWDYI
+2480 
-2486 WPDDVADGGYTL
+2486 
-2498 TVEATDE
+2498 E
-2505 AGNKAT
+2505 
-2511 QTLDFTIDTTLSV
+2511 
-2524 PTLSLDSADD
+2524 
-2534 SGIAGDN
+2534 
-2541 ITNVKTPGF
+2541 
-2550 TLNNIDTDVSRVI
+2550 
-2563 VEVMHNGIKQEVP
+2563 
-2576 LVQTGG
+2576 
-2582 QWRFAP
+2582 
-2588 TSDWAD
+2588 
-2594 GDYILTVK
+2594 
-2602 VEDRAGNVKQSA
+2602 
-2614 PLTVT
+2614 
-2619 VDTHIAIDRIEL
+2619 
-2631 VNDSGIPGDNLTN
+2631 
-2644 EARPHFQVT
+2644 
-2653 VPADVNGVRLSIDG
+2653 
-2667 GKTWFDATQSATSGV
+2667 
-2682 WDYTWLTNVANG
+2682 
-2694 PHTLMVEA
+2694 
-2702 SDKAGNKTT
+2702 
-2711 QKLDFTIDTI
+2711 
-2721 LSEPTITLDSADDSA
+2721 
-2736 AGDNITNVKMPG
+2736 
-2748 FTLGNIDADVT
+2748 
-2759 KVVVTVAHDGKNQQ
+2759 
-2773 IELIKNG
+2773 
-2780 GVWRFTPGAAWTD
+2780 
-2793 GDYTLTVKV
+2793 
-2802 EDKAGN
+2802 
-2808 TNYSAPLT
+2808 
-2816 VTIDTQT
+2816 
-2823 SIDRIELLNDTGI
+2823 
-2836 VGDNLT
+2836 
-2842 NEARPQFHITVP
+2842 
-2854 TDVNSVQLSLDGGI
+2854 
-2868 NWVNATLTSDG
+2868 
-2879 VWEYIWPTDLVEN
+2879 
-2892 TYTLTVKA
+2892 
-2900 TDVAG
+2900 
-2905 NTATET
+2905 
-2911 LNFIIDTTLSTP
+2911 
-2923 TITLDSADDSGT
+2923 
-2935 ANDNKTN
+2935 
-2942 VKTPGFIIGGIDSD
+2942 
-2956 VTQVVVQV
+2956 
-2964 MRDGHSEEVE
+2964 
-2974 LTQTNGQWRFVPGS
+2974 
-2988 AWTDGD
+2988 
-2994 YTLTVTVKD
+2994 
-3003 EAGNIRHSAPLTVT
+3003 
-3017 IDTQITI
+3017 
-3024 DHIEL
+3024 
-3029 VNDSGIPDDNLTN
+3029 
-3042 NVRPHFQVT
+3042 
-3051 VPTDVNVV
+3051 V

-3099 ATDKAGNKTTQ
+3099 ATDKAGNQTTQ
-3110 QLDFI
+3110 KLDFI

-3122 PTIVLDNTDDS
+3122 PTIVLDSTDDS

-3139 LTNVNKPTF
+3139 LTNANKPTF
-3148 LLGNIDADA
+3148 ILGNIDADA

-3163 VQHGGTKE
+3163 VQYGGTKE

-3315 IDTRLSTPTIA
+3315 IDTRLSTPTIT

-3353 DADAHSVILR
+3353 DSDAQSVILR

-3413 LVVTV
+3413 LIVTV

-3472 TQGIEGVW
+3472 AQGIEGVW

-3619 QIAIDRIELV
+3619 QIAIDHIELV

-3712 FTIDITLLTP
+3712 FTIDITLMTP

-3848 VFDIHQ
+3848 VFDIRQ

-4535 TPRFVIGNVP
+4535 KPRFVIGNVP

-4555 NGVSYSVTAN
+4555 NGVSYPVTAN

-4835 IGSTLP
+4835 VGNTLP
-4841 NTIVSIYVDG
+4841 NAIVSIYVDG

-4966 NDGNYELTF
+4966 NDGNYVLTF

-5294 SGSLDDLITN
+5294 SGSLDDLITS

-5385 AMVAGSDNG
+5385 VMMAGSDNG

-5407 TFSIFGEMNQS
+5407 AFSIYGEMNQS

-5466 SKTLNFTIDTFN
+5466 SKTLNFTIDTLN

-5536 VNEKGHWQMP
+5536 VNDKGHWQMP

-5581 HIKVFTSELDDNKSS
+5581 HIQVFTSELDDNKSS
-5596 SKTEWWSNSDLITM
+5596 SKTDWWSNSSTITM
-5610 RGTGEIGATVSLI
+5610 RGMGEIGATVSLI
-5623 VAGVTLATAVVAAT
+5623 VAGVTLATAVVAAN
-5637 GRWELSTDKLPEGTY
+5637 GQWELSTDQLPEGKY
-5652 DISLVIEDSA
+5652 DITLSIEDNA
-5662 GNRWEDVREIFID
+5662 GNRKEEVHEIFID

-5707 ITDSE
+5707 ITDSN

-5742 VDAIGNRSDDVPLDI
+5742 VDAIGNRSDDVSLDI

-5866 AGEDNGA
+5866 AGEDNGV

-5905 NGVTDIYQATQG
+5905 NGVTDTYQATQG

-5931 GNYTLSV
+5931 GTYTLSV

-5997 RTEPSAAEESVVK
+5997 RTVPSAAEESVVK
-6010 VTAYSI
+6010 ETAYSI

-6107 IVNAMNVRGKTE
+6107 IVNAMNARGKTE

>member
-426 ITDTIAPEKPTIE
+426 ITDTIPPEKPTIE

-1032 SDSGISDDNLTN
+1032 SDSGIADDNLTN

-1105 IAGNKANSAIF
+1105 IAGNKANSAVF

-1372 TTTFDATKGTGG
+1372 TTTFDVTKGTGG

-1544 NVKTPG
+1544 SVKTPG

-1632 VNDSGIPG
+1632 VNDSGIPD

-1701 EASDKAGN
+1701 EA
-1709 KTTQKLDFTID
+1709 T
-1720 TILSEP
+1720 
-1726 TITLDSADDSAAG
+1726 
-1739 DNITNVKMPGF
+1739 
-1750 TLGNIDAD
+1750 
-1758 VTKVVV
+1758 
-1764 TVAHDGKNQQIELIK
+1764 
-1779 NGGVWRFTPGAAWTD
+1779 
-1794 GDYTLTVKV
+1794 
-1803 EDKAGNTN
+1803 
-1811 YSAPLTVTI
+1811 
-1820 DTQTSIDRIELL
+1820 
-1832 NDTGIVGDNLTNEA
+1832 
-1846 RPQFHITVP
+1846 
-1855 TDVNSVQLSLDG
+1855 
-1867 GINWVNATL
+1867 
-1876 TSDGVWEY
+1876 
-1884 IWPTDL
+1884 
-1890 VENTYTLTVKAT
+1890 
-1902 DVAGNTATETL
+1902 
-1913 NFIIDTTLSTPTITL
+1913 
-1928 DSADDSGTAND
+1928 
-1939 NKTNVKTPGFIIG
+1939 
-1952 GIDSDVTQVVVQV
+1952 
-1965 MRDGHSEEVEL
+1965 
-1976 TQTNGQWRFVPGSAW
+1976 
-1991 TDGDYTL
+1991 
-1998 TVTVKDE
+1998 
-2005 AGNIRHSA
+2005 
-2013 PLTVTIDTQITI
+2013 
-2025 DHIEL
+2025 
-2030 VNDSGIPDDNLTN
+2030 
-2043 NVRPHFQVTVP
+2043 
-2054 TDVNVVRLSID
+2054 
-2065 GGKTW
+2065 
-2070 FNATQSA
+2070 
-2077 TPGVWDY
+2077 
-2084 TWLADV
+2084 
-2090 GEGKHTLTVEAT
+2090 
-2102 DKAGNKTTQQLDFII
+2102 
-2117 DTLLSEPTIVLDNT
+2117 
-2131 DDSGTKGDHLTNVNK
+2131 
-2146 PTFLLGNIDAD
+2146 
-2157 ARYVTV
+2157 
-2163 EVQHGGT
+2163 
-2170 KEVLTATKDATG
+2170 
-2182 NWSVTPTGTW
+2182 
-2192 ADGDYTLTVRV
+2192 
-2203 EDEAGNEKH
+2203 
-2212 SASLTVTVDTQI
+2212 
-2224 TIDVIELVNDNG
+2224 
-2236 IPGDNMT
+2236 
-2243 NDAHPQFRVTV
+2243 
-2254 PGDVNEVS
+2254 
-2262 LSIDG
+2262 
-2267 GVTWVKATQSA
+2267 
-2278 TPGVWNYTWPGT
+2278 
-2290 VPDGDYTLNVKATDN
+2290 
-2305 AGNTVTETLHF
+2305 
-2316 TIDTTLSTPVIVLD
+2316 
-2330 SADDSGVHGDNM
+2330 
-2342 TNHTQ
+2342 
-2347 PTFALQHIDDDA
+2347 
-2359 VRVTVSVEHGGV
+2359 
-2371 TTTFD
+2371 
-2376 ATKDA
+2376 
-2381 GGWTFT
+2381 
-2387 PTGAWADGDYTL
+2387 
-2399 SVSVEDK
+2399 
-2406 AGNTSHSASL
+2406 
-2416 TVTVDTQIAINNIEL
+2416 
-2431 VNDSGIPDDNLT
+2431 
-2443 NNVRPHFQV
+2443 
-2452 TVPTDVNVVRLSID
+2452 
-2466 GGKTWFNATQSATP
+2466 
-2480 GVWDYI
+2480 
-2486 WPDDVADGGYTL
+2486 
-2498 TVEATDE
+2498 
-2505 AGNKAT
+2505 
-2511 QTLDFTIDTTLSV
+2511 
-2524 PTLSLDSADD
+2524 
-2534 SGIAGDN
+2534 
-2541 ITNVKTPGF
+2541 
-2550 TLNNIDTDVSRVI
+2550 
-2563 VEVMHNGIKQEVP
+2563 
-2576 LVQTGG
+2576 
-2582 QWRFAP
+2582 
-2588 TSDWAD
+2588 
-2594 GDYILTVK
+2594 
-2602 VEDRAGNVKQSA
+2602 
-2614 PLTVT
+2614 
-2619 VDTHIAIDRIEL
+2619 
-2631 VNDSGIPGDNLTN
+2631 
-2644 EARPHFQVT
+2644 
-2653 VPADVNGVRLSIDG
+2653 
-2667 GKTWFDATQSATSGV
+2667 
-2682 WDYTWLTNVANG
+2682 
-2694 PHTLMVEA
+2694 
-2702 SDKAGNKTT
+2702 DKAGNKTT

-3171 VLTATKGATGIWS
+3171 VLTATKDATGNWSVTPTGTWADGDYTLTVRVEDDAGNVKYSASLTVTVDTQITIDVIELVNDSGTRGDNLTNDANPHFRITVPGDVNEVSLSIDGGVTWVKAMQSATPGVWNYTWPKTVADGDYTLTVKATDNAGNTVTRTLDFTIDTTLSTPVIVLDSADDSGVHGDNMTNHTQPTFALQHIDDDAVRVTVSVEHGGVTTTFDATKDAGGWTFTPTGAWADGDYTLSVSVEDKAGNTSHSASLTVTVDTQIAINNIELVNDSGIPNDNLTNNVRPHFQVTVPTDVNVVRLSIDGGKTWFNATQSATPGVWDYTWLADVGEGKHTLTVEATDKAGNQTTQKLDFIIDTLLSEPTIVLDSTDDSGTKGDNLTNANKPTFILGNIDADARYVTVEVQYGGTKEVLTATKGATGIWS

-3315 IDTRLSTPTIA
+3315 IDTRLSTPTIT

-3353 DADAHSVILR
+3353 DSDAQSVILR

-3413 LVVTV
+3413 LIVTV

-3472 TQGIEGVW
+3472 AQGIEGVW

-3619 QIAIDRIELV
+3619 QIAIDHIELV

-3712 FTIDITLLTP
+3712 FTIDITLMTP

-3848 VFDIHQ
+3848 VFDIRQ

-3882 QWRFTPSAS
+3882 QWRFAPSAS

-4555 NGVSYSVTAN
+4555 NGVSYPVTAN

-5047 TLVVGNDGRWSAE
+5047 TLVVGNDGRWSVE

-5267 TEVSKDYSVDVDSST
+5267 TEVSKNYSVDVDSST

-5564 DRAGNVNQEKYS
+5564 DRGGNVNQEKYS

-5997 RTEPSAAEESVVK
+5997 RTVPSAAEESVVK
-6010 VTAYSI
+6010 ETAYSI

-6047 VSIMFEGE
+6047 VSVMFEGE

-6085 IDKDN
+6085 IDKDD

-6107 IVNAMNVRGKTE
+6107 IVNAMNARGKTE

>member
-1032 SDSGISDDNLTN
+1032 SDSGIADDNLTN

-1063 VWDAMSDTQIG
+1063 VWDAASDTQIG

-1105 IAGNKANSAIF
+1105 IAGNKANSAVF

-1384 WTFTPPT
+1384 WSFTPT
-1391 SWADGDYTLS
+1391 GAWADGDYTLS

-1480 PGVWDYI
+1480 PGAWDYI

-1494 GGYTLTVEATDEAGN
+1494 GGYTLTVEATDKAGN
-1509 KATQTLDFTI
+1509 KTTQELDFTI

-1632 VNDSGIPG
+1632 VNDSGIPD

-1701 EASDKAGN
+1701 EATDKAGN

-1794 GDYTLTVKV
+1794 GNYTLTVKV

-2013 PLTVTIDTQITI
+2013 PLTVTIDTQI
-2025 DHIEL
+2025 
-2030 VNDSGIPDDNLTN
+2030 
-2043 NVRPHFQVTVP
+2043 
-2054 TDVNVVRLSID
+2054 
-2065 GGKTW
+2065 
-2070 FNATQSA
+2070 A
-2077 TPGVWDY
+2077 
-2084 TWLADV
+2084 
-2090 GEGKHTLTVEAT
+2090 
-2102 DKAGNKTTQQLDFII
+2102 
-2117 DTLLSEPTIVLDNT
+2117 
-2131 DDSGTKGDHLTNVNK
+2131 
-2146 PTFLLGNIDAD
+2146 
-2157 ARYVTV
+2157 
-2163 EVQHGGT
+2163 
-2170 KEVLTATKDATG
+2170 
-2182 NWSVTPTGTW
+2182 
-2192 ADGDYTLTVRV
+2192 
-2203 EDEAGNEKH
+2203 
-2212 SASLTVTVDTQI
+2212 
-2224 TIDVIELVNDNG
+2224 
-2236 IPGDNMT
+2236 
-2243 NDAHPQFRVTV
+2243 
-2254 PGDVNEVS
+2254 
-2262 LSIDG
+2262 
-2267 GVTWVKATQSA
+2267 
-2278 TPGVWNYTWPGT
+2278 
-2290 VPDGDYTLNVKATDN
+2290 
-2305 AGNTVTETLHF
+2305 
-2316 TIDTTLSTPVIVLD
+2316 
-2330 SADDSGVHGDNM
+2330 
-2342 TNHTQ
+2342 
-2347 PTFALQHIDDDA
+2347 
-2359 VRVTVSVEHGGV
+2359 
-2371 TTTFD
+2371 
-2376 ATKDA
+2376 
-2381 GGWTFT
+2381 
-2387 PTGAWADGDYTL
+2387 
-2399 SVSVEDK
+2399 
-2406 AGNTSHSASL
+2406 
-2416 TVTVDTQIAINNIEL
+2416 
-2431 VNDSGIPDDNLT
+2431 
-2443 NNVRPHFQV
+2443 
-2452 TVPTDVNVVRLSID
+2452 
-2466 GGKTWFNATQSATP
+2466 
-2480 GVWDYI
+2480 
-2486 WPDDVADGGYTL
+2486 
-2498 TVEATDE
+2498 
-2505 AGNKAT
+2505 
-2511 QTLDFTIDTTLSV
+2511 
-2524 PTLSLDSADD
+2524 
-2534 SGIAGDN
+2534 
-2541 ITNVKTPGF
+2541 
-2550 TLNNIDTDVSRVI
+2550 
-2563 VEVMHNGIKQEVP
+2563 
-2576 LVQTGG
+2576 
-2582 QWRFAP
+2582 
-2588 TSDWAD
+2588 
-2594 GDYILTVK
+2594 
-2602 VEDRAGNVKQSA
+2602 
-2614 PLTVT
+2614 
-2619 VDTHIAIDRIEL
+2619 
-2631 VNDSGIPGDNLTN
+2631 
-2644 EARPHFQVT
+2644 
-2653 VPADVNGVRLSIDG
+2653 
-2667 GKTWFDATQSATSGV
+2667 
-2682 WDYTWLTNVANG
+2682 
-2694 PHTLMVEA
+2694 
-2702 SDKAGNKTT
+2702 
-2711 QKLDFTIDTI
+2711 
-2721 LSEPTITLDSADDSA
+2721 
-2736 AGDNITNVKMPG
+2736 
-2748 FTLGNIDADVT
+2748 
-2759 KVVVTVAHDGKNQQ
+2759 
-2773 IELIKNG
+2773 
-2780 GVWRFTPGAAWTD
+2780 
-2793 GDYTLTVKV
+2793 
-2802 EDKAGN
+2802 
-2808 TNYSAPLT
+2808 
-2816 VTIDTQT
+2816 
-2823 SIDRIELLNDTGI
+2823 
-2836 VGDNLT
+2836 
-2842 NEARPQFHITVP
+2842 
-2854 TDVNSVQLSLDGGI
+2854 
-2868 NWVNATLTSDG
+2868 
-2879 VWEYIWPTDLVEN
+2879 
-2892 TYTLTVKA
+2892 
-2900 TDVAG
+2900 
-2905 NTATET
+2905 
-2911 LNFIIDTTLSTP
+2911 
-2923 TITLDSADDSGT
+2923 
-2935 ANDNKTN
+2935 
-2942 VKTPGFIIGGIDSD
+2942 
-2956 VTQVVVQV
+2956 
-2964 MRDGHSEEVE
+2964 
-2974 LTQTNGQWRFVPGS
+2974 
-2988 AWTDGD
+2988 
-2994 YTLTVTVKD
+2994 
-3003 EAGNIRHSAPLTVT
+3003 
-3017 IDTQITI
+3017 I

-3171 VLTATKGATGIWS
+3171 VLTATKDATGNWSVTPTGTWADGDYTLTVRVEDEAGNEKHSASLTVTVDTQITIDAIELVNDNGIPGDNMTNDAHPQFRVTVPGDVNEVSLSIDGGVTWVKATQSATPGVWNYTWPGTVPDGDYTLNVKATDNAGNTVTETLHFTIDTTLSVPVIVLNSADDTGVQGDNMTNSTQPTFALQHIDDDAVRVTVSVEHGGVTTTFDATKGVGGWSFTPTGAWADGDYTLSVSVEDKAGNTSHSASLTVTVDTQIAINNIELVNDSGIPDDNLTNNVRPHFQVKVPTDVNEVRLSIDGGKTWFNATQSATPGVWDYTWLADVGEGKHTLTVEATDKAGNQTTQKLDFIIDTMLSEPTIVLDSTDDSGTKGDNLTNANKPTFILGNIDADARYVTVEVQYGGTKEVLTATKGATGIWS

-3191 ADGDYTLTVRVE
+3191 ADGDYMLTVRVE

-3315 IDTRLSTPTIA
+3315 IDTRLSTPTIT

-3353 DADAHSVILR
+3353 DSDAQSVILR

-3413 LVVTV
+3413 LIVTV

-3472 TQGIEGVW
+3472 AQGIEGVW

-3619 QIAIDRIELV
+3619 QIAIDHIELV

-3712 FTIDITLLTP
+3712 FTIDITLMTP

-3848 VFDIHQ
+3848 VFDIRQ

-3938 NDQLTNVAKPSFRID
+3938 NDQLTNVAKPSFKID

-4309 RIEIDTQVQIDSV
+4309 KIEIDTQVQIDSV

-4535 TPRFVIGNVP
+4535 KPRFVIGNVP

-4555 NGVSYSVTAN
+4555 NGVSYPVTAN

-4835 IGSTLP
+4835 VGNTLP
-4841 NTIVSIYVDG
+4841 NAIVSIYVDG

-4966 NDGNYELTF
+4966 NDGNYVLTF

-5027 GTAEAGSTLTIRNPQ
+5027 GTAEAGSTLTIRSPQ

-5083 KEILIE
+5083 KDILIE

-5407 TFSIFGEMNQS
+5407 TFSISGEMNQS

-5536 VNEKGHWQMP
+5536 VNDKGHWQMP

-5581 HIKVFTSELDDNKSS
+5581 HIQVFTSELDDNKSS
-5596 SKTEWWSNSDLITM
+5596 SKTDWWSNSSTITM
-5610 RGTGEIGATVSLI
+5610 RGMGEIGATVSLI
-5623 VAGVTLATAVVAAT
+5623 VAGVTLATAVVAAN
-5637 GRWELSTDKLPEGTY
+5637 GQWELSTDQLPEGKY
-5652 DISLVIEDSA
+5652 DITLSIEDNA
-5662 GNRWEDVREIFID
+5662 GNRKEEVHEIFID

-5707 ITDSE
+5707 ITDSN

-5997 RTEPSAAEESVVK
+5997 RTVPSAAEESVVK
-6010 VTAYSI
+6010 ETAYSI

-6107 IVNAMNVRGKTE
+6107 IVNAMNARGKTE

>member
-426 ITDTIAPEKPTIE
+426 ITDTIPPEKPTIE

-1032 SDSGISDDNLTN
+1032 SDSGIADDNLTN

-1063 VWDAMSDTQIG
+1063 VWDAASDTQIG

-1105 IAGNKANSAIF
+1105 IAGNKANSAVF

-1384 WTFTPPT
+1384 W
-1391 SWADGDYTLS
+1391 S
-1401 VSVED
+1401 
-1406 KAGNTSHSASLTVTV
+1406 
-1421 DTQIAINNIE
+1421 
-1431 LVNDSGIPDD
+1431 
-1441 NLTNNVR
+1441 
-1448 PHFQVTVP
+1448 
-1456 TDVNVVRLS
+1456 
-1465 IDGGKTWFNATQSAT
+1465 
-1480 PGVWDYI
+1480 
-1487 WPDDVAD
+1487 
-1494 GGYTLTVEATDEAGN
+1494 
-1509 KATQTLDFTI
+1509 
-1519 DTTLSVP
+1519 
-1526 TLSLDSAD
+1526 
-1534 DSGIAGDNIT
+1534 
-1544 NVKTPG
+1544 
-1550 FTLNNIDTD
+1550 
-1559 VSRVIVEV
+1559 
-1567 MHNGI
+1567 
-1572 KQEVPL
+1572 
-1578 VQTGGQWRFAPTSDW
+1578 
-1593 ADGDYILTVKV
+1593 
-1604 EDRAGNVKQSAPLT
+1604 
-1618 VTVDTHIAIDRIEL
+1618 
-1632 VNDSGIPG
+1632 
-1640 DNLTNEARPHFQ
+1640 
-1652 VTVPADV
+1652 
-1659 NGVRLSIDGGKTWFD
+1659 
-1674 ATQSAT
+1674 
-1680 SGVWDYTWLTNVAN
+1680 
-1694 GPHTLMV
+1694 
-1701 EASDKAGN
+1701 
-1709 KTTQKLDFTID
+1709 
-1720 TILSEP
+1720 
-1726 TITLDSADDSAAG
+1726 
-1739 DNITNVKMPGF
+1739 
-1750 TLGNIDAD
+1750 
-1758 VTKVVV
+1758 
-1764 TVAHDGKNQQIELIK
+1764 
-1779 NGGVWRFTPGAAWTD
+1779 
-1794 GDYTLTVKV
+1794 
-1803 EDKAGNTN
+1803 
-1811 YSAPLTVTI
+1811 
-1820 DTQTSIDRIELL
+1820 
-1832 NDTGIVGDNLTNEA
+1832 
-1846 RPQFHITVP
+1846 
-1855 TDVNSVQLSLDG
+1855 
-1867 GINWVNATL
+1867 
-1876 TSDGVWEY
+1876 
-1884 IWPTDL
+1884 
-1890 VENTYTLTVKAT
+1890 
-1902 DVAGNTATETL
+1902 
-1913 NFIIDTTLSTPTITL
+1913 
-1928 DSADDSGTAND
+1928 
-1939 NKTNVKTPGFIIG
+1939 
-1952 GIDSDVTQVVVQV
+1952 
-1965 MRDGHSEEVEL
+1965 
-1976 TQTNGQWRFVPGSAW
+1976 
-1991 TDGDYTL
+1991 
-1998 TVTVKDE
+1998 
-2005 AGNIRHSA
+2005 
-2013 PLTVTIDTQITI
+2013 
-2025 DHIEL
+2025 
-2030 VNDSGIPDDNLTN
+2030 
-2043 NVRPHFQVTVP
+2043 
-2054 TDVNVVRLSID
+2054 
-2065 GGKTW
+2065 
-2070 FNATQSA
+2070 
-2077 TPGVWDY
+2077 
-2084 TWLADV
+2084 
-2090 GEGKHTLTVEAT
+2090 
-2102 DKAGNKTTQQLDFII
+2102 
-2117 DTLLSEPTIVLDNT
+2117 
-2131 DDSGTKGDHLTNVNK
+2131 
-2146 PTFLLGNIDAD
+2146 
-2157 ARYVTV
+2157 
-2163 EVQHGGT
+2163 
-2170 KEVLTATKDATG
+2170 
-2182 NWSVTPTGTW
+2182 
-2192 ADGDYTLTVRV
+2192 
-2203 EDEAGNEKH
+2203 
-2212 SASLTVTVDTQI
+2212 
-2224 TIDVIELVNDNG
+2224 
-2236 IPGDNMT
+2236 
-2243 NDAHPQFRVTV
+2243 
-2254 PGDVNEVS
+2254 
-2262 LSIDG
+2262 
-2267 GVTWVKATQSA
+2267 
-2278 TPGVWNYTWPGT
+2278 
-2290 VPDGDYTLNVKATDN
+2290 
-2305 AGNTVTETLHF
+2305 
-2316 TIDTTLSTPVIVLD
+2316 
-2330 SADDSGVHGDNM
+2330 
-2342 TNHTQ
+2342 
-2347 PTFALQHIDDDA
+2347 
-2359 VRVTVSVEHGGV
+2359 
-2371 TTTFD
+2371 
-2376 ATKDA
+2376 
-2381 GGWTFT
+2381 FT

-2452 TVPTDVNVVRLSID
+2452 TVPTDVN
-2466 GGKTWFNATQSATP
+2466 
-2480 GVWDYI
+2480 
-2486 WPDDVADGGYTL
+2486 
-2498 TVEATDE
+2498 E
-2505 AGNKAT
+2505 
-2511 QTLDFTIDTTLSV
+2511 
-2524 PTLSLDSADD
+2524 
-2534 SGIAGDN
+2534 
-2541 ITNVKTPGF
+2541 
-2550 TLNNIDTDVSRVI
+2550 
-2563 VEVMHNGIKQEVP
+2563 
-2576 LVQTGG
+2576 
-2582 QWRFAP
+2582 
-2588 TSDWAD
+2588 
-2594 GDYILTVK
+2594 
-2602 VEDRAGNVKQSA
+2602 
-2614 PLTVT
+2614 
-2619 VDTHIAIDRIEL
+2619 
-2631 VNDSGIPGDNLTN
+2631 
-2644 EARPHFQVT
+2644 
-2653 VPADVNGVRLSIDG
+2653 
-2667 GKTWFDATQSATSGV
+2667 
-2682 WDYTWLTNVANG
+2682 
-2694 PHTLMVEA
+2694 
-2702 SDKAGNKTT
+2702 
-2711 QKLDFTIDTI
+2711 
-2721 LSEPTITLDSADDSA
+2721 
-2736 AGDNITNVKMPG
+2736 
-2748 FTLGNIDADVT
+2748 
-2759 KVVVTVAHDGKNQQ
+2759 
-2773 IELIKNG
+2773 
-2780 GVWRFTPGAAWTD
+2780 
-2793 GDYTLTVKV
+2793 
-2802 EDKAGN
+2802 
-2808 TNYSAPLT
+2808 
-2816 VTIDTQT
+2816 
-2823 SIDRIELLNDTGI
+2823 
-2836 VGDNLT
+2836 
-2842 NEARPQFHITVP
+2842 
-2854 TDVNSVQLSLDGGI
+2854 
-2868 NWVNATLTSDG
+2868 
-2879 VWEYIWPTDLVEN
+2879 
-2892 TYTLTVKA
+2892 
-2900 TDVAG
+2900 
-2905 NTATET
+2905 
-2911 LNFIIDTTLSTP
+2911 
-2923 TITLDSADDSGT
+2923 
-2935 ANDNKTN
+2935 
-2942 VKTPGFIIGGIDSD
+2942 
-2956 VTQVVVQV
+2956 
-2964 MRDGHSEEVE
+2964 
-2974 LTQTNGQWRFVPGS
+2974 
-2988 AWTDGD
+2988 
-2994 YTLTVTVKD
+2994 
-3003 EAGNIRHSAPLTVT
+3003 
-3017 IDTQITI
+3017 
-3024 DHIEL
+3024 
-3029 VNDSGIPDDNLTN
+3029 
-3042 NVRPHFQVT
+3042 
-3051 VPTDVNVV
+3051 V

-3099 ATDKAGNKTTQ
+3099 ATDKAGNQTTQ
-3110 QLDFI
+3110 KLDFI
-3115 IDTLLSE
+3115 IDTMLSE
-3122 PTIVLDNTDDS
+3122 PTIVLDSTDDS

-3139 LTNVNKPTF
+3139 LTNANKPTF
-3148 LLGNIDADA
+3148 ILGNIDADA

-3163 VQHGGTKE
+3163 VQYGGTKE

-3191 ADGDYTLTVRVE
+3191 ADGDYMLTVRVE

-3315 IDTRLSTPTIA
+3315 IDTRLSTPTIT

-3353 DADAHSVILR
+3353 DSDAQSVILR

-3413 LVVTV
+3413 LIVTV

-3472 TQGIEGVW
+3472 AQGIEGVW

-3619 QIAIDRIELV
+3619 QIAIDHIELV

-3712 FTIDITLLTP
+3712 FTIDITLMTP

-3848 VFDIHQ
+3848 VFDIRQ

-4309 RIEIDTQVQIDSV
+4309 KIEIDTQVQIDSV

-4535 TPRFVIGNVP
+4535 KPRFVIGNVP

-4555 NGVSYSVTAN
+4555 NGVSYPVTAN

-4835 IGSTLP
+4835 VGNTLP
-4841 NTIVSIYVDG
+4841 NAIVSIYVDG

-4966 NDGNYELTF
+4966 NDGNYVLTF

-5027 GTAEAGSTLTIRNPQ
+5027 GTAEAGSTLTIRSPQ

-5083 KEILIE
+5083 KDILIE

-5407 TFSIFGEMNQS
+5407 TFSISGEMNQS

-5581 HIKVFTSELDDNKSS
+5581 HIQVFTSELDDNKSS
-5596 SKTEWWSNSDLITM
+5596 SKTDWWSNSSTITM
-5610 RGTGEIGATVSLI
+5610 RGMGEIGATVSLI
-5623 VAGVTLATAVVAAT
+5623 VAGVTLATAVVAAN
-5637 GRWELSTDKLPEGTY
+5637 GQWELSTDQLPEGKY
-5652 DISLVIEDSA
+5652 DITLSIEDNA
-5662 GNRWEDVREIFID
+5662 GNRKEEVHEIFID

-5707 ITDSE
+5707 ITDSN

-5931 GNYTLSV
+5931 GTYTLSV

-5997 RTEPSAAEESVVK
+5997 RTVPSAAEESVVK
-6010 VTAYSI
+6010 ETAYSI

-6047 VSIMFEGE
+6047 VSVMFEGE

-6085 IDKDN
+6085 IDKDD

-6107 IVNAMNVRGKTE
+6107 IVNAMNARGKTE

>member
-2117 DTLLSEPTIVLDNT
+2117 DTLLSEPTIVLDST

-2416 TVTVDTQIAINNIEL
+2416 TVTVDTQIAINN
-2431 VNDSGIPDDNLT
+2431 
-2443 NNVRPHFQV
+2443 
-2452 TVPTDVNVVRLSID
+2452 
-2466 GGKTWFNATQSATP
+2466 
-2480 GVWDYI
+2480 
-2486 WPDDVADGGYTL
+2486 
-2498 TVEATDE
+2498 
-2505 AGNKAT
+2505 
-2511 QTLDFTIDTTLSV
+2511 
-2524 PTLSLDSADD
+2524 
-2534 SGIAGDN
+2534 
-2541 ITNVKTPGF
+2541 
-2550 TLNNIDTDVSRVI
+2550 
-2563 VEVMHNGIKQEVP
+2563 
-2576 LVQTGG
+2576 
-2582 QWRFAP
+2582 
-2588 TSDWAD
+2588 
-2594 GDYILTVK
+2594 
-2602 VEDRAGNVKQSA
+2602 
-2614 PLTVT
+2614 
-2619 VDTHIAIDRIEL
+2619 
-2631 VNDSGIPGDNLTN
+2631 
-2644 EARPHFQVT
+2644 
-2653 VPADVNGVRLSIDG
+2653 
-2667 GKTWFDATQSATSGV
+2667 
-2682 WDYTWLTNVANG
+2682 
-2694 PHTLMVEA
+2694 
-2702 SDKAGNKTT
+2702 
-2711 QKLDFTIDTI
+2711 
-2721 LSEPTITLDSADDSA
+2721 
-2736 AGDNITNVKMPG
+2736 
-2748 FTLGNIDADVT
+2748 
-2759 KVVVTVAHDGKNQQ
+2759 
-2773 IELIKNG
+2773 
-2780 GVWRFTPGAAWTD
+2780 
-2793 GDYTLTVKV
+2793 
-2802 EDKAGN
+2802 
-2808 TNYSAPLT
+2808 
-2816 VTIDTQT
+2816 
-2823 SIDRIELLNDTGI
+2823 
-2836 VGDNLT
+2836 
-2842 NEARPQFHITVP
+2842 
-2854 TDVNSVQLSLDGGI
+2854 
-2868 NWVNATLTSDG
+2868 
-2879 VWEYIWPTDLVEN
+2879 
-2892 TYTLTVKA
+2892 
-2900 TDVAG
+2900 
-2905 NTATET
+2905 
-2911 LNFIIDTTLSTP
+2911 
-2923 TITLDSADDSGT
+2923 
-2935 ANDNKTN
+2935 
-2942 VKTPGFIIGGIDSD
+2942 
-2956 VTQVVVQV
+2956 
-2964 MRDGHSEEVE
+2964 
-2974 LTQTNGQWRFVPGS
+2974 
-2988 AWTDGD
+2988 
-2994 YTLTVTVKD
+2994 
-3003 EAGNIRHSAPLTVT
+3003 
-3017 IDTQITI
+3017 
-3024 DHIEL
+3024 IEL

-4555 NGVSYSVTAN
+4555 NGVSYPVTAN

-6119 DDINDSPSTSSVGHN
+6119 GDINDSPSTSSVGHN